1 MRKRVISWL
10 LTVVMVVSMLP
21 TSVLADTLAADQEQQ
36 TQQEQ
41 IAPADTEN
49 TVPAGNEETQEQQEP
64 AEEVPVS
71 RSARSGGAAP
81 MLAAAGA
88 VQNIGT
94 AEEFAA
100 MEPGGNYQLTADITV
115 TAPYANEFT
124 DFSGTFDG
132 NGHTVTLAI
141 SGDSDYQALFAK
153 LAAGAVVKNVM
164 VDGEVTGTD
173 NIGGIAG
180 IATNATIIACANKAT
195 VAATGRYVGGLVGKG
210 TGLTMT
216 SCYNQGAV
224 SSTRTRPINMGGIA
238 GYVDGGA
245 SVENCYNTGS
255 ITGSGSNTAAVV
267 GWDAATVKNC
277 YYLEST
283 YKVGAC
289 GNDGY
294 TDPTVSKTDA
304 EMRSGD
310 IVALLGS
317 AFMVKSGDYPALSW
331 ETPTAAVKF
340 TVSPANAVVEIN
352 GVKYTGS
359 CTVGL
364 PVGDY
369 TYTVS
374 CPGYTQQTGS
384 VTVTGE
390 DNPVANPNSVSVTL
404 EKDAAKWV
412 TVTFTVT
419 PENATLTLKDGETQV
434 TPTEGTTYKLLKGV
448 TYTYTAVSDDEGYE
462 PASGEVTPTADGTQ
476 TVALKKVQSIAV
488 KNGSTHKTEFEQ
500 GDALD
505 TTGLTVTVTYSD
517 NSTKDITEGFTVTG
531 FNSVNV
537 AENQTLTVHYKG
549 AETTYSVKINKKLFP
564 SKAFNAL
571 EGYAT
576 VEYSHTGKY
585 TAGDGKEFVD
595 DAQEGALRSN
605 SAGMNSTT
613 VTVTIT
619 FLENAPKMLLSF
631 DYKVSSESNYDKLLV
646 AQNRETKLTKS
657 GTVAWTADNSLTVKG
672 GDIVTLTYSKD
683 RSTASGSDCIWLKNF
698 TVSPLYTLTIAPNQ
712 TDATVTLKDKEGKTV
727 SGSNGVFA
735 VKAAADYTYT
745 VTKKGYE
752 PATGKV
758 TMSAENQTVNVTLV
772 KLPVIT
778 LQFTPDDAA
787 VTLKQGNTTVY
798 KESAASSTGKNV
810 YIAAKNT
817 DYTYTVSKFGYE
829 TATGMISVATGDVNK
844 TVTLTEA
851 AKYSVTFQ
859 ITKPEGVSAS
869 PTVTVEYNGTKVY
882 EGSGANCT
890 LPAGDY
896 TYKATL
902 KDCDDLSGSFTVAAA
917 AVTVNLPFEKKLTF
931 ADIFQGVE
939 GITAS
944 NGTKGFKPIKSAA
957 GNYLESNKS
966 YYGTTSLTLTA
977 TKPCVISFEYFA
989 QGHEDNWDEDDSA
1002 FFTVK
1007 KGTTTLLTV
1016 YEENGWKTFST
1027 ALNTGETL
1035 TLSFNENGNSYYVR
1049 LKNFAVSP
1057 AYTITLT
1064 TTPTADKVELK
1075 DESGNKLTGSGGKYA
1090 VAPGT
1095 YTYTVSKKDYET
1107 ATGEITV
1114 TDADVTQPV
1123 KLTAKPVITL
1133 TATPADATV
1142 KLEKGSLPAS
1152 PKTTD
1157 KETGVY
1163 TYVVEKGAEY
1173 TYTVSKFGYET
1184 ETGSITVNAD
1194 VNKTVTLSELA
1205 SCTLTFAV
1213 TPAENA
1219 KVTVTHPVGGT
1230 IKPEADGGYKLYLGE
1245 TYAYTVAKADY
1256 ITVSGS
1262 FTAAKNDTITVTLT
1276 YAGAGWDG
1284 TTKTAPT
1291 QDKSGV
1297 YLIDTAAK
1305 LAWFADAVNGGQKA
1319 INGKLTANINLNGKP
1334 WTAIGTSSNKFA
1346 GTLDGDN
1353 YTVSGLVTTGLVGE
1367 LAEGGVVENL
1377 RVNCAI
1383 VSTSSLLGGVANSS
1397 AGTIRNCMVSG
1408 SITFSSEGHNGASA
1422 IGGIAGRTTGNGVIS
1437 GCVSRAVVKDA
1448 YDNSTYGTSAPL
1460 GGIAGYAYGVV
1471 ENCYFT
1477 GTLAVKKTQ
1486 PNKIIQQKRGGL
1498 VGELNANAELKGSYV
1513 AGEFAIADE
1522 SKFGAVV
1529 GKVNS
1534 GATITNCAY
1543 LDTVAP
1549 QAAADGT
1556 TSGMTAHTADYMRS
1570 AEFAVDMGMNQ
1581 DDGTLNGGF
1590 PVLPWQG
1597 GTVLS
1602 ADDLKAAAAAA
1613 NALEL
1618 RGMSAADAAKKA
1630 KADWYAETVLGLYDL
1645 TDYNDKADL
1654 CEKYG
1659 IEAPG
1664 EAVTNLHDYFLNA
1677 LQKHFYKELG
1687 LDAENADRLKADATG
1702 VYQLRGLTPVSGD
1715 PEEEEETAQTYTA
1728 CLTLPASVTVPVE
1741 GSGEKIVSLT
1751 WTADNALVNTATGA
1765 LTAPAADKV
1774 TVTLTAT
1781 LQSGA
1786 ATKTK
1791 TFTLCLWSENAEKVQ
1806 TLEDIAAEFARK
1818 NTAVQPLQGMGLYD
1832 ETNITQAFR
1841 RLLAEQG
1848 YADVAD
1854 NSEITYVNGS
1864 AKANGFD
1871 GTKVQYIADNGKI
1884 TYFTGDGTARQTVQY
1899 TGLKFNI
1906 TYAGVTKEITLRA
1919 TVGRS
1924 ADAVQKLLES
1934 AAESLNWELIRGE
1947 NTNGATQSE
1956 VAGWTL
1962 YTVNDRITSNLTLP
1976 SSIAGRYDVKVQWGT
1991 RNTEWLYIT
2000 NGTNGTGV
2008 GTVNRPL
2015 QPADGTALPEKSG
2028 KFRLIARVTYDA
2040 FDDYTLAHIT
2050 GDNGVEVYA
2059 DVFFDATVAPFDSSV
2074 TSEMQNALAEK
2085 YQGLLRDFV
2094 DKTKPVDLTAVSDD
2108 MQMPRPA
2115 LLEEKGI
2122 MSDSYNQ
2129 KVTMVSLTPDVLDF
2143 NGYHAMVYRPLP
2155 GEKPVEA
2162 KYVVTITTRSSGLLL
2177 ARQEFSFTIQ
2187 PFTQPELDGA
2197 AAFMTEALT
2206 GDVYWDGI
2214 KNKNT
2219 VKTKV
2224 TSDLYPFAEICKNED
2239 GTLKYVRGTV
2249 NMTFDGIEADD
2260 IPGWLDT
2267 EKYRC
2272 FRSSRPS
2279 VIENEL
2285 LRVHQPE
2292 YNTTVT
2298 LDSVLTYTKYAQYW
2312 EKFGINGTEESK
2324 ERYKDFAQFYKQ
2336 PIHIDLT
2343 VIGEKNAA
2351 DPNENQ
2357 TLTVKVK
2364 VDGYNKNGHTFQGI
2378 SDFTFTGKANED
2390 PTAWDAVKACLD
2402 SAKYTYTGSGAYIK
2416 SITDAAGHT
2425 LKEKGDGKSSGWMF
2439 GIAVKGGNET
2449 LPKTTLDNTYLKD
2462 GDTLRLFFTD
2472 TYIPLDPTDPMV
2484 PGAEVP
2490 GFDEAYAGAK
2500 AYIQS
2505 AVSAPVVSYLFG
2517 EWAVLGQAR
2526 AKVPLSEAYIAA
2538 YYEKVVAYVKANI
2551 GSDGILRKPDDKN
2564 TPVITDNE
2572 RIILALTAIGKDPTN
2587 VGDKNLLTALQDKD
2601 IMKVTDTSKTD
2612 INGLVMGLLALN
2624 SRNYTSDTSWLVQ
2637 AVLEQQNKDGSWS
2650 ASADTKPVGDV
2661 DMTAMALQALAPY
2674 HKDGGNETVNTAV
2687 EKALNW
2693 LSGKYRS
2700 GYDSSESCAQVVI
2713 ALSALNLDANT
2724 DARFTKTVEGKT
2736 LSVLGNLLQYRVAE
2750 NGGFKH
2756 QFADKAVN
2764 EMATEQALCAMAA
2777 YARFTEKANAL
2788 YDMTDAACAHRFGE
2802 WKVTVAATCTKD
2814 GVSRRICSICGV
2826 VEEKPVPA
2834 TGHKFSAWTVT
2845 KAATCTESGI
2855 STRKC
2860 SVCGTKET
2868 MIVPSLGHSMT
2879 ATAGKA
2885 ATCTE
2890 AGNSAYWTCSRCHK
2904 YFSDAAGKTE
2914 IAKDSWII
2922 AALGHDE
2929 ATRAA
2934 VAATCYASGH
2944 EADTYC
2950 KRCGI
2955 VITAGATIPA
2965 TGKHTYVDG
2974 VCTTCGTRNPAG
2986 GIKGDDLKV
2995 DSKDNTIVTG
3005 GGLTIKTD
3013 KPVTDEKLAEI
3024 KAAVEN
3030 GSIVITV
3037 NNTPI
3042 LQLTK
3047 EDKESDGG
3055 KKALMQAGAA
3065 ASGELKKELDKLA
3078 EKLDALRGDK
3088 SRKNAQLE
3096 KVVDVT
3102 VALVKTEG
3110 NEIKTVAQLIELP
3123 HSVTLTIPITDEL
3136 YAALQGKHVC
3146 VVRSHTDSSGNVTTA
3161 ELSATLGGTKGN
3173 YVLTFQTDKASA
3185 FAIVSYETVSSGYYY
3200 GGSGTADSGKK
3211 DSANTADDSQMVLWL
3226 GSAVLAAAAVVVL
3239 TRKKRVSK

>member
-1 MRKRVISWL
+1 MKKRVISWL
-10 LTVVMVVSMLP
+10 LTVVMAVSLLP
-21 TSVLADTLAADQEQQ
+21 TSVLADTLAAEQEQQ

-41 IAPADTEN
+41 TAPADTDSN
-49 TVPAGNEETQEQQEP
+49 VPTEDEETQEQQEP
-64 AEEVPVS
+64 AAEVPVS
-71 RSARSGGAAP
+71 RSARSGGAA
-81 MLAAAGA
+81 LALAE
-88 VQNIGT
+88 GT
-94 AEEFAA
+94 VSSAKEFAA
-100 MEPGGNYQLTADITV
+100 MDASGSYTLTKDIIV
-115 TAPYANEFT
+115 TEPYAS

-132 NGHTVTLAI
+132 DGHTVTLNITA
-141 SGDSDYQALFAK
+141 STANVGLFSK
-153 LAAGAVVKNVM
+153 LAGGAVVKNVITA
-164 VDGEVTGTD
+164 GSVTATGKNNVGGIAGVADTELGAITISNCKNEAAIEGNKVVGGILGGCTEDDYALTISACANEGNISGTR
-173 NIGGIAG
+173 NIGGICG
-180 IATNATIIACANKAT
+180 TLENAHFIKN
-195 VAATGRYVGGLVGKG
+195 
-210 TGLTMT
+210 
-216 SCYNQGAV
+216 CYNSGTVTGSTIGGILGRGARGS
-224 SSTRTRPINMGGIA
+224 SSTTDTPIL
-238 GYVDGGA
+238 
-245 SVENCYNTGS
+245 ENCYNVGN
-255 ITGSGSNTAAVV
+255 IVYSNTNGSAIV
-267 GWDAATVKNC
+267 GTGYAKKPVEVKNC
-277 YYLEST
+277 YALEGSA
-283 YKVGAC
+283 KAFVVNGVNAIS
-289 GNDGY
+289 NSDFK
-294 TDPTVSKTDA
+294 SA
-304 EMRSGD
+304 EEMKS
-310 IVALLGS
+310 AEFAATLGS
-317 AFMVKSGDYPALSW
+317 AFQYNVGGYPTLKDPEPVVEKNVVSISVKSAKTTCYTGDELELSVTVTYDDNSSEVITKGFTVAGFDNTAPGKQTVTVTYKEKTDSIEIEVIKKPEFDDFFAGIVNSVEVTNDATYPYVVDMTDSDGLCLRSSNPDQGNTSSTSTITLKAKANVTLSFKYWGCNYDSSYAALTIVKNNSYNPEMRSWGSTQWKDFTIDLKKGDTLRLNLIKTYVSGDYY
-331 ETPTAAVKF
+331 VKLKDF
-340 TVSPANAVVEIN
+340 TVSSLYEVKLTAEPEEADAVVALKDSTGAELKGTN
-352 GVKYTGS
+352 GVYIVSAGE
-359 CTVGL
+359 
-364 PVGDY
+364 Y

-374 CPGYTQQTGS
+374 AYGYDTVTETINVAADVAKTVPLTKSAAYSVAFDISRPAGITADPTVTVKTNGKAVYTGDGTGCSLSNGSYAYTVACDGCDNAGGIFSVNGDKMNITVTLAKKAIFEDFFANCQGITVSGDKGKFTIEGAGKDSYLKTTETTTLALTATKNVKLSFSYIANAAGYVEGDWDYDEPDEYYYFTIKKNSKQVKRADSETSWKDFSVELTQGDVLTISYDGYTS
-384 VTVTGE
+384 YYY
-390 DNPVANPNSVSVTL
+390 
-404 EKDAAKWV
+404 AALKNFAAV
-412 TVTFTVT
+412 PFY
-419 PENATLTLKDGETQV
+419 TLTLKTPDG
-434 TPTEGTTYKLLKGV
+434 
-448 TYTYTAVSDDEGYE
+448 
-462 PASGEVTPTADGTQ
+462 
-476 TVALKKVQSIAV
+476 
-488 KNGSTHKTEFEQ
+488 
-500 GDALD
+500 
-505 TTGLTVTVTYSD
+505 
-517 NSTKDITEGFTVTG
+517 
-531 FNSVNV
+531 
-537 AENQTLTVHYKG
+537 
-549 AETTYSVKINKKLFP
+549 
-564 SKAFNAL
+564 
-571 EGYAT
+571 AT
-576 VEYSHTGKY
+576 V
-585 TAGDGKEFVD
+585 V
-595 DAQEGALRSN
+595 L
-605 SAGMNSTT
+605 
-613 VTVTIT
+613 
-619 FLENAPKMLLSF
+619 
-631 DYKVSSESNYDKLLV
+631 
-646 AQNRETKLTKS
+646 
-657 GTVAWTADNSLTVKG
+657 
-672 GDIVTLTYSKD
+672 KD
-683 RSTASGSDCIWLKNF
+683 RSG
-698 TVSPLYTLTIAPNQ
+698 
-712 TDATVTLKDKEGKTV
+712 
-727 SGSNGVFA
+727 
-735 VKAAADYTYT
+735 
-745 VTKKGYE
+745 
-752 PATGKV
+752 
-758 TMSAENQTVNVTLV
+758 AE
-772 KLPVIT
+772 I
-778 LQFTPDDAA
+778 
-787 VTLKQGNTTVY
+787 
-798 KESAASSTGKNV
+798 TGKNGAYTV
-810 YIAAKNT
+810 AAGT
-817 DYTYTVSKFGYE
+817 YTYTVSKFGYE
-829 TATGMISVATGDVNK
+829 TKTGNI
-844 TVTLTEA
+844 
-851 AKYSVTFQ
+851 
-859 ITKPEGVSAS
+859 
-869 PTVTVEYNGTKVY
+869 
-882 EGSGANCT
+882 
-890 LPAGDY
+890 
-896 TYKATL
+896 
-902 KDCDDLSGSFTVAAA
+902 
-917 AVTVNLPFEKKLTF
+917 
-931 ADIFQGVE
+931 
-939 GITAS
+939 
-944 NGTKGFKPIKSAA
+944 
-957 GNYLESNKS
+957 
-966 YYGTTSLTLTA
+966 
-977 TKPCVISFEYFA
+977 
-989 QGHEDNWDEDDSA
+989 
-1002 FFTVK
+1002 
-1007 KGTTTLLTV
+1007 
-1016 YEENGWKTFST
+1016 
-1027 ALNTGETL
+1027 
-1035 TLSFNENGNSYYVR
+1035 
-1049 LKNFAVSP
+1049 
-1057 AYTITLT
+1057 
-1064 TTPTADKVELK
+1064 
-1075 DESGNKLTGSGGKYA
+1075 
-1090 VAPGT
+1090 
-1095 YTYTVSKKDYET
+1095 TVS
-1107 ATGEITV
+1107 
-1114 TDADVTQPV
+1114 
-1123 KLTAKPVITL
+1123 
-1133 TATPADATV
+1133 
-1142 KLEKGSLPAS
+1142 
-1152 PKTTD
+1152 
-1157 KETGVY
+1157 
-1163 TYVVEKGAEY
+1163 
-1173 TYTVSKFGYET
+1173 
-1184 ETGSITVNAD
+1184 AD
-1194 VNKTVTLSELA
+1194 VNETVTLSELA
-1205 SCTLTFAV
+1205 TRTLTFAV

-1245 TYAYTVAKADY
+1245 IYAYTVTKENY
-1256 ITVSGS
+1256 VPVRGS
-1262 FTAAKNDTITVTLT
+1262 ITAAEDKTLSFALT
-1276 YAGAGWDG
+1276 YAGEGWNG
-1284 TTKTAPT
+1284 TAKTAPT
-1291 QDKSGV
+1291 QDESGV
-1297 YLIDTAAK
+1297 YLIGTAAE

-1319 INGKLTANINLNGKP
+1319 INGKLTANINLNDKT
-1334 WTAIGTSSNKFA
+1334 WTAFGKYDYKLEGKSGFA
-1346 GTLDGDN
+1346 GTLDGDRHIVSGLQSTEGLVSCLSSVGTVKN
-1353 YTVSGLVTTGLVGE
+1353 LTVIGTVSGSSHVGGI
-1367 LAEGGVVENL
+1367 AATSYGAVENCL
-1377 RVNCAI
+1377 FDGTVTSSSSTSAGGIVGRALQGNRIVNCVNTGDIKNTYASYSSILNIGGI
-1383 VSTSSLLGGVANSS
+1383 VGYTYGTVENCYSTGNVS
-1397 AGTIRNCMVSG
+1397 AKADRTNKG
-1408 SITFSSEGHNGASA
+1408 
-1422 IGGIAGRTTGNGVIS
+1422 IGGIAGQVYASAVLRNCYVTGAVTGPEAGIS
-1437 GCVSRAVVKDA
+1437 PVVNLVA
-1448 YDNSTYGTSAPL
+1448 SGAT
-1460 GGIAGYAYGVV
+1460 V
-1471 ENCYFT
+1471 ENCYYLHAAGT
-1477 GTLAVKKTQ
+1477 GAATAGTAQKT
-1486 PNKIIQQKRGGL
+1486 
-1498 VGELNANAELKGSYV
+1498 AEEMRTP
-1513 AGEFAIADE
+1513 EFA
-1522 SKFGAVV
+1522 
-1529 GKVNS
+1529 
-1534 GATITNCAY
+1534 
-1543 LDTVAP
+1543 
-1549 QAAADGT
+1549 
-1556 TSGMTAHTADYMRS
+1556 
-1570 AEFAVDMGMNQ
+1570 AEMGMHLDSGNS
-1581 DDGTLNGGF
+1581 NGGF

-1597 GTVLS
+1597 GTPVDN
-1602 ADDLKAAAAAA
+1602 ADLKAAAAAA

-1630 KADWYAETVLGLYDL
+1630 KADWYAETVLRFYDL

-1659 IEAPG
+1659 IEEPG
-1664 EAVTNLHDYFLNA
+1664 EAVTDLHDYFLNA

-1687 LDAENADRLKADATG
+1687 LDAENADLLKADATG
-1702 VYQLRGLTPVSGD
+1702 VYQLRGLTPVSSD
-1715 PEEEEETAQTYTA
+1715 PEEEEEIAQTYTGF
-1728 CLTLPASVTVPVE
+1728 LTLPASVTVPVE
-1741 GSGEKIVSLT
+1741 GSGEKTVSLA

-1806 TLEDIAAEFARK
+1806 TLEDIAVEFTRK
-1818 NTAVQPLQGMGLYD
+1818 NTAVQPLQGVGLYD

-1871 GTKVQYIADNGKI
+1871 GTKVQYIADNGDI
-1884 TYFTGDGTARQTVQY
+1884 IYFTGDGTARQTVQY

-1934 AAESLNWELIRGE
+1934 AAGSLNWELIRGE

-2015 QPADGTALPEKSG
+2015 QPADGTALPEKAG

-2059 DVFFDATVAPFDSSV
+2059 DVLFDATVAPFDSSV

-2094 DKTKPVDLTAVSDD
+2094 DKTKPVDTTAVGDD

-2115 LLEEKGI
+2115 LLEKAGI
-2122 MSDSYNQ
+2122 MTDSYNQ

-2155 GEKPVEA
+2155 GEKRVEA
-2162 KYVVTITTRSSGLLL
+2162 KYVVIITTRSSGLLL

-2187 PFTQPELDGA
+2187 PFTQQELDGA
-2197 AAFMTEALT
+2197 ADFMTEALT

-2219 VKTKV
+2219 DKTKV

-2324 ERYKDFAQFYKQ
+2324 ERYKNFAQFYKQ
-2336 PIHIDLT
+2336 PIQIDLT
-2343 VIGEKNAA
+2343 VPGTTGQN

-2364 VDGYNKNGHTFQGI
+2364 VDGYNKNGHTFTGI
-2378 SDFTFTGKANED
+2378 SGFTFTGKANED

-2439 GIAVKGGNET
+2439 GLTLQGGTET

-2538 YYEKVVAYVKANI
+2538 YYEKVVAYVQKNMGA
-2551 GSDGILRKPDDKN
+2551 DGVLVDPESRNP
-2564 TPVITDNE
+2564 TVTDNE
-2572 RIILALTAIGKDPTN
+2572 RIILALTAIGKDPAN
-2587 VGDKNLLTALQDKD
+2587 VGGENLLKALQNKD
-2601 IMKVTDTSKTD
+2601 IMQVTDTSNTD

-2637 AVLEQQNKDGSWS
+2637 AVLAQQNEDGSWR

-2674 HKDGGNETVNTAV
+2674 YKDGGNETVNTAV

-2724 DARFTKTVEGKT
+2724 DARFTKTMEGKA
-2736 LSVLGNLLQYRVAE
+2736 LSVLGNLLQYRVVE

-2764 EMATEQALCAMAA
+2764 EMGTEQALCAMAA

-2814 GVSRRICSICGV
+2814 GVSRRICSICGA

-2860 SVCGTKET
+2860 SVCGTEET

-2904 YFSDAAGKTE
+2904 FFSDAAGKTE
-2914 IAKDSWII
+2914 IAKDSWVI

-3024 KAAVEN
+3024 KAAVSD
-3030 GSIVITV
+3030 GAITV
-3037 NNTPI
+3037 TVTDT
-3042 LQLTK
+3042 LQLTNEQK
-3047 EDKESDGG
+3047 AADGG
-3055 KKALMQAGAA
+3055 KSALTEAAKTAGD
-3065 ASGELKKELDKLA
+3065 EVKKELNKLA

-3123 HSVTLTIPITDEL
+3123 HSVTVTIPITDEL
-3136 YAALQGKHVC
+3136 YAALQGKRVC

>member
-1 MRKRVISWL
+1 MKKRVISWL
-10 LTVVMVVSMLP
+10 LTVVMVVSLLP

-41 IAPADTEN
+41 IAPVDTEN

-64 AEEVPVS
+64 APETP
-71 RSARSGGAAP
+71 APQMTRSGGAA
-81 MLAAAGA
+81 LALAE
-88 VQNIGT
+88 GT
-94 AEEFAA
+94 VSSAKEFAA
-100 MEPGGNYQLTADITV
+100 MDASGIYTLTKDIIV
-115 TAPYANEFT
+115 TEPYAY
-124 DFSGTFDG
+124 DFIGTFDG
-132 NGHTVTLAI
+132 NGHTVTLDITA
-141 SGDSDYQALFAK
+141 STANVGLFSK
-153 LAAGAVVKNVM
+153 LAGGAVVKNVITAGSISGK
-164 VDGEVTGTD
+164 VNNV
-173 NIGGIAG
+173 GGIAG
-180 IATNATIIACANKAT
+180 TADGNVTIENCKNTASIKGGKGAGGILGYSEPGSGFVTISSCANMGSVSGTRKQ
-195 VAATGRYVGGLVGKG
+195 VGGIAGNVVG
-210 TGLTMT
+210 THIIRN
-216 SCYNQGAV
+216 CYNQGDISDGA
-224 SSTRTRPINMGGIA
+224 GIL
-238 GYVDGGA
+238 GRGTKGVL
-245 SVENCYNTGS
+245 VENCYTVGS
-255 ITGSGSNTAAVV
+255 VETNGAIIAVSSSSYSSDEPCRIVNCYAPSETVTALVPSTVKISNSGTKSSAEMQSAEF
-267 GWDAATVKNC
+267 AAT
-277 YYLEST
+277 
-283 YKVGAC
+283 
-289 GNDGY
+289 
-294 TDPTVSKTDA
+294 
-304 EMRSGD
+304 
-310 IVALLGS
+310 LGS
-317 AFMVKSGDYPALSW
+317 AFQYNGGGYPTLKDPEPVVEKNVVSISVKSAKTTCYTGDELELSVTVTYDDNSSEVITKGFTVEGFDNTAPGKQTVTVTYKEKTDSIEIEVIKKPEFDDFFAGIVNSVEVTNDATYPYVVDMTDSDGLCLRSSNPVQGNTSSTSTITLKAKANVTLSFKYWGCNYDSSYAALTIVKNNSYNPEMRSWGSTQWKDFTIDLKKGDTLRLNLIKTYVSGDYY
-331 ETPTAAVKF
+331 VKLKDF
-340 TVSPANAVVEIN
+340 TVSSLYEVKLTAEPEEADAVVALKDSTGAELKGTN
-352 GVKYTGS
+352 GVYIVSAGE
-359 CTVGL
+359 
-364 PVGDY
+364 Y

-374 CPGYTQQTGS
+374 AYGYD
-384 VTVTGE
+384 TVT
-390 DNPVANPNSVSVTL
+390 
-404 EKDAAKWV
+404 
-412 TVTFTVT
+412 
-419 PENATLTLKDGETQV
+419 ET
-434 TPTEGTTYKLLKGV
+434 
-448 TYTYTAVSDDEGYE
+448 
-462 PASGEVTPTADGTQ
+462 
-476 TVALKKVQSIAV
+476 I
-488 KNGSTHKTEFEQ
+488 
-500 GDALD
+500 
-505 TTGLTVTVTYSD
+505 
-517 NSTKDITEGFTVTG
+517 
-531 FNSVNV
+531 NV
-537 AENQTLTVHYKG
+537 AADVAKTV
-549 AETTYSVKINKKLFP
+549 P
-564 SKAFNAL
+564 
-571 EGYAT
+571 
-576 VEYSHTGKY
+576 
-585 TAGDGKEFVD
+585 
-595 DAQEGALRSN
+595 
-605 SAGMNSTT
+605 
-613 VTVTIT
+613 
-619 FLENAPKMLLSF
+619 
-631 DYKVSSESNYDKLLV
+631 
-646 AQNRETKLTKS
+646 LTKS
-657 GTVAWTADNSLTVKG
+657 AAYSVAFDISRPAGITAD
-672 GDIVTLTYSKD
+672 
-683 RSTASGSDCIWLKNF
+683 
-698 TVSPLYTLTIAPNQ
+698 
-712 TDATVTLKDKEGKTV
+712 
-727 SGSNGVFA
+727 
-735 VKAAADYTYT
+735 
-745 VTKKGYE
+745 
-752 PATGKV
+752 
-758 TMSAENQTVNVTLV
+758 
-772 KLPVIT
+772 
-778 LQFTPDDAA
+778 
-787 VTLKQGNTTVY
+787 
-798 KESAASSTGKNV
+798 
-810 YIAAKNT
+810 
-817 DYTYTVSKFGYE
+817 
-829 TATGMISVATGDVNK
+829 
-844 TVTLTEA
+844 
-851 AKYSVTFQ
+851 
-859 ITKPEGVSAS
+859 
-869 PTVTVEYNGTKVY
+869 PTVTVKTNGKAVYTGDGTGCSLSNGSYAYTVACDGCDNAGGIFSVNGDKVNITVTLAKKAIF
-882 EGSGANCT
+882 EDFFANC
-890 LPAGDY
+890 
-896 TYKATL
+896 
-902 KDCDDLSGSFTVAAA
+902 
-917 AVTVNLPFEKKLTF
+917 
-931 ADIFQGVE
+931 Q
-939 GITAS
+939 GITVS
-944 NGTKGFKPIKSAA
+944 GDKGKFTIEGA
-957 GNYLESNKS
+957 GKDSYLK
-966 YYGTTSLTLTA
+966 TTETTTLALTA
-977 TKPCVISFEYFA
+977 TK
-989 QGHEDNWDEDDSA
+989 N
-1002 FFTVK
+1002 VK
-1007 KGTTTLLTV
+1007 
-1016 YEENGWKTFST
+1016 
-1027 ALNTGETL
+1027 
-1035 TLSFNENGNSYYVR
+1035 LSFSYIANAAGYVEGDWYYDEPDEYYYFTIKKNSTQVKRAYSETSWKDFSVELTQGDVLTISYDGYTSYYYAA
-1049 LKNFAVSP
+1049 LKNFAAVPFYTLTLNTPDGATVVLKDRSGAEITGKNG
-1057 AYTITLT
+1057 AYT
-1064 TTPTADKVELK
+1064 
-1075 DESGNKLTGSGGKYA
+1075 
-1090 VAPGT
+1090 VAAGT
-1095 YTYTVSKKDYET
+1095 Y
-1107 ATGEITV
+1107 A
-1114 TDADVTQPV
+1114 
-1123 KLTAKPVITL
+1123 
-1133 TATPADATV
+1133 
-1142 KLEKGSLPAS
+1142 
-1152 PKTTD
+1152 
-1157 KETGVY
+1157 
-1163 TYVVEKGAEY
+1163 
-1173 TYTVSKFGYET
+1173 YTVSKFGYET

-1230 IKPEADGGYKLYLGE
+1230 IKPETDGGYKLYLGE
-1245 TYAYTVAKADY
+1245 TYAYTVTKADY
-1256 ITVSGS
+1256 IPVHGS
-1262 FTAAKNDTITVTLT
+1262 ITAAEDKTLSFTLT
-1276 YAGAGWDG
+1276 YAGEGWDG
-1284 TTKTAPT
+1284 TAKTAPT
-1291 QDKSGV
+1291 QDKNGV
-1297 YLIDTAAK
+1297 YQIGTAAE
-1305 LAWFADAVNGGQKA
+1305 LAWFADAVNKDGTT
-1319 INGKLTANINLNGKP
+1319 ISGKLTANINLNGKT
-1334 WTAIGTSSNKFA
+1334 WTAIGTDSNKFA

-1353 YTVSGLVTTGLVGE
+1353 YTVSGLAGTGGLVYYLSANGTVKS
-1367 LAEGGVVENL
+1367 LCVD
-1377 RVNCAI
+1377 CAI
-1383 VSTSSLLGGVANSS
+1383 DGTSNV
-1397 AGTIRNCMVSG
+1397 
-1408 SITFSSEGHNGASA
+1408 
-1422 IGGIAGRTTGNGVIS
+1422 GGIADKSEGRIENCLVSGYIKGGDDVIFGVGGIVGHGVAGNVIS
-1437 GCVSRAVVKDA
+1437 GCVSTADILFKYSRYAVQNGAGGIVG
-1448 YDNSTYGTSAPL
+1448 YTYGT
-1460 GGIAGYAYGVV
+1460 V
-1471 ENCYFT
+1471 ENCYFAGNVHT
-1477 GTLAVKKTQ
+1477 NAKSVSAGGF
-1486 PNKIIQQKRGGL
+1486 GGL
-1498 VGELNANAELKGSYV
+1498 VGCARSNAVMKDCYTVGAVTGP
-1513 AGEFAIADE
+1513 E
-1522 SKFGAVV
+1522 SSFGAVV

-1556 TSGMTAHTADYMRS
+1556 TSGMTARTADYMRTP
-1570 AEFAVDMGMNQ
+1570 EFAAEMGMHLDSGNS
-1581 DDGTLNGGF
+1581 NGGF

-1597 GTVLS
+1597 GTPVDN
-1602 ADDLKAAAAAA
+1602 ADLKAAAAAA

-1630 KADWYAETVLGLYDL
+1630 KADWYAETVLGFYDL

-1659 IEAPG
+1659 IEEPG
-1664 EAVTNLHDYFLNA
+1664 EAVTDLHDYFLNA

-1687 LDAENADRLKADATG
+1687 LDAENADLLKADATG
-1702 VYQLRGLTPVSGD
+1702 VYQLRGLTPVSSD
-1715 PEEEEETAQTYTA
+1715 PEEEEEIAQTYTGF
-1728 CLTLPASVTVPVE
+1728 LTLPASVTVPVE
-1741 GSGEKIVSLT
+1741 GSGEKTVSLA

-1786 ATKTK
+1786 ATKVK
-1791 TFTLCLWSENAEKVQ
+1791 TFTLCLWSEKAEKAQ
-1806 TLEDIAAEFARK
+1806 TLEDIAAEFTRK
-1818 NTAVQPLQGMGLYD
+1818 NTAVQPLEGVGLYD

-1934 AAESLNWELIRGE
+1934 AAGSLNWELIRGE

-2000 NGTNGTGV
+2000 NGTGV

-2015 QPADGTALPEKSG
+2015 QPADGTPLPEKAG

-2094 DKTKPVDLTAVSDD
+2094 DKTKPVDTTAVSDD

-2187 PFTQPELDGA
+2187 PFTQQELDDA
-2197 AAFMTEALT
+2197 ADFMTAARTEDA
-2206 GDVYWDGI
+2206 YWDGI

-2324 ERYKDFAQFYKQ
+2324 ERYKNFAQFYKQ
-2336 PIHIDLT
+2336 PIQIDLT
-2343 VIGEKNAA
+2343 VPGTTGQN

-2364 VDGYNKNGHTFQGI
+2364 VDGYNKNGHTFTGI
-2378 SDFTFTGKANED
+2378 SGFTFTGKANED

-2439 GIAVKGGNET
+2439 GLTLQGGTET

-2472 TYIPLDPTDPMV
+2472 TYIPLDPTDPAV

-2551 GSDGILRKPDDKN
+2551 GSDGILRAPDDKN

-2572 RIILALTAIGKDPTN
+2572 RIALALTAIGKDPAN
-2587 VGDKNLLTALQDKD
+2587 VGGENLLKALQNKD
-2601 IMKVTDTSKTD
+2601 IMQVTDTSNTD

-2637 AVLEQQNKDGSWS
+2637 AVLAQQNEDGSWR

-2674 HKDGGNETVNTAV
+2674 YKDGGNETVNTAV

-2802 WKVTVAATCTKD
+2802 WQVTVAATCTKD
-2814 GVSRRICSICGV
+2814 GVSRRICSICGA
-2826 VEEKPVPA
+2826 VEEKSVPA
-2834 TGHKFSAWTVT
+2834 TGHNFGAWTVT

-2860 SVCGTKET
+2860 SVCGTEET

-2914 IAKDSWII
+2914 IAKDSWVI

-2965 TGKHTYVDG
+2965 TGKHTYVNG
-2974 VCTTCGTRNPAG
+2974 VCTVCGVKNPMANV
-2986 GIKGDDLKV
+2986 KGDDIKV

-3013 KPVTDEKLAEI
+3013 KPVTDEKLADI
-3024 KAAVEN
+3024 KAAVSD
-3030 GSIVITV
+3030 GAITV
-3037 NNTPI
+3037 TVTDT
-3042 LQLTK
+3042 LQLTNEQK
-3047 EDKESDGG
+3047 AADGG
-3055 KKALMQAGAA
+3055 KSALTEAAKTAGD
-3065 ASGELKKELDKLA
+3065 EVKKELNKLA

-3123 HSVTLTIPITDEL
+3123 HSVTVTIPITDEL
-3136 YAALQGKHVC
+3136 YAALQGKRVC

-3226 GSAVLAAAAVVVL
+3226 GSAVLAAAVVVL

>member
-1 MRKRVISWL
+1 MKKRVISWL

-41 IAPADTEN
+41 IAPVDTEN
-49 TVPAGNEETQEQQEP
+49 TVPAEDEETQEQQEP

-88 VQNIGT
+88 VQDIGT
-94 AEEFAA
+94 AEAFAA
-100 MEPGGNYQLTADITV
+100 MEPGGNYQLTADIIV
-115 TAPYANEFT
+115 TAPYAKDYFT
-124 DFSGTFDG
+124 GTFDG
-132 NGHTVTLAI
+132 NGHTVTLDITA
-141 SGDSDYQALFAK
+141 STANVGLFSK
-153 LAAGAVVKNVM
+153 LAGGAVVKNVITA
-164 VDGEVTGTD
+164 GSVTTTGKK
-173 NIGGIAG
+173 
-180 IATNATIIACANKAT
+180 C
-195 VAATGRYVGGLVGKG
+195 VA
-210 TGLTMT
+210 
-216 SCYNQGAV
+216 
-224 SSTRTRPINMGGIA
+224 GIA
-238 GYVDGGA
+238 GYATDNVKI
-245 SVENCYNTGS
+245 ENCKNTAS
-255 ITGSGSNTAAVV
+255 ITGNKNVGGILGEAYNNEESISVGIKNCANEGAVNGTGSAVGGIV
-267 GWDAATVKNC
+267 GKMEGQNSIIDCYNRGNITGFNNYAGIVGQSTGALVATIKNC
-277 YYLEST
+277 YS
-283 YKVGAC
+283 VGAVTAYGASTNAGYALIGGGKNYALTNC
-289 GNDGY
+289 YAIKQDGLNLAY
-294 TDPTVSKTDA
+294 KGTNATTEECDLKSADDMKSA
-304 EMRSGD
+304 EF
-310 IVALLGS
+310 AATLGS
-317 AFMVKSGDYPALSW
+317 AFQYNVGGYPTLKDPEPVVEKNVVSISVKSAKTTCYTGDELELSVTVTYDDNSSEVITKGFTVAGFDNTAPGKQTVTVTYKEKTDSIEIEVIKKPEFDDFFAGIVNSVEVTNDATYPYVVDMTDSDGLCLRSSNPDQGNTSSTSTITLKAKANVTLSFKYWGCNYDSSYAALTIVKNNSYNPEMRSWGSTQWKDFTIDLKKGDTLRLNLIKTYVSGDYY
-331 ETPTAAVKF
+331 VKLKDF
-340 TVSPANAVVEIN
+340 TVSSLYEVKLTAEPKEADAVVALKDSTGAELKGTN
-352 GVKYTGS
+352 GVYIVSAGE
-359 CTVGL
+359 
-364 PVGDY
+364 Y

-374 CPGYTQQTGS
+374 AYGYDTVTETINVAADVAKTVPLTKSAAYSVAFDISRPAGITADPTVTVKTNGKAVYTGDGTGCSLSNGSYAYTVACDGCDNAGGIFSVNGDKVNITVTLAKKAIFEDFFANCQGITVSGDKGKFTIEGAGKDSYLKTTETTTLALTATKNVKLSFSYIANAAGYVEGDWDYDEPDEYYYFTIKKNSTQVKRADSETSWKDFSVELTQGDVLTISYDGYTS
-384 VTVTGE
+384 YYY
-390 DNPVANPNSVSVTL
+390 
-404 EKDAAKWV
+404 AALKNFAAV
-412 TVTFTVT
+412 PFY
-419 PENATLTLKDGETQV
+419 TLTLKTPDG
-434 TPTEGTTYKLLKGV
+434 
-448 TYTYTAVSDDEGYE
+448 
-462 PASGEVTPTADGTQ
+462 
-476 TVALKKVQSIAV
+476 
-488 KNGSTHKTEFEQ
+488 
-500 GDALD
+500 
-505 TTGLTVTVTYSD
+505 
-517 NSTKDITEGFTVTG
+517 
-531 FNSVNV
+531 
-537 AENQTLTVHYKG
+537 
-549 AETTYSVKINKKLFP
+549 
-564 SKAFNAL
+564 
-571 EGYAT
+571 AT
-576 VEYSHTGKY
+576 V
-585 TAGDGKEFVD
+585 V
-595 DAQEGALRSN
+595 L
-605 SAGMNSTT
+605 
-613 VTVTIT
+613 
-619 FLENAPKMLLSF
+619 
-631 DYKVSSESNYDKLLV
+631 
-646 AQNRETKLTKS
+646 
-657 GTVAWTADNSLTVKG
+657 
-672 GDIVTLTYSKD
+672 KD
-683 RSTASGSDCIWLKNF
+683 RSG
-698 TVSPLYTLTIAPNQ
+698 
-712 TDATVTLKDKEGKTV
+712 
-727 SGSNGVFA
+727 
-735 VKAAADYTYT
+735 
-745 VTKKGYE
+745 
-752 PATGKV
+752 
-758 TMSAENQTVNVTLV
+758 AE
-772 KLPVIT
+772 I
-778 LQFTPDDAA
+778 
-787 VTLKQGNTTVY
+787 
-798 KESAASSTGKNV
+798 TGKNGAYTV
-810 YIAAKNT
+810 AAGT
-817 DYTYTVSKFGYE
+817 YAYTVSKFGYE
-829 TATGMISVATGDVNK
+829 TKTGN
-844 TVTLTEA
+844 
-851 AKYSVTFQ
+851 
-859 ITKPEGVSAS
+859 ITVSA
-869 PTVTVEYNGTKVY
+869 
-882 EGSGANCT
+882 
-890 LPAGDY
+890 D
-896 TYKATL
+896 
-902 KDCDDLSGSFTVAAA
+902 
-917 AVTVNLPFEKKLTF
+917 
-931 ADIFQGVE
+931 
-939 GITAS
+939 
-944 NGTKGFKPIKSAA
+944 
-957 GNYLESNKS
+957 
-966 YYGTTSLTLTA
+966 
-977 TKPCVISFEYFA
+977 
-989 QGHEDNWDEDDSA
+989 
-1002 FFTVK
+1002 VK
-1007 KGTTTLLTV
+1007 
-1016 YEENGWKTFST
+1016 E
-1027 ALNTGETL
+1027 
-1035 TLSFNENGNSYYVR
+1035 
-1049 LKNFAVSP
+1049 
-1057 AYTITLT
+1057 
-1064 TTPTADKVELK
+1064 
-1075 DESGNKLTGSGGKYA
+1075 
-1090 VAPGT
+1090 
-1095 YTYTVSKKDYET
+1095 
-1107 ATGEITV
+1107 
-1114 TDADVTQPV
+1114 
-1123 KLTAKPVITL
+1123 
-1133 TATPADATV
+1133 
-1142 KLEKGSLPAS
+1142 
-1152 PKTTD
+1152 
-1157 KETGVY
+1157 
-1163 TYVVEKGAEY
+1163 
-1173 TYTVSKFGYET
+1173 
-1184 ETGSITVNAD
+1184 
-1194 VNKTVTLSELA
+1194 TVTLSELA
-1205 SCTLTFAV
+1205 TRTLTFAV
-1213 TPAENA
+1213 TPADA
-1219 KVTVTHPVGGT
+1219 TVTVTHPVGGT
-1230 IKPEADGGYKLYLGE
+1230 ITADENGAYIVYAGE
-1245 TYAYTVAKADY
+1245 TYAYTVAKAEY

-1262 FTAAKNDTITVTLT
+1262 FTAAKNDTIKVTLT
-1276 YAGAGWDG
+1276 YAGEGWDG
-1284 TTKTAPT
+1284 TAKTAPT
-1291 QDKSGV
+1291 QDKNGV
-1297 YLIDTAAK
+1297 YQIGTAAE
-1305 LAWFADAVNGGQKA
+1305 LAWFADAVQNGQTA
-1319 INGKLTANINLNGKP
+1319 ISAKLTANINLNGKT
-1334 WTAIGTSSNKFA
+1334 WTAFGKYDYKLEGKSGFA
-1346 GTLDGDN
+1346 GTLDGDRHI
-1353 YTVSGLVTTGLVGE
+1353 VSGLKSTEGLVSC
-1367 LAEGGVVENL
+1367 L
-1377 RVNCAI
+1377 
-1383 VSTSSLLGGVANSS
+1383 SS
-1397 AGTIRNCMVSG
+1397 AGTVKNLTVIGTVSG
-1408 SITFSSEGHNGASA
+1408 SSHVGGIAATSYGAVENCLFDGTVTTSSGSASA
-1422 IGGIAGRTTGNGVIS
+1422 GGIVGRAQKGNRIVNCVNTGDIKNTCAYYNSTLNIGGIMGYTYGTVENCYSTGNVSARADRGTNKGIGGIAGQVYASAVLRNCYVTGAVTGPKAGIS
-1437 GCVSRAVVKDA
+1437 PVVNLVA
-1448 YDNSTYGTSAPL
+1448 SGAT
-1460 GGIAGYAYGVV
+1460 V
-1471 ENCYFT
+1471 ENCYYLHAAGT
-1477 GTLAVKKTQ
+1477 GAAIVGTAQKT
-1486 PNKIIQQKRGGL
+1486 
-1498 VGELNANAELKGSYV
+1498 AEEMRTP
-1513 AGEFAIADE
+1513 EFA
-1522 SKFGAVV
+1522 
-1529 GKVNS
+1529 
-1534 GATITNCAY
+1534 
-1543 LDTVAP
+1543 
-1549 QAAADGT
+1549 
-1556 TSGMTAHTADYMRS
+1556 
-1570 AEFAVDMGMNQ
+1570 AEMGMHLDSGNS
-1581 DDGTLNGGF
+1581 NGGF

-1597 GTVLS
+1597 GTPVNN
-1602 ADDLKAAAAAA
+1602 ADLKAAVDAAS
-1613 NALEL
+1613 ALEL

-1630 KADWYAETVLGLYDL
+1630 KADWYAETVLRFYDL

-1659 IEAPG
+1659 IEEPG
-1664 EAVTNLHDYFLNA
+1664 EAVTDLHDYFLNA

-1687 LDAENADRLKADATG
+1687 LDAENADLLKADATG
-1702 VYQLRGLTPVSGD
+1702 VYQLRGLTPVSSD
-1715 PEEEEETAQTYTA
+1715 PEEEEEIAQTYTGF
-1728 CLTLPASVTVPVE
+1728 LTLPASVTVPVE
-1741 GSGEKIVSLT
+1741 GSGEKTVSLA

-1806 TLEDIAAEFARK
+1806 TLEDIAAEFTRK
-1818 NTAVQPLQGMGLYD
+1818 NTAVQPLQGVGLYD

-1934 AAESLNWELIRGE
+1934 AAGSLNWELIRGE

-1976 SSIAGRYDVKVQWGT
+1976 SGIAGRYDVKVQWGT

-2015 QPADGTALPEKSG
+2015 QPADGTPLPEKAG

-2197 AAFMTEALT
+2197 AAFMTEART
-2206 GDVYWDGI
+2206 EDAYWDGI

-2324 ERYKDFAQFYKQ
+2324 ERYKNFAQFYKQ
-2336 PIHIDLT
+2336 PIQIDLT
-2343 VIGEKNAA
+2343 VPGTTGQN

-2364 VDGYNKNGHTFQGI
+2364 VDGYNKNGHTFTGI
-2378 SDFTFTGKANED
+2378 SGFTFTGKANED

-2402 SAKYTYTGSGAYIK
+2402 SAKYTYTGSGTYIK
-2416 SITDAAGHT
+2416 SITDAAGNT

-2505 AVSAPVVSYLFG
+2505 AVSAPVISYLFG

-2922 AALGHDE
+2922 NALGHDVG
-2929 ATRAA
+2929 TRGA

-2955 VITAGATIPA
+2955 VITAGATILA

-3024 KAAVEN
+3024 KAAVSD
-3030 GSIVITV
+3030 GAITV
-3037 NNTPI
+3037 TVTDT
-3042 LQLTK
+3042 LQLTNEQK
-3047 EDKESDGG
+3047 AADGG
-3055 KKALMQAGAA
+3055 KSALTEAAKTAGD
-3065 ASGELKKELDKLA
+3065 EVKKELNKLA

-3123 HSVTLTIPITDEL
+3123 HSVTVTIPITDEL
-3136 YAALQGKHVC
+3136 YAALQGKRVC

-3200 GGSGTADSGKK
+3200 GGSSTAGSGKK

>member
-1 MRKRVISWL
+1 MKKRVISWL
-10 LTVVMVVSMLP
+10 LTVVMAVSLLP
-21 TSVLADTLAADQEQQ
+21 TSVLADTLAAEQEQQ

-41 IAPADTEN
+41 TAPADTDSN
-49 TVPAGNEETQEQQEP
+49 VPTEDEETQEQQEP
-64 AEEVPVS
+64 AAEVPVS
-71 RSARSGGAAP
+71 RSARSGGAA
-81 MLAAAGA
+81 LALAE
-88 VQNIGT
+88 GT
-94 AEEFAA
+94 VSSAKEFAA
-100 MEPGGNYQLTADITV
+100 MDASGSYTLTKDIIV
-115 TAPYANEFT
+115 TEPYAS

-132 NGHTVTLAI
+132 DGHTVTLNITA
-141 SGDSDYQALFAK
+141 STANVGLFSK
-153 LAAGAVVKNVM
+153 LAGGAVVKNVITA
-164 VDGEVTGTD
+164 GSVTATGKNNVGGIAGVADTELGAITISNCKNEAAIEGNKVVGGILGGCTEDDYALTISACANEGNISGTR
-173 NIGGIAG
+173 NIGGICG
-180 IATNATIIACANKAT
+180 TLENAHFIKN
-195 VAATGRYVGGLVGKG
+195 
-210 TGLTMT
+210 
-216 SCYNQGAV
+216 CYNSGTVTGSTIGGILGRGARGS
-224 SSTRTRPINMGGIA
+224 SSTTDTPIL
-238 GYVDGGA
+238 
-245 SVENCYNTGS
+245 ENCYNVGN
-255 ITGSGSNTAAVV
+255 IVYSNTNGSAIV
-267 GWDAATVKNC
+267 GTGYAKKPVEVKNC
-277 YYLEST
+277 YALEGSA
-283 YKVGAC
+283 KAFVVNGVNAIS
-289 GNDGY
+289 NSDFK
-294 TDPTVSKTDA
+294 SA
-304 EMRSGD
+304 EEMKS
-310 IVALLGS
+310 AEFAATLGS
-317 AFMVKSGDYPALSW
+317 AFQYNVGGYPTLKDPEPVVEKNVVSISVKSAKTTCYTGDELELSVTVTYDDNSSEVITKGFTVAGFDNTAPGKQTVTVTYKEKTDSIEIEVIKKPEFDDFFAGIVNSVEVTNDATYPYVVDMTDSDGLCLRSSNPDQGNTSSTSTITLKAKANVTLSFKYWGCNYDSSYAALTIVKNNSYNPEMRSWGSTQWKDFTIDLKKGDTLRLNLIKTYVSGDYY
-331 ETPTAAVKF
+331 VKLKDF
-340 TVSPANAVVEIN
+340 TVSSLYEVKLTAEPEEADAVVALKDSTGAELKGTN
-352 GVKYTGS
+352 GVYIVSAGE
-359 CTVGL
+359 
-364 PVGDY
+364 Y

-374 CPGYTQQTGS
+374 AYGYDTVTETINVAADVAKTVPLTKSAAYSVAFDISRPAGITADPTVTVKTNGKAVYTGDGTGCSLSNGSYAYTVACDGCDNAGGIFSVNGDKMNITVTLAKKAIFEDFFANCQGITVSGDKGKFTIEGAGKDSYLKTTETTTLALTATKNVKLSFSYIANAVGYVEGDWENDEPDEYYYFTIKKNSTQVKRAYSETSWKDFSVELTQGDVLTISYDGYTR
-384 VTVTGE
+384 
-390 DNPVANPNSVSVTL
+390 DYY
-404 EKDAAKWV
+404 AALKNFAAV
-412 TVTFTVT
+412 PFY
-419 PENATLTLKDGETQV
+419 TLTLK
-434 TPTEGTTYKLLKGV
+434 TPAG
-448 TYTYTAVSDDEGYE
+448 
-462 PASGEVTPTADGTQ
+462 
-476 TVALKKVQSIAV
+476 
-488 KNGSTHKTEFEQ
+488 
-500 GDALD
+500 
-505 TTGLTVTVTYSD
+505 
-517 NSTKDITEGFTVTG
+517 
-531 FNSVNV
+531 
-537 AENQTLTVHYKG
+537 
-549 AETTYSVKINKKLFP
+549 
-564 SKAFNAL
+564 
-571 EGYAT
+571 AT
-576 VEYSHTGKY
+576 V
-585 TAGDGKEFVD
+585 V
-595 DAQEGALRSN
+595 L
-605 SAGMNSTT
+605 
-613 VTVTIT
+613 
-619 FLENAPKMLLSF
+619 
-631 DYKVSSESNYDKLLV
+631 
-646 AQNRETKLTKS
+646 
-657 GTVAWTADNSLTVKG
+657 
-672 GDIVTLTYSKD
+672 KD
-683 RSTASGSDCIWLKNF
+683 RSG
-698 TVSPLYTLTIAPNQ
+698 
-712 TDATVTLKDKEGKTV
+712 
-727 SGSNGVFA
+727 
-735 VKAAADYTYT
+735 
-745 VTKKGYE
+745 
-752 PATGKV
+752 
-758 TMSAENQTVNVTLV
+758 AE
-772 KLPVIT
+772 I
-778 LQFTPDDAA
+778 
-787 VTLKQGNTTVY
+787 
-798 KESAASSTGKNV
+798 TGKN
-810 YIAAKNT
+810 
-817 DYTYTVSKFGYE
+817 
-829 TATGMISVATGDVNK
+829 
-844 TVTLTEA
+844 
-851 AKYSVTFQ
+851 
-859 ITKPEGVSAS
+859 
-869 PTVTVEYNGTKVY
+869 
-882 EGSGANCT
+882 GA
-890 LPAGDY
+890 Y
-896 TYKATL
+896 
-902 KDCDDLSGSFTVAAA
+902 TVAA
-917 AVTVNLPFEKKLTF
+917 
-931 ADIFQGVE
+931 
-939 GITAS
+939 
-944 NGTKGFKPIKSAA
+944 
-957 GNYLESNKS
+957 
-966 YYGTTSLTLTA
+966 
-977 TKPCVISFEYFA
+977 
-989 QGHEDNWDEDDSA
+989 
-1002 FFTVK
+1002 
-1007 KGTTTLLTV
+1007 
-1016 YEENGWKTFST
+1016 
-1027 ALNTGETL
+1027 
-1035 TLSFNENGNSYYVR
+1035 
-1049 LKNFAVSP
+1049 
-1057 AYTITLT
+1057 
-1064 TTPTADKVELK
+1064 
-1075 DESGNKLTGSGGKYA
+1075 
-1090 VAPGT
+1090 GT
-1095 YTYTVSKKDYET
+1095 Y
-1107 ATGEITV
+1107 A
-1114 TDADVTQPV
+1114 
-1123 KLTAKPVITL
+1123 
-1133 TATPADATV
+1133 
-1142 KLEKGSLPAS
+1142 
-1152 PKTTD
+1152 
-1157 KETGVY
+1157 
-1163 TYVVEKGAEY
+1163 
-1173 TYTVSKFGYET
+1173 YTVSKFGYET

-1230 IKPEADGGYKLYLGE
+1230 IKPETDGGYKLYLGE
-1245 TYAYTVAKADY
+1245 TYAYTVAKAGY
-1256 ITVSGS
+1256 IPVHGS
-1262 FTAAKNDTITVTLT
+1262 ITAAEDKTLSFTLT
-1276 YAGAGWDG
+1276 YAGEGWDG
-1284 TTKTAPT
+1284 TAKTAPT
-1291 QDKSGV
+1291 QDKNGV
-1297 YLIDTAAK
+1297 YQIGTAAE
-1305 LAWFADAVNGGQKA
+1305 LAWFADAVNKGGTT
-1319 INGKLTANINLNGKP
+1319 ISGKLTANINLNGKT
-1334 WTAIGTSSNKFA
+1334 WTAIGTDSNKFA

-1353 YTVSGLVTTGLVGE
+1353 YTVSGLAGTGGLVYYLSANGTVKS
-1367 LAEGGVVENL
+1367 LCVD
-1377 RVNCAI
+1377 CAI
-1383 VSTSSLLGGVANSS
+1383 DGTSNV
-1397 AGTIRNCMVSG
+1397 
-1408 SITFSSEGHNGASA
+1408 
-1422 IGGIAGRTTGNGVIS
+1422 GGIADKSEGRIENCLVSGYIKGGDDVIFGVGGIVGHGVAGNVIS
-1437 GCVSRAVVKDA
+1437 GCVSTADILFKYSRYAVQNGAGGIVG
-1448 YDNSTYGTSAPL
+1448 YTYGT
-1460 GGIAGYAYGVV
+1460 V
-1471 ENCYFT
+1471 ENCYFAGNVHT
-1477 GTLAVKKTQ
+1477 NAKSVSAGGF
-1486 PNKIIQQKRGGL
+1486 GGL
-1498 VGELNANAELKGSYV
+1498 VGCARSNAVMKDCYTVGAVTGP
-1513 AGEFAIADE
+1513 E
-1522 SKFGAVV
+1522 SSFGAVV

-1556 TSGMTAHTADYMRS
+1556 TSGMTARTADYMRTP
-1570 AEFAVDMGMNQ
+1570 EFAAEMGMHLDSGNS
-1581 DDGTLNGGF
+1581 NGGF

-1597 GTVLS
+1597 GTPVDN
-1602 ADDLKAAAAAA
+1602 ADLKAAAAAA

-1630 KADWYAETVLGLYDL
+1630 KADWYAETVLRFYDL

-1659 IEAPG
+1659 IEEPG
-1664 EAVTNLHDYFLNA
+1664 EAVTDLHDYFLNA

-1687 LDAENADRLKADATG
+1687 LDAENADLLKADATG
-1702 VYQLRGLTPVSGD
+1702 VYQLRGLTPVSSD
-1715 PEEEEETAQTYTA
+1715 PEEEEEIAQTYTGF
-1728 CLTLPASVTVPVE
+1728 LTLPASVTVPVE
-1741 GSGEKIVSLT
+1741 GSGEKTVSLA

-1806 TLEDIAAEFARK
+1806 TLEDIAAEFTRK
-1818 NTAVQPLQGMGLYD
+1818 NTAVQPLEGVGLYY

-1976 SSIAGRYDVKVQWGT
+1976 SGIAGRYDVKVQWGT

-2015 QPADGTALPEKSG
+2015 QPADGTPLPEKAG

-2108 MQMPRPA
+2108 LQMPRPA

-2143 NGYHAMVYRPLP
+2143 YGYHARVYRPLP

-2187 PFTQPELDGA
+2187 PFTPQELDGA

-2206 GDVYWDGI
+2206 EAVYWNGI
-2214 KNKNT
+2214 SNGNT
-2219 VKTKV
+2219 DKDNITG
-2224 TSDLYPFAEICKNED
+2224 DLKPFVEIHKEQD
-2239 GTLKYVRGTV
+2239 GTLTYVYGAV
-2249 NMTFDGIEADD
+2249 NMDFSGIKADD
-2260 IPGWLDT
+2260 IPGWYAS
-2267 EKYRC
+2267 EKYRT
-2272 FRSSRPS
+2272 FYSSRPT
-2279 VIENEL
+2279 VIEHEL
-2285 LRVHQPE
+2285 LRVHPAE
-2292 YNTTVT
+2292 YNAKVTVN
-2298 LDSVLTYTKYAQYW
+2298 SVLSYSKYAQYW

-2364 VDGYNKNGHTFQGI
+2364 VDGYDKNGHTFTGI
-2378 SDFTFTGKANED
+2378 SGFTFTGKANED

-2472 TYIPLDPTDPMV
+2472 TYIPLDPTDPAV

-2572 RIILALTAIGKDPTN
+2572 RIILALTAIGKDPAN
-2587 VGDKNLLTALQDKD
+2587 VGGKNLLTALQDKD

-2674 HKDGGNETVNTAV
+2674 YKDGGNETVNTAV
-2687 EKALNW
+2687 KKALNW

-2855 STRKC
+2855 STCKC
-2860 SVCGTKET
+2860 SVCGTEET

-2904 YFSDAAGKTE
+2904 FFSDAAGKTE
-2914 IAKDSWII
+2914 IAKDSWVI

-2965 TGKHTYVDG
+2965 TGKHTYVNG
-2974 VCTTCGTRNPAG
+2974 VCTVCGVKNPMANV
-2986 GIKGDDLKV
+2986 KGDDIKV
-2995 DSKDNTIVTG
+2995 DSKDNKTAAGDGLVIKADDTITG
-3005 GGLTIKTD
+3005 E
-3013 KPVTDEKLAEI
+3013 VLADI
-3024 KAAVEN
+3024 KAAVSD
-3030 GSIVITV
+3030 GAITV
-3037 NNTPI
+3037 TVTDT
-3042 LQLTK
+3042 LQLTNEQK
-3047 EDKESDGG
+3047 AADGG
-3055 KKALMQAGAA
+3055 KSALTEAAKTAGD
-3065 ASGELKKELDKLA
+3065 EVKKELNKLA

-3123 HSVTLTIPITDEL
+3123 HSVTVTIPITDEL

-3200 GGSGTADSGKK
+3200 GGSGTADSGKT
-3211 DSANTADDSQMVLWL
+3211 DSSNTADDSQMVLWL

>member
-1 MRKRVISWL
+1 MKKRVISWL
-10 LTVVMVVSMLP
+10 LTVVMVVSLLP

-41 IAPADTEN
+41 IAPVDTEN

-64 AEEVPVS
+64 APETP
-71 RSARSGGAAP
+71 APQMTRSGGAA
-81 MLAAAGA
+81 LALAE
-88 VQNIGT
+88 GT
-94 AEEFAA
+94 VSSAKEFAA
-100 MEPGGNYQLTADITV
+100 MDASGSYTLTKDIIV
-115 TAPYANEFT
+115 TEPYAY
-124 DFSGTFDG
+124 DFIGTFDG
-132 NGHTVTLAI
+132 NGHTVTLDITA
-141 SGDSDYQALFAK
+141 STANVGLFSK
-153 LAAGAVVKNVM
+153 LAGGAVVKNVITAGSISGK
-164 VDGEVTGTD
+164 VNNV
-173 NIGGIAG
+173 GGIAG
-180 IATNATIIACANKAT
+180 TADGNVTIENCKNTASIKGGKGAGGILGYSEPGSGFVTISSCANMGSVSGTRKQ
-195 VAATGRYVGGLVGKG
+195 VGGIAGNVVG
-210 TGLTMT
+210 THIIRN
-216 SCYNQGAV
+216 CYNQGDISDGA
-224 SSTRTRPINMGGIA
+224 GIL
-238 GYVDGGA
+238 GRGTKGVL
-245 SVENCYNTGS
+245 VENCYTVGS
-255 ITGSGSNTAAVV
+255 VETNGAIIAVSSSSYSSDEPCRIVNCYAPSETVTALVPSTVKISNSGTKSSAEMQSAEF
-267 GWDAATVKNC
+267 AAT
-277 YYLEST
+277 
-283 YKVGAC
+283 
-289 GNDGY
+289 
-294 TDPTVSKTDA
+294 
-304 EMRSGD
+304 
-310 IVALLGS
+310 LGS
-317 AFMVKSGDYPALSW
+317 AFQYNGGGYPTLKDPEPVVEKNVVSISVKSAKTTCYTGDELELSVTVTYDDNSSEVITKGFTVEGFDNTAPGKQTVTVTYKEKTDSIEIEVIKKPEFDDFFAGIVNSVEVTNDATYPYVVDMTDSDGLCLRSSNPVQGNTSSTSTITLKAKANVTLSFKYWGCNYDSSYAALTIVKNNSYNPEMRSWGSTQWKDFTIDLKKGDTLRLNLIKTYVSGDYY
-331 ETPTAAVKF
+331 VKLKDF
-340 TVSPANAVVEIN
+340 TVSSLYEVKLTAEPEEADAVVALKDSTGAELKGTN
-352 GVKYTGS
+352 GVYIVSAGE
-359 CTVGL
+359 
-364 PVGDY
+364 Y

-374 CPGYTQQTGS
+374 AYGYD
-384 VTVTGE
+384 TVT
-390 DNPVANPNSVSVTL
+390 
-404 EKDAAKWV
+404 
-412 TVTFTVT
+412 
-419 PENATLTLKDGETQV
+419 ET
-434 TPTEGTTYKLLKGV
+434 
-448 TYTYTAVSDDEGYE
+448 
-462 PASGEVTPTADGTQ
+462 
-476 TVALKKVQSIAV
+476 I
-488 KNGSTHKTEFEQ
+488 
-500 GDALD
+500 
-505 TTGLTVTVTYSD
+505 
-517 NSTKDITEGFTVTG
+517 
-531 FNSVNV
+531 NV
-537 AENQTLTVHYKG
+537 AADVAKTV
-549 AETTYSVKINKKLFP
+549 P
-564 SKAFNAL
+564 
-571 EGYAT
+571 
-576 VEYSHTGKY
+576 
-585 TAGDGKEFVD
+585 
-595 DAQEGALRSN
+595 
-605 SAGMNSTT
+605 
-613 VTVTIT
+613 
-619 FLENAPKMLLSF
+619 
-631 DYKVSSESNYDKLLV
+631 
-646 AQNRETKLTKS
+646 LTKS
-657 GTVAWTADNSLTVKG
+657 AAYSVAFDISRPAGITAD
-672 GDIVTLTYSKD
+672 
-683 RSTASGSDCIWLKNF
+683 
-698 TVSPLYTLTIAPNQ
+698 
-712 TDATVTLKDKEGKTV
+712 
-727 SGSNGVFA
+727 
-735 VKAAADYTYT
+735 
-745 VTKKGYE
+745 
-752 PATGKV
+752 
-758 TMSAENQTVNVTLV
+758 
-772 KLPVIT
+772 
-778 LQFTPDDAA
+778 
-787 VTLKQGNTTVY
+787 
-798 KESAASSTGKNV
+798 
-810 YIAAKNT
+810 
-817 DYTYTVSKFGYE
+817 
-829 TATGMISVATGDVNK
+829 
-844 TVTLTEA
+844 
-851 AKYSVTFQ
+851 
-859 ITKPEGVSAS
+859 
-869 PTVTVEYNGTKVY
+869 PTVTVKTNGKAVYTGDGTGCSLSNGSYAYTVACDGCDNAGGIFSVNGDKVNITVTLAKKAIF
-882 EGSGANCT
+882 EDFFANC
-890 LPAGDY
+890 
-896 TYKATL
+896 
-902 KDCDDLSGSFTVAAA
+902 
-917 AVTVNLPFEKKLTF
+917 
-931 ADIFQGVE
+931 Q
-939 GITAS
+939 GITVS
-944 NGTKGFKPIKSAA
+944 GDKGKFTIEGA
-957 GNYLESNKS
+957 GKDSYLK
-966 YYGTTSLTLTA
+966 TTETTTLALTA
-977 TKPCVISFEYFA
+977 TK
-989 QGHEDNWDEDDSA
+989 N
-1002 FFTVK
+1002 VK
-1007 KGTTTLLTV
+1007 
-1016 YEENGWKTFST
+1016 
-1027 ALNTGETL
+1027 
-1035 TLSFNENGNSYYVR
+1035 LSFSYIANAAGYVEGDWYYDEPDEYYYFTIKKNSTQVKRAYSETSWKDFSVELTQGDVLTISYDGYTSYYYAA
-1049 LKNFAVSP
+1049 LKNFAAVPFYTLTLNTPDGATVVLKDRSGAEITGKNG
-1057 AYTITLT
+1057 AYT
-1064 TTPTADKVELK
+1064 
-1075 DESGNKLTGSGGKYA
+1075 
-1090 VAPGT
+1090 VAAGT
-1095 YTYTVSKKDYET
+1095 Y
-1107 ATGEITV
+1107 A
-1114 TDADVTQPV
+1114 
-1123 KLTAKPVITL
+1123 
-1133 TATPADATV
+1133 
-1142 KLEKGSLPAS
+1142 
-1152 PKTTD
+1152 
-1157 KETGVY
+1157 
-1163 TYVVEKGAEY
+1163 
-1173 TYTVSKFGYET
+1173 YTVSKFGYET

-1230 IKPEADGGYKLYLGE
+1230 IKPETDGGYKLYLGE
-1245 TYAYTVAKADY
+1245 TYAYTVTKADY
-1256 ITVSGS
+1256 IPVHGS
-1262 FTAAKNDTITVTLT
+1262 ITAAEDKTLSFTLT
-1276 YAGAGWDG
+1276 YAGEGWDG
-1284 TTKTAPT
+1284 TAKTAPT
-1291 QDKSGV
+1291 QDKNGV
-1297 YLIDTAAK
+1297 YQIGTAAE
-1305 LAWFADAVNGGQKA
+1305 LAWFADAVNKDGTT
-1319 INGKLTANINLNGKP
+1319 ISGKLTANINLNGKT
-1334 WTAIGTSSNKFA
+1334 WTAIGTDSNKFA

-1353 YTVSGLVTTGLVGE
+1353 YTVSGLAGTGGLVYYLSANGTVKS
-1367 LAEGGVVENL
+1367 LCVD
-1377 RVNCAI
+1377 CAI
-1383 VSTSSLLGGVANSS
+1383 DGTSNV
-1397 AGTIRNCMVSG
+1397 
-1408 SITFSSEGHNGASA
+1408 
-1422 IGGIAGRTTGNGVIS
+1422 GGIADKSEGRIENCLVSGYIKGGDDVIFGVGGIVGHGVAGNVIS
-1437 GCVSRAVVKDA
+1437 GCVSTADILFKYSRYAVQNGAGGIVG
-1448 YDNSTYGTSAPL
+1448 YTYGT
-1460 GGIAGYAYGVV
+1460 V
-1471 ENCYFT
+1471 ENCYFAGNVHT
-1477 GTLAVKKTQ
+1477 NAKSVSAGGF
-1486 PNKIIQQKRGGL
+1486 GGL
-1498 VGELNANAELKGSYV
+1498 VGCARSNAVMKDCYTVGAVTGP
-1513 AGEFAIADE
+1513 E
-1522 SKFGAVV
+1522 SSFGAVV

-1556 TSGMTAHTADYMRS
+1556 TSGMTARTADYMRTP
-1570 AEFAVDMGMNQ
+1570 EFAAEMGMHLDSGNS
-1581 DDGTLNGGF
+1581 NGGF

-1597 GTVLS
+1597 GTPVDN
-1602 ADDLKAAAAAA
+1602 ADLKAAAAAA

-1630 KADWYAETVLGLYDL
+1630 KADWYAETVLGFYDL

-1659 IEAPG
+1659 IEEPG
-1664 EAVTNLHDYFLNA
+1664 EAVTDLHDYFLNA

-1687 LDAENADRLKADATG
+1687 LDAENADLLKADATG
-1702 VYQLRGLTPVSGD
+1702 VYQLRGLTPVSSD
-1715 PEEEEETAQTYTA
+1715 PEEEEEIAQTYTGF
-1728 CLTLPASVTVPVE
+1728 LTLPASVTVPVE
-1741 GSGEKIVSLT
+1741 GSGEKTVSLA

-1786 ATKTK
+1786 ATKVK
-1791 TFTLCLWSENAEKVQ
+1791 TFTLCLWSEKAEKAQ
-1806 TLEDIAAEFARK
+1806 TLEDIAAEFTRK
-1818 NTAVQPLQGMGLYD
+1818 NTAVQPLEGVGLYD

-1934 AAESLNWELIRGE
+1934 AAGSLNWELIRGE

-2000 NGTNGTGV
+2000 NGTGV

-2015 QPADGTALPEKSG
+2015 QPADGTPLPEKAG

-2187 PFTQPELDGA
+2187 PFTQQELDDA
-2197 AAFMTEALT
+2197 ADFMTAARTEDA
-2206 GDVYWDGI
+2206 YWDGI

-2324 ERYKDFAQFYKQ
+2324 ERYKNFAQFYKQ
-2336 PIHIDLT
+2336 PIQIDLT
-2343 VIGEKNAA
+2343 VPGTTGQN

-2364 VDGYNKNGHTFQGI
+2364 VDGYNKNGHTFTGI
-2378 SDFTFTGKANED
+2378 SGFTFTGKANED

-2439 GIAVKGGNET
+2439 GLTLQGGTET

-2472 TYIPLDPTDPMV
+2472 TYIPLDPTDPAV

-2551 GSDGILRKPDDKN
+2551 GSDGILRAPDDKN

-2572 RIILALTAIGKDPTN
+2572 RIALALTAIGKDPAN
-2587 VGDKNLLTALQDKD
+2587 VGGENLLKALQNKD
-2601 IMKVTDTSKTD
+2601 IMQVTDTSNTD

-2637 AVLEQQNKDGSWS
+2637 AVLAQQNEDGSWR

-2674 HKDGGNETVNTAV
+2674 YKDGGNETVNTAV

-2802 WKVTVAATCTKD
+2802 WQVTVAATCTKD
-2814 GVSRRICSICGV
+2814 GVSRRICSICGA
-2826 VEEKPVPA
+2826 VEEKSVPA
-2834 TGHKFSAWTVT
+2834 TGHNFGAWTVT

-2860 SVCGTKET
+2860 SVCGTEET

-2914 IAKDSWII
+2914 IAKDSWVI

-2965 TGKHTYVDG
+2965 TGKHTYVNG
-2974 VCTTCGTRNPAG
+2974 VCTVCGVKNPMANV
-2986 GIKGDDLKV
+2986 KGDDIKV

-3013 KPVTDEKLAEI
+3013 KPVTDEKLADI
-3024 KAAVEN
+3024 KAAVSD
-3030 GSIVITV
+3030 GAITV
-3037 NNTPI
+3037 TVTDT
-3042 LQLTK
+3042 LQLTNEQK
-3047 EDKESDGG
+3047 AADGG
-3055 KKALMQAGAA
+3055 KSALTEAAKTAGD
-3065 ASGELKKELDKLA
+3065 EVKKELNKLA

-3123 HSVTLTIPITDEL
+3123 HSVTVTIPITDEL
-3136 YAALQGKHVC
+3136 YAALQGKRVC

-3239 TRKKRVSK
+3239 TRKKCVSK

>member
-1 MRKRVISWL
+1 MKKRVISWL
-10 LTVVMVVSMLP
+10 LTAVMVVSLLP

-49 TVPAGNEETQEQQEP
+49 TVPAEDEETQEQQEQQEP
-64 AEEVPVS
+64 APETPAS
-71 RSARSGGAAP
+71 QMARRGGAAP

-88 VQNIGT
+88 VQDIGT
-94 AEEFAA
+94 AEAFAA
-100 MEPGGNYQLTADITV
+100 MEPDGNYQLTADITV
-115 TAPYANEFT
+115 TAPYGN

-153 LAAGAVVKNVM
+153 LVAGAVVKNVM
-164 VDGEVTGTD
+164 VEGTVTGKKYVAGIAGQAIDATITGCANKAGILATD
-173 NIGGIAG
+173 RYVGGIVAESKNTSISNCYNIGTISSDRSGKGVCLGGIAG
-180 IATNATIIACANKAT
+180 NAPSAKISN
-195 VAATGRYVGGLVGKG
+195 
-210 TGLTMT
+210 
-216 SCYNQGAV
+216 CYNAGQIVTKSTTNYGA
-224 SSTRTRPINMGGIA
+224 IA
-238 GYVDGGA
+238 GYGYGVTV
-245 SVENCYNTGS
+245 SNCYF
-255 ITGSGSNTAAVV
+255 IAVDNLKGV
-267 GWDAATVKNC
+267 YDAET
-277 YYLEST
+277 EST
-283 YKVGAC
+283 PK
-289 GNDGY
+289 
-294 TDPTVSKTDA
+294 SA
-304 EMRSGD
+304 EEMKSAAFA
-310 IVALLGS
+310 ALLGDG
-317 AFMVKSGDYPALSW
+317 FMVKSGDYPALKW
-331 ETPTAAVKF
+331 ETPTAAVLF
-340 TVSPANAVVEIN
+340 TIQPENAVLTIN
-352 GVKYTGS
+352 GGTYTGS
-359 CTVGL
+359 TTVAL
-364 PVGDY
+364 PAADTPY
-369 TYTVS
+369 SYTVS
-374 CPGYTQQTGS
+374 CPGYTTKTGS
-384 VTVTGE
+384 VTVTDK
-390 DNPVANPNSVSVTL
+390 DNPVATPDSVTVTL

-412 TVTFTVT
+412 TVTF
-419 PENATLTLKDGETQV
+419 NV
-434 TPTEGTTYKLLKGV
+434 TPTGAALTVKRGDTEIEPQSDGSYKLLKDV
-448 TYTYTAVSDDEGYE
+448 TYTYTAVSTEEGYE
-462 PASGEVTPTADGTQ
+462 PASGTVTPNENSTQ

-488 KNGSTHKTEFEQ
+488 TKAPTKTEYYK
-500 GDALD
+500 GDAELD
-505 TTGLTVTVTYSD
+505 LTGMVLTVNYEGTDEPRTIEGDYAAAGVTYEGFSTETPAESQTVTVKYRGKTATFTIKVKDKLQFSD
-517 NSTKDITEGFTVTG
+517 FFSAISDSVTATNSTSRPFEPVQSEGCLQPASNASSYSPSTITIAAIK
-531 FNSVNV
+531 N
-537 AENQTLTVHYKG
+537 
-549 AETTYSVKINKKLFP
+549 
-564 SKAFNAL
+564 
-571 EGYAT
+571 
-576 VEYSHTGKY
+576 
-585 TAGDGKEFVD
+585 
-595 DAQEGALRSN
+595 
-605 SAGMNSTT
+605 
-613 VTVTIT
+613 VTV
-619 FLENAPKMLLSF
+619 SF
-631 DYKVSSESNYDKLLV
+631 DYCGGTGYTDFYVKKGSSQLLASYYSSEWKNFS
-646 AQNRETKLTKS
+646 
-657 GTVAWTADNSLTVKG
+657 ADLRIG
-672 GDIVTLTYSKD
+672 ETLTLSYGS
-683 RSTASGSDCIWLKNF
+683 SSGLKLKNF
-698 TVSPLYTLTIAPNQ
+698 TVSPLYTLTIAPDQ

-727 SGSNGVFA
+727 SGSKGVYA
-735 VKAAADYTYT
+735 VKPGDYTYT
-745 VTKKGYE
+745 VT
-752 PATGKV
+752 
-758 TMSAENQTVNVTLV
+758 
-772 KLPVIT
+772 
-778 LQFTPDDAA
+778 
-787 VTLKQGNTTVY
+787 
-798 KESAASSTGKNV
+798 
-810 YIAAKNT
+810 
-817 DYTYTVSKFGYE
+817 KFGYE
-829 TATGMISVATGDVNK
+829 TATGTINVATTDVNK
-844 TVTLTEA
+844 TVKLTEL
-851 AKYSVTFQ
+851 AKQTVTFN
-859 ITKPEGVSAS
+859 ITKPEGVNAE
-869 PTVTVEYNGTKVY
+869 PAITVNSGSITAYT
-882 EGSGANCT
+882 GSGANCT
-890 LPAGDY
+890 LPAGNY
-896 TYKATL
+896 TYTATL
-902 KDCDDLSGSFTVAAA
+902 EGCDTLSGSFVVKAAKTIGLEF
-917 AVTVNLPFEKKLTF
+917 VKSLTF
-931 ADIFQGVE
+931 NDFFAGLD
-939 GITAS
+939 GITAE
-944 NGTKGFKPIKSAA
+944 NGTRYGFEPVRAA
-957 GNYLESNKS
+957 GGNYLESKKS
-966 YYGTTSLTLTA
+966 YGSTTTMKLTVGA
-977 TKPCVISFEYFA
+977 PCVVSFQYFSN
-989 QGHEDNWDEDDSA
+989 GYESYYSSYK
-1002 FFTVK
+1002 FTVK
-1007 KGTTTLLTV
+1007 NGSKTLLTA
-1016 YEENGWKTFST
+1016 YDESEWKTFST
-1027 ALNTGETL
+1027 VLKKGDEL
-1035 TLSFNENGNSYYVR
+1035 TLSFSGSDSYNVK
-1049 LKNFAVSP
+1049 LKDFTVSP
-1057 AYTITLT
+1057 VYTISLNVTGAEDCTVILQD
-1064 TTPTADKVELK
+1064 A
-1075 DESGNKLTGSGGKYA
+1075 SGAAITGTDGKYA
-1090 VAPGT
+1090 VPAGV
-1095 YTYTVSKKDYET
+1095 YTYTVSKYGYQTKV
-1107 ATGEITV
+1107 GKIIV
-1114 TDADVTQPV
+1114 TDKNVSKDVA
-1123 KLTAKPVITL
+1123 LTAL
-1133 TATPADATV
+1133 TAYQV
-1142 KLEKGSLPAS
+1142 KFNVAPE
-1152 PKTTD
+1152 
-1157 KETGVY
+1157 
-1163 TYVVEKGAEY
+1163 GA
-1173 TYTVSKFGYET
+1173 
-1184 ETGSITVNAD
+1184 A
-1194 VNKTVTLSELA
+1194 VTL
-1205 SCTLTFAV
+1205 
-1213 TPAENA
+1213 
-1219 KVTVTHPVGGT
+1219 THPVGGT
-1230 IKPEADGGYKLYLGE
+1230 IKPETDGGYKLYLGE
-1245 TYAYTVAKADY
+1245 TYAYTVTKADY
-1256 ITVSGS
+1256 IPVHGS
-1262 FTAAKNDTITVTLT
+1262 ITAAEDKTLSFTLT
-1276 YAGAGWDG
+1276 YAGEGWDG
-1284 TTKTAPT
+1284 TAKTAPT
-1291 QDKSGV
+1291 QDKNGV
-1297 YLIDTAAK
+1297 YQIGTAAK
-1305 LAWFADAVNGGQKA
+1305 LAWFADAVNKGDTT
-1319 INGKLTANINLNGKP
+1319 ISGKLTANINLNGKT
-1334 WTAIGTSSNKFA
+1334 WTAIGTDSNKFA
-1346 GTLDGDN
+1346 GTLDGDSH
-1353 YTVSGLVTTGLVGE
+1353 TVSGLVTTGLVGE

-1408 SITFSSEGHNGASA
+1408 SITFSSGGYNGASA
-1422 IGGIAGRTTGNGVIS
+1422 IGGIAGRNTGNGVIS

-1556 TSGMTAHTADYMRS
+1556 TSGMTARTADYMRTP
-1570 AEFAVDMGMNQ
+1570 EFAAEMGMHLDSGNS
-1581 DDGTLNGGF
+1581 NGGF

-1597 GTVLS
+1597 GTPVDN
-1602 ADDLKAAAAAA
+1602 ADLKAAAAAA

-1630 KADWYAETVLGLYDL
+1630 KADWYAETVLRFYDL

-1659 IEAPG
+1659 IEEPG
-1664 EAVTNLHDYFLNA
+1664 EAVTDLHDYFLNA

-1687 LDAENADRLKADATG
+1687 LDAENADLLKADATG
-1702 VYQLRGLTPVSGD
+1702 VYQLRGLTPVSSD
-1715 PEEEEETAQTYTA
+1715 PEEEEEIAQTYTGF
-1728 CLTLPASVTVPVE
+1728 LTLPASVTVPVE
-1741 GSGEKIVSLT
+1741 GSGEKTVSLA

-1806 TLEDIAAEFARK
+1806 TLEDIAVEFTRK
-1818 NTAVQPLQGMGLYD
+1818 NTAVQPLQGVGLYD

-1871 GTKVQYIADNGKI
+1871 GTKVQYIADNGDI
-1884 TYFTGDGTARQTVQY
+1884 IYFTGDGTARQTVQY

-1934 AAESLNWELIRGE
+1934 AAGSLNWELIRGE

-2015 QPADGTALPEKSG
+2015 QPADGTALPEKAG

-2074 TSEMQNALAEK
+2074 TSEMQDALAEK

-2094 DKTKPVDLTAVSDD
+2094 DKTKSVDTTAVSDD

-2115 LLEEKGI
+2115 LLEKAGI
-2122 MSDSYNQ
+2122 MTDSYNQ

-2162 KYVVTITTRSSGLLL
+2162 KYVVIITTRSSGLLL

-2197 AAFMTEALT
+2197 VAFMTEART
-2206 GDVYWDGI
+2206 EDAYWDGI

-2219 VKTKV
+2219 VKTEV

-2336 PIHIDLT
+2336 PIQIDLT
-2343 VIGEKNAA
+2343 VPGTTGQN

-2364 VDGYNKNGHTFQGI
+2364 VDGYNKNGHTFTGI
-2378 SDFTFTGKANED
+2378 SGFTFTGKANED

-2439 GIAVKGGNET
+2439 GLTLQGGTET

-2472 TYIPLDPTDPMV
+2472 TYIPLDPTDPAV

-2538 YYEKVVAYVKANI
+2538 YYEKVVAYVQKNMGA
-2551 GSDGILRKPDDKN
+2551 DGVLVDPESRNP
-2564 TPVITDNE
+2564 TVTDNE
-2572 RIILALTAIGKDPTN
+2572 RIILALTAIGKDPAN
-2587 VGDKNLLTALQDKD
+2587 VGGENLLKALQNKD
-2601 IMKVTDTSKTD
+2601 IMKVTDNSKTD

-2637 AVLEQQNKDGSWS
+2637 AVLEQQNKDGSWRV
-2650 ASADTKPVGDV
+2650 SADTKPVGDV

-2674 HKDGGNETVNTAV
+2674 YKDGGNETVNTAV

-2724 DARFTKTVEGKT
+2724 DARFTKTMEGKT
-2736 LSVLGNLLQYRVAE
+2736 LSVLGNLLQYRVVE

-2814 GVSRRICSICGV
+2814 GVSRRICSICGA

-2904 YFSDAAGKTE
+2904 FFSDAAGKTE
-2914 IAKDSWII
+2914 IAKDSWVI

-2965 TGKHTYVDG
+2965 TGKHTYVNG
-2974 VCTTCGTRNPAG
+2974 VCTVCGVKNPMANV
-2986 GIKGDDLKV
+2986 KGDDIKV

-3005 GGLTIKTD
+3005 GGLVIKADDTITGE
-3013 KPVTDEKLAEI
+3013 VLADI
-3024 KAAVEN
+3024 KAAVSD
-3030 GSIVITV
+3030 GAITV
-3037 NNTPI
+3037 TVTDT
-3042 LQLTK
+3042 LQLTNEQK
-3047 EDKESDGG
+3047 AADGG
-3055 KKALMQAGAA
+3055 KSALTEAAKTAGD
-3065 ASGELKKELDKLA
+3065 EVKKELNKLA

-3123 HSVTLTIPITDEL
+3123 HSVTVTIPITDEL

-3200 GGSGTADSGKK
+3200 GGSGTADSGKT

>member
-10 LTVVMVVSMLP
+10 LTVVMVVSLLP

-41 IAPADTEN
+41 TAPADTEN
-49 TVPAGNEETQEQQEP
+49 TVPAEDEETQEQQEP
-64 AEEVPVS
+64 AVETPAP
-71 RSARSGGAAP
+71 RSARSGGAVQA
-81 MLAAAGA
+81 LAE
-88 VQNIGT
+88 GT
-94 AEEFAA
+94 ISSAEAFAEMDA
-100 MEPGGNYQLTADITV
+100 SGSYKLTADITV
-115 TAPYANEFT
+115 TAPYAY

-141 SGDSDYQALFAK
+141 NQPLKDNIGLFSKISSTAT
-153 LAAGAVVKNVM
+153 VKNVA
-164 VDGEVTGTD
+164 VNGNVIGSRCV
-173 NIGGIAG
+173 GGIAG
-180 IATNATIIACANKAT
+180 TSNGTITQCQNKATITATKNGSGNYSQAGGIVGYAENATITSCANVGT
-195 VAATGRYVGGLVGKG
+195 VNAAPNDGRRCGGVAGYAK
-210 TGLTMT
+210 T
-216 SCYNQGAV
+216 SVIENCYNQGQV
-224 SSTRTRPINMGGIA
+224 SSCKTGSGAAVGGIA
-238 GYVDGGA
+238 GYIDSNA
-245 SVENCYNTGS
+245 S
-255 ITGSGSNTAAVV
+255 
-267 GWDAATVKNC
+267 VKNC
-277 YYLEST
+277 YNSGAISCAAASQVAKLVGWNAGSTIENCYYLGDKAGE
-283 YKVGAC
+283 GA
-289 GNDGY
+289 NGY
-294 TDPTVSKTDA
+294 NYMDPTQPKTAD
-304 EMRSGD
+304 EMKSP
-310 IVALLGS
+310 AFAAQLGE
-317 AFMVKSGDYPALSW
+317 AFMAKAGDYPALSW
-331 ETPTAAVKF
+331 ETPTAPVTF
-340 TVSPANAVVEIN
+340 IISPANATLEIN
-352 GVKYTGS
+352 GAVFTGS
-359 CTVGL
+359 CTVNL
-364 PVGDY
+364 PASDTPY
-369 TYTVS
+369 SYTVS
-374 CPGYTQQTGS
+374 CPGYTQQIGS
-384 VTVTGE
+384 VTVTDK
-390 DNPVANPNSVSVTL
+390 DNPVADPANVTVTL
-404 EKDAAKWV
+404 AEDAAKWV
-412 TVTFTVT
+412 TVTFSVT

-434 TPTEGTTYKLLKGV
+434 APTEGTTYQLLKGHA
-448 TYTYTAVSDDEGYE
+448 YTYTAETTEEGYE
-462 PASGEVTPTADGTQ
+462 PAAGTVTPNENSTQ

-488 KNGSTHKTEFEQ
+488 TKAPTKTEYYK
-500 GDALD
+500 GDAELD
-505 TTGLTVTVTYSD
+505 LTGMVLTVNYDGTDETRTITDGYDAAGVTCEGFSTENPTDSQTVTVKYRGKTATFTIKVNDKLKFADFFTAISESITATDDTTSPFTPVQKPEGNYLESSNTSNYS
-517 NSTKDITEGFTVTG
+517 SSKITLKATKNVT
-531 FNSVNV
+531 
-537 AENQTLTVHYKG
+537 
-549 AETTYSVKINKKLFP
+549 
-564 SKAFNAL
+564 
-571 EGYAT
+571 
-576 VEYSHTGKY
+576 
-585 TAGDGKEFVD
+585 
-595 DAQEGALRSN
+595 
-605 SAGMNSTT
+605 
-613 VTVTIT
+613 
-619 FLENAPKMLLSF
+619 LSF
-631 DYKVSSESNYDKLLV
+631 DYLGSASS
-646 AQNRETKLTKS
+646 
-657 GTVAWTADNSLTVKG
+657 NSYYCFTVKKG
-672 GDIVTLTYSKD
+672 SSTLLTSYSSSAWKSFSVDMAAGDTVTLKFEHPYSY
-683 RSTASGSDCIWLKNF
+683 GSHYSVKLKNF
-698 TVSPLYTLTIAPNQ
+698 TVSPLYTLTIAPDQ
-712 TDATVTLKDKEGKTV
+712 TDATVTLKDKEDKTV

-778 LQFTPDDAA
+778 LKFTPDDAA

-798 KESAASSTGKNV
+798 KESADSEKGKNV

-829 TATGMISVATGDVNK
+829 TATGTINVATTDVNK
-844 TVTLTEA
+844 TVKLTEL
-851 AKYSVTFQ
+851 AKQTVTFN
-859 ITKPEGVSAS
+859 ITKPEGVTAE
-869 PTVTVEYNGTKVY
+869 PTITVTSGSITAYT
-882 EGSGANCT
+882 GSGADCT

-896 TYKATL
+896 TYTAKL
-902 KDCDDLSGSFTVAAA
+902 DDCDDLSGSFTVAAA
-917 AVTVNLPFEKKLTF
+917 AVTVNLSFAKKLTF
-931 ADIFQGVE
+931 ADMFQGIE
-939 GITAS
+939 GITAA
-944 NGTKGFKPIKSAA
+944 NGTSGFKPVKDAA
-957 GNYLESNKS
+957 GNYLESNRRS
-966 YYGTTSLTLTA
+966 YGTTSLTLTA
-977 TKPCVISFEYFA
+977 TESRLVSFLYLAKGNKAEYS
-989 QGHEDNWDEDDSA
+989 WDDDSA
-1002 FFTVK
+1002 FTVK
-1007 KGTTTLLTV
+1007 KGTSTLLTA
-1016 YEENGWKTFST
+1016 YEENDWKTFST
-1027 ALNTGETL
+1027 VLNKDEKL
-1035 TLSFNENGNSYYVR
+1035 TLSFSESGSSYYVR
-1049 LKNFAVSP
+1049 LKDFA
-1057 AYTITLT
+1057 AAAAHTLT
-1064 TTPTADKVELK
+1064 LKTPDGATVVLK
-1075 DESGNKLTGSGGKYA
+1075 DHSGTEITGKN
-1090 VAPGT
+1090 GT
-1095 YTYTVSKKDYET
+1095 YTVAAGT
-1107 ATGEITV
+1107 
-1114 TDADVTQPV
+1114 
-1123 KLTAKPVITL
+1123 
-1133 TATPADATV
+1133 
-1142 KLEKGSLPAS
+1142 
-1152 PKTTD
+1152 
-1157 KETGVY
+1157 
-1163 TYVVEKGAEY
+1163 Y

-1184 ETGSITVNAD
+1184 KTGNITVSAD
-1194 VNKTVTLSELA
+1194 VTETVTLSELA
-1205 SCTLTFAV
+1205 TRTLTFDV
-1213 TPAENA
+1213 TPADA
-1219 KVTVTHPVGGT
+1219 TVTVTHPVGST
-1230 IKPEADGGYKLYLGE
+1230 IAADENGAYIVYAGE

-1284 TTKTAPT
+1284 TTKTKPA
-1291 QDKSGV
+1291 QDESGV

-1305 LAWFADAVNGGQKA
+1305 LAWFADAVNKGDTT
-1319 INGKLTANINLNGKP
+1319 ISGKLTANINLNGKT
-1334 WTAIGTSSNKFA
+1334 WTALGTDSNKFA
-1346 GTLDGDN
+1346 GTLDGDSH
-1353 YTVSGLVTTGLVGE
+1353 TVSGLAGTGGLVYYLSANGTVKS
-1367 LAEGGVVENL
+1367 LCVD
-1377 RVNCAI
+1377 CAI
-1383 VSTSSLLGGVANSS
+1383 DGTSNV
-1397 AGTIRNCMVSG
+1397 
-1408 SITFSSEGHNGASA
+1408 
-1422 IGGIAGRTTGNGVIS
+1422 GGIADKSEGRIENCLVSGYIKGGDDVIFGVGGIVGHGVAGNVIS
-1437 GCVSRAVVKDA
+1437 GCVSTADILFKYSRYAVQNGAGGIVG
-1448 YDNSTYGTSAPL
+1448 YTYGT
-1460 GGIAGYAYGVV
+1460 V
-1471 ENCYFT
+1471 ENCYFAGNVHT
-1477 GTLAVKKTQ
+1477 NAKSVMAGGF
-1486 PNKIIQQKRGGL
+1486 GGL
-1498 VGELNANAELKGSYV
+1498 VGCAYSNAVMKDCYTVGAVTGP
-1513 AGEFAIADE
+1513 E
-1522 SKFGAVV
+1522 SSFGAVV

-1543 LDTVAP
+1543 LDTIAP

-1630 KADWYAETVLGLYDL
+1630 KADWYAETVLGFYDL

-1659 IEAPG
+1659 IEEPG
-1664 EAVTNLHDYFLNA
+1664 EAVTDLHDYFLNA

-1687 LDAENADRLKADATG
+1687 LDAENADLLKADATG

-1715 PEEEEETAQTYTA
+1715 PEEEEETAQTHTGF
-1728 CLTLPASVTVPVE
+1728 LTLPASVTVPVD
-1741 GSGEKIVSLT
+1741 GAEKTVSLT
-1751 WTADNALVNTATGA
+1751 WTADKALVNTATGA
-1765 LTAPAADKV
+1765 LIAPAADKV

-1806 TLEDIAAEFARK
+1806 TLEDIAAEFTRK
-1818 NTAVQPLQGMGLYD
+1818 NIAVQPLQGVGLYD
-1832 ETNITQAFR
+1832 ETNITDAFH
-1841 RLLAEQG
+1841 RLLREQG

-1854 NSEITYVNGS
+1854 KAEITYVNGS

-1871 GTKVQYIADNGKI
+1871 GTKVQYIADNGDI

-1924 ADAVQKLLES
+1924 ADAVQKLVES

-1976 SSIAGRYDVKVQWGT
+1976 SGIAGRYDVKVQWGT

-2015 QPADGTALPEKSG
+2015 QPADGTPLPEKAG
-2028 KFRLIARVTYDA
+2028 KFRLIARVTYDG

-2050 GDNGVEVYA
+2050 GDDGVEVYA
-2059 DVFFDATVAPFDSSV
+2059 DVLFDATVAPFDSSV

-2094 DKTKPVDLTAVSDD
+2094 DKTKPVDTTAVSDD

-2197 AAFMTEALT
+2197 AAFMTEART
-2206 GDVYWDGI
+2206 EDAYWDGI

-2364 VDGYNKNGHTFQGI
+2364 VDGYNKNGHTFTGI

-2416 SITDAAGHT
+2416 SITDASGHT

-2439 GIAVKGGNET
+2439 GLTLQGGTET

-2472 TYIPLDPTDPMV
+2472 TYIPLDPTDPTV
-2484 PGAEVP
+2484 PGTEVP

-2526 AKVPLSEAYIAA
+2526 AGVELSDAYIQA
-2538 YYEKVVAYVKANI
+2538 YYDKVVAYVKANI

-2572 RIILALTAIGKDPTN
+2572 RIALALTAIGKDPAN
-2587 VGDKNLLTALQDKD
+2587 VGGKNLLAALQDKD
-2601 IMKVTDTSKTD
+2601 IMKVTDTSYTD

-2637 AVLEQQNKDGSWS
+2637 AILGQQNADGSWS
-2650 ASADTKPVGDV
+2650 ASADTKSVGDV

-2674 HKDGGNETVNTAV
+2674 YKDGGNETVNTAV

-2693 LSGKYRS
+2693 LSGKYQS

-2736 LSVLGNLLQYRVAE
+2736 LSVLGNLLQYRVAK

-2814 GVSRRICSICGV
+2814 GVSRRICSICGA
-2826 VEEKPVPA
+2826 VEEKSVPA

-2860 SVCGTKET
+2860 SVCGTEET

-2904 YFSDAAGKTE
+2904 FFSDAAGKTE
-2914 IAKDSWII
+2914 IAKDSWVI

-2934 VAATCYASGH
+2934 VAATCYASGRTA
-2944 EADTYC
+2944 ETYC
-2950 KRCGI
+2950 KRCGL
-2955 VITAGATIPA
+2955 VITPSTVIQA
-2965 TGKHTYVDG
+2965 TGKHTYENG
-2974 VCTTCGTRNPAG
+2974 VCSTCGVKNPLADV
-2986 GIKGDDLKV
+2986 KGDTIKV
-2995 DSKDNTIVTG
+2995 DSKDNKTAAG
-3005 GGLTIKTD
+3005 GGLVIKADSTI
-3013 KPVTDEKLAEI
+3013 TDEVLADI
-3024 KAAVEN
+3024 KAAVSD
-3030 GSIVITV
+3030 GAITV
-3037 NNTPI
+3037 TVTDT
-3042 LQLTK
+3042 LQLTNEQK
-3047 EDKESDGG
+3047 AADGG
-3055 KKALMQAGAA
+3055 KSALTEAAKTAGD
-3065 ASGELKKELDKLA
+3065 EVKKELNKLA

-3123 HSVTLTIPITDEL
+3123 HSVTVTIPITDEL
-3136 YAALQGKHVC
+3136 YAALQGKRVC

-3200 GGSGTADSGKK
+3200 GGSGTANSGKK

>member
-1 MRKRVISWL
+1 MKKRVISWL
-10 LTVVMVVSMLP
+10 LTVVMVVSLLP

-49 TVPAGNEETQEQQEP
+49 TVPAENEETQEQQEP

-71 RSARSGGAAP
+71 QMTSSGGTAP

-94 AEEFAA
+94 AEAFAA
-100 MEPGGNYQLTADITV
+100 MEPSGNYQLTADITV
-115 TAPYANEFT
+115 TAPYGNDITGFT
-124 DFSGTFDG
+124 GFTGTFDG
-132 NGHTVTLAI
+132 NGHTVTLDITA
-141 SGDSDYQALFAK
+141 STANVGLFSK
-153 LAAGAVVKNVM
+153 LAGGAVVKNVIAAGSVT
-164 VDGEVTGTD
+164 VDHTNKKSYVGGIAGYANAYENPILIENCKNTAAISGYKAVGGILGQGTNTNGITIYSCANTGTIAGA
-173 NIGGIAG
+173 NTQIGGIAG
-180 IATNATIIACANKAT
+180 SITATATIE
-195 VAATGRYVGGLVGKG
+195 
-210 TGLTMT
+210 
-216 SCYNQGAV
+216 S
-224 SSTRTRPINMGGIA
+224 
-238 GYVDGGA
+238 
-245 SVENCYNTGS
+245 CYNTGDVNGFS
-255 ITGSGSNTAAVV
+255 NVAGIVGSGSSGTSLQ
-267 GWDAATVKNC
+267 VKNC
-277 YYLEST
+277 YTTGQIGIIEGSSNLSYGLVGGGKNKCSVANSYALENTASSKALVPKANSSS
-283 YKVGAC
+283 YQIQI
-289 GNDGY
+289 D
-294 TDPTVSKTDA
+294 DVSCFKPLDEMQSA
-304 EMRSGD
+304 EF
-310 IVALLGS
+310 AATLGS
-317 AFMVKSGDYPALSW
+317 AFQYNGGGYPTLKDPEPVVEKNVVSISVKSAKTTCYTGDELELSVTVTYDDNSSEVITKGFTVAGFDNTAPGKQTVTVTYKEKTDSIEIEVIKKPEFDDFFAGIVNSVEVTNDATYPYVVDMTDSDGLCLRSSNPAQGNTSSTSTITLKAKANVTLSFKYWGCNYDSSYAALTIVKNNSYNPEMRSWGSTQWKDFTIDLKKGDTLRLNLIKTYVSGDYY
-331 ETPTAAVKF
+331 VKLKDF
-340 TVSPANAVVEIN
+340 TVSSLYEVKLTAEPEEADAVVALKDSTGAELKGTN
-352 GVKYTGS
+352 GVYIVSAGE
-359 CTVGL
+359 
-364 PVGDY
+364 Y

-374 CPGYTQQTGS
+374 AYGYDTVTETINVAADVAKTVPLTKSAAYSVAFDISRPAGITADPTVTVRTNGKAVYTGDGTGCSLSNGSYAYTVACDGCDNAGGIFSVNGDKVNITVTLAKKAIFEDFFANCQGITVSGDKGKFTIEGAGKDSYLKTTETTTLALTATKNVKLSFSYIANAAGCVEGDWYDEPDEYYYFTIKKNSKQVKLADRETSWKDFSVELTQGDVLTISYDGYTS
-384 VTVTGE
+384 YYY
-390 DNPVANPNSVSVTL
+390 
-404 EKDAAKWV
+404 AALKNFAAV
-412 TVTFTVT
+412 PFY
-419 PENATLTLKDGETQV
+419 TLTLKTPDG
-434 TPTEGTTYKLLKGV
+434 
-448 TYTYTAVSDDEGYE
+448 
-462 PASGEVTPTADGTQ
+462 
-476 TVALKKVQSIAV
+476 
-488 KNGSTHKTEFEQ
+488 
-500 GDALD
+500 
-505 TTGLTVTVTYSD
+505 
-517 NSTKDITEGFTVTG
+517 
-531 FNSVNV
+531 
-537 AENQTLTVHYKG
+537 
-549 AETTYSVKINKKLFP
+549 
-564 SKAFNAL
+564 
-571 EGYAT
+571 AT
-576 VEYSHTGKY
+576 V
-585 TAGDGKEFVD
+585 V
-595 DAQEGALRSN
+595 L
-605 SAGMNSTT
+605 
-613 VTVTIT
+613 
-619 FLENAPKMLLSF
+619 
-631 DYKVSSESNYDKLLV
+631 
-646 AQNRETKLTKS
+646 
-657 GTVAWTADNSLTVKG
+657 
-672 GDIVTLTYSKD
+672 KD
-683 RSTASGSDCIWLKNF
+683 RSG
-698 TVSPLYTLTIAPNQ
+698 
-712 TDATVTLKDKEGKTV
+712 
-727 SGSNGVFA
+727 
-735 VKAAADYTYT
+735 
-745 VTKKGYE
+745 
-752 PATGKV
+752 
-758 TMSAENQTVNVTLV
+758 AE
-772 KLPVIT
+772 I
-778 LQFTPDDAA
+778 
-787 VTLKQGNTTVY
+787 
-798 KESAASSTGKNV
+798 TGKNGAYTV
-810 YIAAKNT
+810 AAGT
-817 DYTYTVSKFGYE
+817 YAYTVSKFGYE
-829 TATGMISVATGDVNK
+829 TKTGNI
-844 TVTLTEA
+844 
-851 AKYSVTFQ
+851 
-859 ITKPEGVSAS
+859 
-869 PTVTVEYNGTKVY
+869 
-882 EGSGANCT
+882 
-890 LPAGDY
+890 
-896 TYKATL
+896 
-902 KDCDDLSGSFTVAAA
+902 
-917 AVTVNLPFEKKLTF
+917 
-931 ADIFQGVE
+931 
-939 GITAS
+939 
-944 NGTKGFKPIKSAA
+944 
-957 GNYLESNKS
+957 
-966 YYGTTSLTLTA
+966 
-977 TKPCVISFEYFA
+977 
-989 QGHEDNWDEDDSA
+989 
-1002 FFTVK
+1002 
-1007 KGTTTLLTV
+1007 
-1016 YEENGWKTFST
+1016 
-1027 ALNTGETL
+1027 
-1035 TLSFNENGNSYYVR
+1035 
-1049 LKNFAVSP
+1049 
-1057 AYTITLT
+1057 
-1064 TTPTADKVELK
+1064 
-1075 DESGNKLTGSGGKYA
+1075 
-1090 VAPGT
+1090 
-1095 YTYTVSKKDYET
+1095 TVS
-1107 ATGEITV
+1107 
-1114 TDADVTQPV
+1114 
-1123 KLTAKPVITL
+1123 
-1133 TATPADATV
+1133 
-1142 KLEKGSLPAS
+1142 
-1152 PKTTD
+1152 
-1157 KETGVY
+1157 
-1163 TYVVEKGAEY
+1163 
-1173 TYTVSKFGYET
+1173 
-1184 ETGSITVNAD
+1184 AD
-1194 VNKTVTLSELA
+1194 VNETVTLSELA

-1230 IKPEADGGYKLYLGE
+1230 IKPEANGGYKLYLGE
-1245 TYAYTVAKADY
+1245 TYAYTVTKADY
-1256 ITVSGS
+1256 VPVHGS
-1262 FTAAKNDTITVTLT
+1262 ITAAEDKTLSFTLT
-1276 YAGAGWDG
+1276 YAGEGWDG
-1284 TTKTAPT
+1284 TAKTAPT
-1291 QDKSGV
+1291 QDKNGV
-1297 YLIDTAAK
+1297 YQIGTAAE
-1305 LAWFADAVNGGQKA
+1305 LAWFADAVQTGQTA
-1319 INGKLTANINLNGKP
+1319 ISAKLTANINLNGKT
-1334 WTAIGTSSNKFA
+1334 WTAFGKYDYKLEGKSGFA
-1346 GTLDGDN
+1346 GTLDGDRHI
-1353 YTVSGLVTTGLVGE
+1353 VSGLKSTEGLVSC
-1367 LAEGGVVENL
+1367 L
-1377 RVNCAI
+1377 
-1383 VSTSSLLGGVANSS
+1383 SS
-1397 AGTIRNCMVSG
+1397 AGTVKNLTVIGTVSG
-1408 SITFSSEGHNGASA
+1408 SSHVGGIAATSSGTVENCLFDGTVTTSSSSASA
-1422 IGGIAGRTTGNGVIS
+1422 GGIVGRASKGNRIVNCVNTGDIKNTCTSYSSTLNIGGIVGYTYGTVENCYSTGNVSARTDRDTNKGIGGIAGQVYASAVLRNCYVTGAVTGPKAGIS
-1437 GCVSRAVVKDA
+1437 PVVNLVA
-1448 YDNSTYGTSAPL
+1448 SGAT
-1460 GGIAGYAYGVV
+1460 V
-1471 ENCYFT
+1471 ENCYYLHAAGIGAST
-1477 GTLAVKKTQ
+1477 AGALQKT
-1486 PNKIIQQKRGGL
+1486 
-1498 VGELNANAELKGSYV
+1498 AEEMRTP
-1513 AGEFAIADE
+1513 EFA
-1522 SKFGAVV
+1522 
-1529 GKVNS
+1529 
-1534 GATITNCAY
+1534 
-1543 LDTVAP
+1543 
-1549 QAAADGT
+1549 
-1556 TSGMTAHTADYMRS
+1556 
-1570 AEFAVDMGMNQ
+1570 AEMGMHLDSGNS
-1581 DDGTLNGGF
+1581 NGGF

-1597 GTVLS
+1597 GTPVDN
-1602 ADDLKAAAAAA
+1602 ADLKAAAAAA

-1618 RGMSAADAAKKA
+1618 RGMSAADVAKKA
-1630 KADWYAETVLGLYDL
+1630 KADWNAENVLGIYDL
-1645 TDYNDKADL
+1645 TDYDDKADL
-1654 CEKYG
+1654 CEEYG

-1687 LDAENADRLKADATG
+1687 LDAENADLLKADATG
-1702 VYQLRGLTPVSGD
+1702 VYQLRGLTPVSSD
-1715 PEEEEETAQTYTA
+1715 PEEEEEIAQTHTA
-1728 CLTLPASVTVPVE
+1728 CLTLPASVTVSVD
-1741 GSGEKIVSLT
+1741 GEEKTVSLA

-1818 NTAVQPLQGMGLYD
+1818 NTAVQPLQGVGLYD

-2934 VAATCYASGH
+2934 VAATCYVSGRTA
-2944 EADTYC
+2944 ETYC
-2950 KRCGI
+2950 KRCGL
-2955 VITAGATIPA
+2955 VLVPSTSIPA

-3024 KAAVEN
+3024 KAAVSD
-3030 GSIVITV
+3030 GAITV
-3037 NNTPI
+3037 TVTDT
-3042 LQLTK
+3042 LQLTNEQK
-3047 EDKESDGG
+3047 AADGG
-3055 KKALMQAGAA
+3055 KSALTEAAKTAGD
-3065 ASGELKKELDKLA
+3065 EVKKELNKLA

-3123 HSVTLTIPITDEL
+3123 HSVTVTIPITDEL
-3136 YAALQGKHVC
+3136 YAALQGKRVC
-3146 VVRSHTDSSGNVTTA
+3146 VMRSHTDSSGNVTTA

-3200 GGSGTADSGKK
+3200 GGSGTADSGKT
-3211 DSANTADDSQMVLWL
+3211 DSANTADDSQMTIWL

>member
-41 IAPADTEN
+41 IAPVDTEN
-49 TVPAGNEETQEQQEP
+49 TVPAEDEETQEQQEP
-64 AEEVPVS
+64 APETPVS
-71 RSARSGGAAP
+71 RSARIGGTA
-81 MLAAAGA
+81 LALAE
-88 VQNIGT
+88 GT
-94 AEEFAA
+94 VSSAEEFAA
-100 MEPGGNYQLTADITV
+100 MDASGSYKLTADIIV
-115 TAPYANEFT
+115 TEPYAS

-132 NGHTVTLAI
+132 NGHTVTLKITAKTNYV
-141 SGDSDYQALFAK
+141 GLFK
-153 LAAGAVVKNVM
+153 TLAGGAVVKNVITA
-164 VDGEVTGTD
+164 GSVTTTGKK
-173 NIGGIAG
+173 
-180 IATNATIIACANKAT
+180 C
-195 VAATGRYVGGLVGKG
+195 VA
-210 TGLTMT
+210 
-216 SCYNQGAV
+216 
-224 SSTRTRPINMGGIA
+224 GIA
-238 GYVDGGA
+238 GYATDNVKI
-245 SVENCYNTGS
+245 ENCKNTAS
-255 ITGSGSNTAAVV
+255 ITGNKNVGGILGEAYNNEESISVGIKNCANEGAVNGTGSAIGGIV
-267 GWDAATVKNC
+267 GKMEGQNSIIDCYNRGNITGFNNYAGIVGQSTGALVATIKNC
-277 YYLEST
+277 YS
-283 YKVGAC
+283 VGAVTAYGASTNAGYALIGGGKNYALTNC
-289 GNDGY
+289 YAIGQDGLNLAY
-294 TDPTVSKTDA
+294 NGTNATTEECRFKSA
-304 EMRSGD
+304 EEMQS
-310 IVALLGS
+310 AEFAATLGS
-317 AFMVKSGDYPALSW
+317 AFQYNVGGYPTLKDPEPVVEKNVVSISVKSAKTTCCTGDEL
-331 ETPTAAVKF
+331 E
-340 TVSPANAVVEIN
+340 
-352 GVKYTGS
+352 
-359 CTVGL
+359 L
-364 PVGDY
+364 
-369 TYTVS
+369 
-374 CPGYTQQTGS
+374 S
-384 VTVTGE
+384 VTVTYD
-390 DNPVANPNSVSVTL
+390 DNSSEVIT
-404 EKDAAKWV
+404 KG
-412 TVTFTVT
+412 FTVAGFD
-419 PENATLTLKDGETQV
+419 N
-434 TPTEGTTYKLLKGV
+434 
-448 TYTYTAVSDDEGYE
+448 TAPGK
-462 PASGEVTPTADGTQ
+462 Q
-476 TVALKKVQSIAV
+476 
-488 KNGSTHKTEFEQ
+488 
-500 GDALD
+500 
-505 TTGLTVTVTYSD
+505 TVTVTYKEKTDSIEIEVIKKPEFD
-517 NSTKDITEGFTVTG
+517 DFFAGIV
-531 FNSVNV
+531 NSVEVTND
-537 AENQTLTVHYKG
+537 A
-549 AETTYSVKINKKLFP
+549 TYPYVVDMTDS
-564 SKAFNAL
+564 
-571 EGYAT
+571 
-576 VEYSHTGKY
+576 
-585 TAGDGKEFVD
+585 DGLC
-595 DAQEGALRSN
+595 LRSSN
-605 SAGMNSTT
+605 PVQGNTSSTS
-613 VTVTIT
+613 TIT
-619 FLENAPKMLLSF
+619 LKAKANVTLSF
-631 DYKVSSESNYDKLLV
+631 KYWGCNYDSSYAALTIVKNNSYNPEMRSWGSTQWKDFTIDLKKGDTLRLNLIKTYVSGDYYVKL
-646 AQNRETKLTKS
+646 
-657 GTVAWTADNSLTVKG
+657 
-672 GDIVTLTYSKD
+672 KD
-683 RSTASGSDCIWLKNF
+683 F
-698 TVSPLYTLTIAPNQ
+698 TVSSLY
-712 TDATVTLKDKEGKTV
+712 E
-727 SGSNGVFA
+727 
-735 VKAAADYTYT
+735 
-745 VTKKGYE
+745 
-752 PATGKV
+752 
-758 TMSAENQTVNVTLV
+758 
-772 KLPVIT
+772 
-778 LQFTPDDAA
+778 
-787 VTLKQGNTTVY
+787 
-798 KESAASSTGKNV
+798 
-810 YIAAKNT
+810 
-817 DYTYTVSKFGYE
+817 
-829 TATGMISVATGDVNK
+829 
-844 TVTLTEA
+844 
-851 AKYSVTFQ
+851 
-859 ITKPEGVSAS
+859 
-869 PTVTVEYNGTKVY
+869 
-882 EGSGANCT
+882 
-890 LPAGDY
+890 
-896 TYKATL
+896 
-902 KDCDDLSGSFTVAAA
+902 
-917 AVTVNLPFEKKLTF
+917 
-931 ADIFQGVE
+931 
-939 GITAS
+939 
-944 NGTKGFKPIKSAA
+944 
-957 GNYLESNKS
+957 
-966 YYGTTSLTLTA
+966 
-977 TKPCVISFEYFA
+977 
-989 QGHEDNWDEDDSA
+989 
-1002 FFTVK
+1002 
-1007 KGTTTLLTV
+1007 
-1016 YEENGWKTFST
+1016 
-1027 ALNTGETL
+1027 
-1035 TLSFNENGNSYYVR
+1035 
-1049 LKNFAVSP
+1049 
-1057 AYTITLT
+1057 
-1064 TTPTADKVELK
+1064 
-1075 DESGNKLTGSGGKYA
+1075 
-1090 VAPGT
+1090 
-1095 YTYTVSKKDYET
+1095 
-1107 ATGEITV
+1107 
-1114 TDADVTQPV
+1114 V
-1123 KLTAKPVITL
+1123 KLTAEPEE
-1133 TATPADATV
+1133 ADAVVALKDSTGAE
-1142 KLEKGSLPAS
+1142 LKG
-1152 PKTTD
+1152 TN
-1157 KETGVY
+1157 GVY
-1163 TYVVEKGAEY
+1163 IVSAGEY
-1173 TYTVSKFGYET
+1173 TYTVSAYGYDTVTETINVAADVAKTVPLTKSAAYSVAFDISRPAGITADPTVTVKTNGKAVYTGDGTGCSLSNGSYAYTVACDGCDNAGGVFSVNGDKVNITVTLAKKAIFEDFFANCQGITVSGDKGKFTIEGAGKDSYLKTTETTTLALTATKNVKLSFSYIANAAGYVEGDWYDDEPDAYYYFTIKKNSTQVKRADSETSWKDFSVELTQGDVLTISYDGYTSYYYAALKNFAAVPFYTLTLKTPDGATVVLKDRSGAEITGKNGAYTVAAGTYAYTVSKYGYKT

-1230 IKPEADGGYKLYLGE
+1230 IKPETDGGYKLYLGE
-1245 TYAYTVAKADY
+1245 TYAYTVTKADY
-1256 ITVSGS
+1256 IPVHGS
-1262 FTAAKNDTITVTLT
+1262 ITAAEDKTLSFTLT
-1276 YAGAGWDG
+1276 YAGEGWDG
-1284 TTKTAPT
+1284 TAKTEPA
-1291 QDKSGV
+1291 QDESGV
-1297 YLIDTAAK
+1297 YQIGTAAE

-1319 INGKLTANINLNGKP
+1319 INGKLTDNINLNGKA
-1334 WTAIGTSSNKFA
+1334 WTTFGKYDYNDAANSGFA
-1346 GTLDGDN
+1346 GTLDGDRHIVSGLKSTEGLVSCLSSVGTVKN
-1353 YTVSGLVTTGLVGE
+1353 LTVIGTVSGSSHVGGIAATSSGTVENCLFDGTVTTSSSSASAGGIVGRASKGNRIVNCVNTGDIKNTCTSYSST
-1367 LAEGGVVENL
+1367 LNIGGIVGYTYGTVENCYSTG
-1377 RVNCAI
+1377 N
-1383 VSTSSLLGGVANSS
+1383 VSARTDRDTNKG
-1397 AGTIRNCMVSG
+1397 
-1408 SITFSSEGHNGASA
+1408 
-1422 IGGIAGRTTGNGVIS
+1422 IGGIAGQVYASAVLRNCYVTGAVTGPKAGIS
-1437 GCVSRAVVKDA
+1437 PVVNLVA
-1448 YDNSTYGTSAPL
+1448 SGAT
-1460 GGIAGYAYGVV
+1460 V
-1471 ENCYFT
+1471 ENCYYLHAAGT
-1477 GTLAVKKTQ
+1477 GVAIVGTAQKT
-1486 PNKIIQQKRGGL
+1486 
-1498 VGELNANAELKGSYV
+1498 AEEMRTP
-1513 AGEFAIADE
+1513 EFAAD
-1522 SKFGAVV
+1522 V
-1529 GKVNS
+1529 GMHLDSGNS
-1534 GATITNCAY
+1534 
-1543 LDTVAP
+1543 
-1549 QAAADGT
+1549 
-1556 TSGMTAHTADYMRS
+1556 
-1570 AEFAVDMGMNQ
+1570 
-1581 DDGTLNGGF
+1581 NGGF

-1597 GTVLS
+1597 GTPVDN
-1602 ADDLKAAAAAA
+1602 ADLKAAAAAA

-1618 RGMSAADAAKKA
+1618 RGMTAADAAKKA
-1630 KADWYAETVLGLYDL
+1630 KADWYAKIVLGLYDL

-1659 IEAPG
+1659 IEEPG
-1664 EAVTNLHDYFLNA
+1664 EAVTDLHDYFLTA

-1687 LDAENADRLKADATG
+1687 LDAENADLLKADATG

-1728 CLTLPASVTVPVE
+1728 CLTLPASVTVPVD
-1741 GSGEKIVSLT
+1741 GEEKTVSLT

-1818 NTAVQPLQGMGLYD
+1818 NTAVQPLQGVGLYD

-1854 NSEITYVNGS
+1854 KAEITYVNGS

-1871 GTKVQYIADNGKI
+1871 GTKVQYIADNGDI
-1884 TYFTGDGTARQTVQY
+1884 IYFTGDGTARQTVQY

-1924 ADAVQKLLES
+1924 ADDVQQLVES
-1934 AAESLNWELIRGE
+1934 AAGSLNWELIRGE

-1976 SSIAGRYDVKVQWGT
+1976 SGIAGRYDVKVQWGT

-2015 QPADGTALPEKSG
+2015 QPADGTPLPEKAG

-2085 YQGLLRDFV
+2085 YQRLLRDFV

-2115 LLEEKGI
+2115 LLEQEGI

-2155 GEKPVEA
+2155 GEEPVEA

-2177 ARQEFSFTIQ
+2177 AWQEFSFTIQ
-2187 PFTQPELDGA
+2187 PFAQQELEGA
-2197 AAFMTEALT
+2197 AAFMTKALT
-2206 GDVYWDGI
+2206 GDVYWNGI
-2214 KNKNT
+2214 KNENT
-2219 VKTKV
+2219 DKTKV

-2336 PIHIDLT
+2336 PIQIDLT
-2343 VIGEKNAA
+2343 VPGTTGQN

-2364 VDGYNKNGHTFQGI
+2364 VDGYNKNGHTFTGI
-2378 SDFTFTGKANED
+2378 SGFTFTGKANED

-2402 SAKYTYTGSGAYIK
+2402 SAKYTYTGSGTYIK
-2416 SITDAAGHT
+2416 SITDAAGNT

-2472 TYIPLDPTDPMV
+2472 TYIPLDPTDPVV

-2551 GSDGILRKPDDKN
+2551 GSDGVLVDPESHN
-2564 TPVITDNE
+2564 PTVTDNE
-2572 RIILALTAIGKDPTN
+2572 RIILALTAIGKDPAN
-2587 VGDKNLLTALQDKD
+2587 VGGENLLKALQNKD
-2601 IMKVTDTSKTD
+2601 IMKVTDTSNTD

-2637 AVLEQQNKDGSWS
+2637 AVLEQQNKDGSWR

-2802 WKVTVAATCTKD
+2802 WQVTVAATCTKD
-2814 GVSRRICSICGV
+2814 GVSRRICSICGA

-2834 TGHKFSAWTVT
+2834 TGHKFGAWTVT

-2860 SVCGTKET
+2860 SVCGTEET

-2890 AGNSAYWTCSRCHK
+2890 AGNSAYWSCSRCHK
-2904 YFSDAAGKTE
+2904 FFSDAAGKTE
-2914 IAKDSWII
+2914 IAKDSWVI

-2929 ATRAA
+2929 GTRAA

-2965 TGKHTYVDG
+2965 TGKHTYVNG
-2974 VCTTCGTRNPAG
+2974 VCTVCGVKNPMANV
-2986 GIKGDDLKV
+2986 KGDDIKV
-2995 DSKDNTIVTG
+2995 DSKDNKTAAGDGLVIKADDIITG
-3005 GGLTIKTD
+3005 E
-3013 KPVTDEKLAEI
+3013 VLADI
-3024 KAAVEN
+3024 KAAVSD
-3030 GSIVITV
+3030 GAITV
-3037 NNTPI
+3037 TVTDT
-3042 LQLTK
+3042 LQLTNEQK
-3047 EDKESDGG
+3047 AADGG
-3055 KKALMQAGAA
+3055 KSALTEAAKTAGD
-3065 ASGELKKELDKLA
+3065 EVKKELNKLA

-3123 HSVTLTIPITDEL
+3123 HSVTVTIPITDEL

-3226 GSAVLAAAAVVVL
+3226 GSAALAAAAVVVL

>member
-1 MRKRVISWL
+1 MKKRVISWL
-10 LTVVMVVSMLP
+10 LTVVMVVSLLP

-41 IAPADTEN
+41 IAPVDTEN

-64 AEEVPVS
+64 APETP
-71 RSARSGGAAP
+71 APQMTRSGGAA
-81 MLAAAGA
+81 LALAE
-88 VQNIGT
+88 GT
-94 AEEFAA
+94 VSSAKEFAA
-100 MEPGGNYQLTADITV
+100 MDASGSYTLTKDIIV
-115 TAPYANEFT
+115 TEPYAY
-124 DFSGTFDG
+124 DFIGTFDG
-132 NGHTVTLAI
+132 NGHTVTLDITA
-141 SGDSDYQALFAK
+141 STANVGLFSK
-153 LAAGAVVKNVM
+153 LAGGAVVKNVITAGSISGK
-164 VDGEVTGTD
+164 VNNV
-173 NIGGIAG
+173 GGIAG
-180 IATNATIIACANKAT
+180 TADGNVTIENCKNTASIKGGKGAGGILGYSEPGSGFVTISSCANMGSVSGTRKQ
-195 VAATGRYVGGLVGKG
+195 VGGIAGNVVG
-210 TGLTMT
+210 THIIRN
-216 SCYNQGAV
+216 CYNQGDISDGA
-224 SSTRTRPINMGGIA
+224 GIL
-238 GYVDGGA
+238 GRGTKGVL
-245 SVENCYNTGS
+245 VENCYTVGS
-255 ITGSGSNTAAVV
+255 VETNGAIIAVSSSSYSSDEPCRIVNCYAPSETVTALVPSTVKISNSGTKSSAEMQSAEF
-267 GWDAATVKNC
+267 AAT
-277 YYLEST
+277 
-283 YKVGAC
+283 
-289 GNDGY
+289 
-294 TDPTVSKTDA
+294 
-304 EMRSGD
+304 
-310 IVALLGS
+310 LGS
-317 AFMVKSGDYPALSW
+317 AFQYNGGGYPTLKDPEPVVEKNVVSISVKSAKTTCYTGDELELSVTVTYDDNSSEVITKGFTVEGFDNTAPGKQTVTVTYKEKTDSIEIEVIKKPEFDDFFAGIVNSVEVTNDATYPYVVDMTDSDGLCLRSSNPVQGNTSSTSTITLKAKANVTLSFKYWGCNYDSSYAALTIVKNNSYNPEMRSWGSTQWKDFTIDLKKGDTLRLNLIKTYVSGDYY
-331 ETPTAAVKF
+331 VKLKDF
-340 TVSPANAVVEIN
+340 TVSSLYEVKLTAEPEEADAVVALKDSTGAELKGTN
-352 GVKYTGS
+352 GVYIVSAGE
-359 CTVGL
+359 
-364 PVGDY
+364 Y

-374 CPGYTQQTGS
+374 AYGYD
-384 VTVTGE
+384 TVT
-390 DNPVANPNSVSVTL
+390 
-404 EKDAAKWV
+404 
-412 TVTFTVT
+412 
-419 PENATLTLKDGETQV
+419 ET
-434 TPTEGTTYKLLKGV
+434 
-448 TYTYTAVSDDEGYE
+448 
-462 PASGEVTPTADGTQ
+462 
-476 TVALKKVQSIAV
+476 I
-488 KNGSTHKTEFEQ
+488 
-500 GDALD
+500 
-505 TTGLTVTVTYSD
+505 
-517 NSTKDITEGFTVTG
+517 
-531 FNSVNV
+531 NV
-537 AENQTLTVHYKG
+537 AADVAKTV
-549 AETTYSVKINKKLFP
+549 P
-564 SKAFNAL
+564 
-571 EGYAT
+571 
-576 VEYSHTGKY
+576 
-585 TAGDGKEFVD
+585 
-595 DAQEGALRSN
+595 
-605 SAGMNSTT
+605 
-613 VTVTIT
+613 
-619 FLENAPKMLLSF
+619 
-631 DYKVSSESNYDKLLV
+631 
-646 AQNRETKLTKS
+646 LTKS
-657 GTVAWTADNSLTVKG
+657 AAYSVAFDISRPAGITAD
-672 GDIVTLTYSKD
+672 
-683 RSTASGSDCIWLKNF
+683 
-698 TVSPLYTLTIAPNQ
+698 
-712 TDATVTLKDKEGKTV
+712 
-727 SGSNGVFA
+727 
-735 VKAAADYTYT
+735 
-745 VTKKGYE
+745 
-752 PATGKV
+752 
-758 TMSAENQTVNVTLV
+758 
-772 KLPVIT
+772 
-778 LQFTPDDAA
+778 
-787 VTLKQGNTTVY
+787 
-798 KESAASSTGKNV
+798 
-810 YIAAKNT
+810 
-817 DYTYTVSKFGYE
+817 
-829 TATGMISVATGDVNK
+829 
-844 TVTLTEA
+844 
-851 AKYSVTFQ
+851 
-859 ITKPEGVSAS
+859 
-869 PTVTVEYNGTKVY
+869 PTVTVKTNGKAVYTGDGTGCSLSNGSYAYTVACDGCDNAGGIFSVNGDKVNITVTLAKKAIF
-882 EGSGANCT
+882 EDFFANC
-890 LPAGDY
+890 
-896 TYKATL
+896 
-902 KDCDDLSGSFTVAAA
+902 
-917 AVTVNLPFEKKLTF
+917 
-931 ADIFQGVE
+931 Q
-939 GITAS
+939 GITVS
-944 NGTKGFKPIKSAA
+944 GDKGKFTIEGA
-957 GNYLESNKS
+957 GKDSYLK
-966 YYGTTSLTLTA
+966 TTETTTLALTA
-977 TKPCVISFEYFA
+977 TK
-989 QGHEDNWDEDDSA
+989 N
-1002 FFTVK
+1002 VK
-1007 KGTTTLLTV
+1007 
-1016 YEENGWKTFST
+1016 
-1027 ALNTGETL
+1027 
-1035 TLSFNENGNSYYVR
+1035 LSFSYIANAAGYVEGDWYYDEPDEYYYFTIKKNSTQVKRAYSETSWKDFSVELTQGDVLTISYDGYTSYYYAA
-1049 LKNFAVSP
+1049 LKNFAAVPFYTLTLNTPDGATVVLKDRSGAEITGKNG
-1057 AYTITLT
+1057 AYT
-1064 TTPTADKVELK
+1064 
-1075 DESGNKLTGSGGKYA
+1075 
-1090 VAPGT
+1090 VAAGT
-1095 YTYTVSKKDYET
+1095 Y
-1107 ATGEITV
+1107 A
-1114 TDADVTQPV
+1114 
-1123 KLTAKPVITL
+1123 
-1133 TATPADATV
+1133 
-1142 KLEKGSLPAS
+1142 
-1152 PKTTD
+1152 
-1157 KETGVY
+1157 
-1163 TYVVEKGAEY
+1163 
-1173 TYTVSKFGYET
+1173 YTVSKFGYET

-1230 IKPEADGGYKLYLGE
+1230 IKPETDGGYKLYLGE
-1245 TYAYTVAKADY
+1245 TYAYTVTKADY
-1256 ITVSGS
+1256 IPVHGS
-1262 FTAAKNDTITVTLT
+1262 ITAAEDKTLSFTLT
-1276 YAGAGWDG
+1276 YAGEGWDG
-1284 TTKTAPT
+1284 TAKTAPT
-1291 QDKSGV
+1291 QDKNGV
-1297 YLIDTAAK
+1297 YQIGTAAE
-1305 LAWFADAVNGGQKA
+1305 LAWFADAVNKDGTT
-1319 INGKLTANINLNGKP
+1319 ISGKLTANINLNGKT
-1334 WTAIGTSSNKFA
+1334 WTAIGTDSNKFA

-1353 YTVSGLVTTGLVGE
+1353 YTVSGLAGTGGLVYYLSANGTVKS
-1367 LAEGGVVENL
+1367 LCVD
-1377 RVNCAI
+1377 CAI
-1383 VSTSSLLGGVANSS
+1383 DGTSNV
-1397 AGTIRNCMVSG
+1397 
-1408 SITFSSEGHNGASA
+1408 
-1422 IGGIAGRTTGNGVIS
+1422 GGIADKSEGRIENCLVSGYIKGGDDVIFGVGGIVGHGVAGNVIS
-1437 GCVSRAVVKDA
+1437 GCVSTADILFKYSRYAVQNGAGGIVG
-1448 YDNSTYGTSAPL
+1448 YTYGT
-1460 GGIAGYAYGVV
+1460 V
-1471 ENCYFT
+1471 ENCYFAGNVHT
-1477 GTLAVKKTQ
+1477 NAKSVSAGGF
-1486 PNKIIQQKRGGL
+1486 GGL
-1498 VGELNANAELKGSYV
+1498 VGCARSNAVMKDCYTVGAVTGP
-1513 AGEFAIADE
+1513 E
-1522 SKFGAVV
+1522 SSFGAVV

-1556 TSGMTAHTADYMRS
+1556 TSGMTARTADYMRTP
-1570 AEFAVDMGMNQ
+1570 EFAAEMGMHLDSGNS
-1581 DDGTLNGGF
+1581 NGGF

-1597 GTVLS
+1597 GTPVDN
-1602 ADDLKAAAAAA
+1602 ADLKAAAAAA

-1630 KADWYAETVLGLYDL
+1630 KADWYAETVLGFYDL

-1659 IEAPG
+1659 IEEPG
-1664 EAVTNLHDYFLNA
+1664 EAVTDLHDYFLNA

-1687 LDAENADRLKADATG
+1687 LDAENADLLKADATG
-1702 VYQLRGLTPVSGD
+1702 VYQLRGLTPVSSD
-1715 PEEEEETAQTYTA
+1715 PEEEEEIAQTYTGF
-1728 CLTLPASVTVPVE
+1728 LTLPASVTVPVE
-1741 GSGEKIVSLT
+1741 GSGEKTVSLA

-1786 ATKTK
+1786 ATKVK
-1791 TFTLCLWSENAEKVQ
+1791 TFTLCLWSEKAEKAQ
-1806 TLEDIAAEFARK
+1806 TLEDIAAEFTRK
-1818 NTAVQPLQGMGLYD
+1818 NTAVQPLEGVGLYD

-1934 AAESLNWELIRGE
+1934 AAGSLNWELIRGE
-1947 NTNGATQSE
+1947 NTNGATQIE

-2000 NGTNGTGV
+2000 NGTGV

-2015 QPADGTALPEKSG
+2015 QPADGTPLPEKAG

-2187 PFTQPELDGA
+2187 PFTQQELDDA
-2197 AAFMTEALT
+2197 ADFMTAARTEDA
-2206 GDVYWDGI
+2206 YWDGI

-2324 ERYKDFAQFYKQ
+2324 ERYKNFAQFYKQ
-2336 PIHIDLT
+2336 PIQIDLT
-2343 VIGEKNAA
+2343 VPGTTGQN

-2364 VDGYNKNGHTFQGI
+2364 VDGYNKNGHTFTGI
-2378 SDFTFTGKANED
+2378 SGFTFTGKANED

-2439 GIAVKGGNET
+2439 GLTLQGGTET

-2472 TYIPLDPTDPMV
+2472 TYIPLDPTDPAV

-2551 GSDGILRKPDDKN
+2551 GSDGILRAPDDKN

-2572 RIILALTAIGKDPTN
+2572 RIALALTAIGKDPAN
-2587 VGDKNLLTALQDKD
+2587 VGGENLLKALQNKD
-2601 IMKVTDTSKTD
+2601 IMQVTDTSNTD

-2637 AVLEQQNKDGSWS
+2637 AVLAQQNEDGSWR

-2674 HKDGGNETVNTAV
+2674 YKDGGNETVNTAV

-2802 WKVTVAATCTKD
+2802 WQVTVAATCTKD
-2814 GVSRRICSICGV
+2814 GVSRRICSICGA
-2826 VEEKPVPA
+2826 VEEKSVPA
-2834 TGHKFSAWTVT
+2834 TGHNFGAWTVT

-2860 SVCGTKET
+2860 SVCGTEET

-2914 IAKDSWII
+2914 IAKDSWVI

-2965 TGKHTYVDG
+2965 TGKHTYVNG
-2974 VCTTCGTRNPAG
+2974 VCTVCGVKNPMANV
-2986 GIKGDDLKV
+2986 KGDDIKV

-3013 KPVTDEKLAEI
+3013 KPVTDEKLADI
-3024 KAAVEN
+3024 KAAVSD
-3030 GSIVITV
+3030 GAITV
-3037 NNTPI
+3037 TVTDT
-3042 LQLTK
+3042 LQLTNEQK
-3047 EDKESDGG
+3047 AADGG
-3055 KKALMQAGAA
+3055 KSALTEAAKTAGD
-3065 ASGELKKELDKLA
+3065 EVKKELNKLA

-3123 HSVTLTIPITDEL
+3123 HSVTVTIPITDEL
-3136 YAALQGKHVC
+3136 YAALQGKRVC

>member
-1 MRKRVISWL
+1 MKKRVISWL

-41 IAPADTEN
+41 IAPVDTEN
-49 TVPAGNEETQEQQEP
+49 TVPAEDEETQEQQEP
-64 AEEVPVS
+64 APETPVS
-71 RSARSGGAAP
+71 RSARIG
-81 MLAAAGA
+81 
-88 VQNIGT
+88 GT
-94 AEEFAA
+94 ALALAEGTVSSAKEFAA
-100 MEPGGNYQLTADITV
+100 MDASGSYTLTKDIIV
-115 TAPYANEFT
+115 TEPYAS

-132 NGHTVTLAI
+132 NGHTVTLDITA
-141 SGDSDYQALFAK
+141 STANVGLFSK
-153 LAAGAVVKNVM
+153 LAGGAVVKNVITAGSISGK
-164 VDGEVTGTD
+164 VNNV
-173 NIGGIAG
+173 GGIAG
-180 IATNATIIACANKAT
+180 TADGNVTIENCKNTASIKGGKGAGGILGYSEPGSGFVTISSCANMGSVSGTRKQ
-195 VAATGRYVGGLVGKG
+195 VGGIAGNVVG
-210 TGLTMT
+210 THIIRN
-216 SCYNQGAV
+216 CYNQGDISDGA
-224 SSTRTRPINMGGIA
+224 GIL
-238 GYVDGGA
+238 GRGTKGVL
-245 SVENCYNTGS
+245 VENCYTVGS
-255 ITGSGSNTAAVV
+255 VETNGAIMAVSSSSYSSDEPCRIVNCYAPSETVTALVPSTVKISNSGTKSSAEMQSAEF
-267 GWDAATVKNC
+267 AAT
-277 YYLEST
+277 
-283 YKVGAC
+283 
-289 GNDGY
+289 
-294 TDPTVSKTDA
+294 
-304 EMRSGD
+304 
-310 IVALLGS
+310 LGS
-317 AFMVKSGDYPALSW
+317 AFQYNGGGYPTLKDPEPVVEKNVVSISVKSAKTTCYTGDELELSVTVTYDDNSSEVITKGFTVAGFDNTAPGKQTVTVTYKEKTDSIEIEVIKKPEFDDFFAGIVNSVEVTNDATYPYVVDMTDSDGLCLRSSNPVQGNTSSTSTITLKAKANVTLSFKYWGCNYDSSYAALTIVKNNSYNPEMRSWGSTQWKDFTIDLKKGDTLRLNLIKTYVSGDYY
-331 ETPTAAVKF
+331 VKLKDF
-340 TVSPANAVVEIN
+340 TVSSLYEVKLTAEPEEADAVVALKDSTGAELKGTN
-352 GVKYTGS
+352 GVYIVSAGE
-359 CTVGL
+359 
-364 PVGDY
+364 Y

-374 CPGYTQQTGS
+374 AYGYDTVTETINVAADVAKTVPLTKSAAYSVAFDISRPAGITADPTVTVKTNGKAVYTGDGTGCSLSNGSYAYTVACDGCDNAGGIFSVNGDKMNITVTLAKKAIFEDFFANCQGITVSGDKGKFTIEGAGKDSYLKTTETTTLALTATKNVKLSFSYIANAAGYVEGDWDYDEPDEYYYFTIKKNSTQVKRADSETSWKDFSVELTQGDVLTISYDGYTS
-384 VTVTGE
+384 YYY
-390 DNPVANPNSVSVTL
+390 
-404 EKDAAKWV
+404 AALKNFAAV
-412 TVTFTVT
+412 PFY
-419 PENATLTLKDGETQV
+419 TLTLKTPDG
-434 TPTEGTTYKLLKGV
+434 
-448 TYTYTAVSDDEGYE
+448 
-462 PASGEVTPTADGTQ
+462 
-476 TVALKKVQSIAV
+476 
-488 KNGSTHKTEFEQ
+488 
-500 GDALD
+500 
-505 TTGLTVTVTYSD
+505 
-517 NSTKDITEGFTVTG
+517 
-531 FNSVNV
+531 
-537 AENQTLTVHYKG
+537 
-549 AETTYSVKINKKLFP
+549 
-564 SKAFNAL
+564 
-571 EGYAT
+571 AT
-576 VEYSHTGKY
+576 V
-585 TAGDGKEFVD
+585 V
-595 DAQEGALRSN
+595 L
-605 SAGMNSTT
+605 
-613 VTVTIT
+613 
-619 FLENAPKMLLSF
+619 
-631 DYKVSSESNYDKLLV
+631 
-646 AQNRETKLTKS
+646 
-657 GTVAWTADNSLTVKG
+657 
-672 GDIVTLTYSKD
+672 KD
-683 RSTASGSDCIWLKNF
+683 RSG
-698 TVSPLYTLTIAPNQ
+698 
-712 TDATVTLKDKEGKTV
+712 
-727 SGSNGVFA
+727 
-735 VKAAADYTYT
+735 
-745 VTKKGYE
+745 
-752 PATGKV
+752 
-758 TMSAENQTVNVTLV
+758 AE
-772 KLPVIT
+772 I
-778 LQFTPDDAA
+778 
-787 VTLKQGNTTVY
+787 
-798 KESAASSTGKNV
+798 TGKN
-810 YIAAKNT
+810 
-817 DYTYTVSKFGYE
+817 
-829 TATGMISVATGDVNK
+829 
-844 TVTLTEA
+844 
-851 AKYSVTFQ
+851 
-859 ITKPEGVSAS
+859 
-869 PTVTVEYNGTKVY
+869 
-882 EGSGANCT
+882 GA
-890 LPAGDY
+890 Y
-896 TYKATL
+896 
-902 KDCDDLSGSFTVAAA
+902 TVAA
-917 AVTVNLPFEKKLTF
+917 
-931 ADIFQGVE
+931 
-939 GITAS
+939 
-944 NGTKGFKPIKSAA
+944 
-957 GNYLESNKS
+957 
-966 YYGTTSLTLTA
+966 
-977 TKPCVISFEYFA
+977 
-989 QGHEDNWDEDDSA
+989 
-1002 FFTVK
+1002 
-1007 KGTTTLLTV
+1007 
-1016 YEENGWKTFST
+1016 
-1027 ALNTGETL
+1027 
-1035 TLSFNENGNSYYVR
+1035 
-1049 LKNFAVSP
+1049 
-1057 AYTITLT
+1057 
-1064 TTPTADKVELK
+1064 
-1075 DESGNKLTGSGGKYA
+1075 
-1090 VAPGT
+1090 GT
-1095 YTYTVSKKDYET
+1095 YTYTVSKYGYET
-1107 ATGEITV
+1107 KTGTIKVEGG
-1114 TDADVTQPV
+1114 DVSKDV
-1123 KLTAKPVITL
+1123 ALTALTAYQVKFNVAPEGAAITL
-1133 TATPADATV
+1133 T
-1142 KLEKGSLPAS
+1142 
-1152 PKTTD
+1152 
-1157 KETGVY
+1157 
-1163 TYVVEKGAEY
+1163 
-1173 TYTVSKFGYET
+1173 
-1184 ETGSITVNAD
+1184 
-1194 VNKTVTLSELA
+1194 
-1205 SCTLTFAV
+1205 
-1213 TPAENA
+1213 
-1219 KVTVTHPVGGT
+1219 HPVSGT
-1230 IKPEADGGYKLYLGE
+1230 ITADENGAYIVYAGE
-1245 TYAYTVAKADY
+1245 TYAYTVAKAGY

-1262 FTAAKNDTITVTLT
+1262 FTAAKNDTIKVTLT
-1276 YAGAGWDG
+1276 YAGEGWNG
-1284 TTKTAPT
+1284 TAKTEPKT
-1291 QDKSGV
+1291 ENGV
-1297 YLIDTAAK
+1297 YQIGTAAE
-1305 LAWFADAVNGGQKA
+1305 LAWFADAVNNGQTT
-1319 INGKLTANINLNGKP
+1319 ISGKLTVNINLNGKT
-1334 WTAIGTSSNKFA
+1334 WTAIGTDSNKFA

-1408 SITFSSEGHNGASA
+1408 SITFSSGGYNGASA
-1422 IGGIAGRTTGNGVIS
+1422 IGGIAGRNTGNGVIS

-1486 PNKIIQQKRGGL
+1486 PNKIINQKRGGL

-1556 TSGMTAHTADYMRS
+1556 TSGMTARTADYMRTP
-1570 AEFAVDMGMNQ
+1570 EFAAEMGMHLDSGNS
-1581 DDGTLNGGF
+1581 NGGF

-1597 GTVLS
+1597 GTPVNN
-1602 ADDLKAAAAAA
+1602 ADLKAAVDAA
-1613 NALEL
+1613 NALQL

-1630 KADWYAETVLGLYDL
+1630 KADWNAENVLGFYDL
-1645 TDYNDKADL
+1645 TDYDDKADL
-1654 CEKYG
+1654 CEEYG

-1687 LDAENADRLKADATG
+1687 LDAENADLLKADATG

-1715 PEEEEETAQTYTA
+1715 PEEEEEIAQTYTA
-1728 CLTLPASVTVPVE
+1728 CLTLPASVTVPVD
-1741 GSGEKIVSLT
+1741 GEEKTVSLT

-1786 ATKTK
+1786 ATKVK
-1791 TFTLCLWSENAEKVQ
+1791 TFTLCLWSEKAEKAQ
-1806 TLEDIAAEFARK
+1806 TLEDIAVEFTRK
-1818 NTAVQPLQGMGLYD
+1818 NTAVQPLQGVGLYD

-1934 AAESLNWELIRGE
+1934 AAGSLNWELIRGE

-1976 SSIAGRYDVKVQWGT
+1976 SGIAGRYDVKVQWGT

-2015 QPADGTALPEKSG
+2015 QPADGTPLPEKAG

-2094 DKTKPVDLTAVSDD
+2094 DKTKSVDTTAVSDD

-2115 LLEEKGI
+2115 LLEKAGI
-2122 MSDSYNQ
+2122 MTDSYNQ
-2129 KVTMVSLTPDVLDF
+2129 KVTMVSRTPDVLDF

-2155 GEKPVEA
+2155 GEEA
-2162 KYVVTITTRSSGLLL
+2162 AEARYVVTITTRSSGLLL
-2177 ARQEFSFTIQ
+2177 ARKEFSFTIQ
-2187 PFTQPELDGA
+2187 PFTQQELDGA
-2197 AAFMTEALT
+2197 ADFMTEALT

-2214 KNKNT
+2214 KNENT
-2219 VKTKV
+2219 DKTKV
-2224 TSDLYPFAEICKNED
+2224 TSDLCPFAEICKNED

-2312 EKFGINGTEESK
+2312 EKFGINGTEETK

-2416 SITDAAGHT
+2416 SITDAAGNT

-2439 GIAVKGGNET
+2439 GLTLQGGTET

-2472 TYIPLDPTDPMV
+2472 TYIPLDPTDPAV

-2538 YYEKVVAYVKANI
+2538 YYEKVVAYVQKNMGA
-2551 GSDGILRKPDDKN
+2551 DGVLVDPESRNP
-2564 TPVITDNE
+2564 TVTDNE
-2572 RIILALTAIGKDPTN
+2572 RIILALTAIGKDPAN
-2587 VGDKNLLTALQDKD
+2587 VGGENLLKALQNKD
-2601 IMKVTDTSKTD
+2601 IMQVTDTSNTD

-2637 AVLEQQNKDGSWS
+2637 AVLAQQNEDGSWR

-2687 EKALNW
+2687 RKALNW

-2802 WKVTVAATCTKD
+2802 WQVTVAATCTKD
-2814 GVSRRICSICGV
+2814 GVSRRICSICGA
-2826 VEEKPVPA
+2826 VEEKSVPA
-2834 TGHKFSAWTVT
+2834 TGHNFGAWTVT

-2860 SVCGTKET
+2860 SVCGTEET

-2890 AGNSAYWTCSRCHK
+2890 AGNSAYWSCSRCHK
-2904 YFSDAAGKTE
+2904 FFSDAAGKTE
-2914 IAKDSWII
+2914 IAKDSWVI

-2955 VITAGATIPA
+2955 VITAGATILA

-3024 KAAVEN
+3024 KAAVSD
-3030 GSIVITV
+3030 GAITV
-3037 NNTPI
+3037 TVTDT
-3042 LQLTK
+3042 LQLTNEQK
-3047 EDKESDGG
+3047 AADGG
-3055 KKALMQAGAA
+3055 KSALTEAAKTAGD
-3065 ASGELKKELDKLA
+3065 EVKKELNKLA

-3123 HSVTLTIPITDEL
+3123 HSVTVTIPITDEL

-3161 ELSATLGGTKGN
+3161 ELSATLGGTKDN

>member
-10 LTVVMVVSMLP
+10 LTVVMVVSLLP

-41 IAPADTEN
+41 IAPVDTEN

-71 RSARSGGAAP
+71 QMARSGGTAP

-94 AEEFAA
+94 AEAFAA
-100 MEPGGNYQLTADITV
+100 MEPGGNYQLTADIIV

-132 NGHTVTLAI
+132 NGHTVTLNITA
-141 SGDSDYQALFAK
+141 STPNVGLFSK
-153 LAAGAVVKNVM
+153 LAGGAVVKNVITA
-164 VDGEVTGTD
+164 GSITATGK
-173 NIGGIAG
+173 NNVGGIAG
-180 IATNATIIACANKAT
+180 TADGNVTIENCKNTASIKGGKGAGGILGYSEPGSGFVTISSCANMGSVSGTRKQ
-195 VAATGRYVGGLVGKG
+195 VGGIAGNVVG
-210 TGLTMT
+210 THIIRN
-216 SCYNQGAV
+216 CYNQGDISDGA
-224 SSTRTRPINMGGIA
+224 GIL
-238 GYVDGGA
+238 GRGTKGVL
-245 SVENCYNTGS
+245 VENCYTVGS
-255 ITGSGSNTAAVV
+255 VETNGAIMAVSSSSYSSDEPCRIVNCYAPSETVTALVPSTVKISNSGTKSSAEMQSAEF
-267 GWDAATVKNC
+267 AAT
-277 YYLEST
+277 
-283 YKVGAC
+283 
-289 GNDGY
+289 
-294 TDPTVSKTDA
+294 
-304 EMRSGD
+304 
-310 IVALLGS
+310 LGS
-317 AFMVKSGDYPALSW
+317 AFQYNVGGYPTLKDPEPVVEKNVVSISVKSAKTTCYTGDELELSVTVTYDDNSSEVITKGFTVAGFDSTAPGKQTVTVTYKEKTDSIKIEVIKKPEFDDFFAGIVNSVEVTNDATYPYVVDMTDSDGLCLRSSNPVQGNTSSTSTITLKAKANVTLSFKYWGCNYDSSYAALTIVKNNSYNPEMRSWGSTQWKDFTIDLKKGDTLRLNLIKTYVLGDYY
-331 ETPTAAVKF
+331 VKLKDF
-340 TVSPANAVVEIN
+340 TVSSLYEVKLTAEPEEADAVVALKDSTGAELKGTN
-352 GVKYTGS
+352 GVYIVSAGE
-359 CTVGL
+359 
-364 PVGDY
+364 Y

-374 CPGYTQQTGS
+374 AYGYDTVTETINVAADVAKTVPLTKSAAYSVAFDISRPAGITADPTVTVRTNGKAVYTGDGTGCSLSNGSYAYTVACDGCDNAGGIFSVNGDKVNITVTLAKKAIFEDFFANCQGITVSGDKGKFTIEGAGKDSYLKTTETTTLALTATKNMKLSFSYIANAAGYVEGDWYDDEPDAYYYFTIKKNSTQVKRADRETSWKDFSVELTQGDVLTISYDGYTRYYY
-384 VTVTGE
+384 
-390 DNPVANPNSVSVTL
+390 
-404 EKDAAKWV
+404 AALKNFAAV
-412 TVTFTVT
+412 PFY
-419 PENATLTLKDGETQV
+419 TLTLKTPDG
-434 TPTEGTTYKLLKGV
+434 
-448 TYTYTAVSDDEGYE
+448 
-462 PASGEVTPTADGTQ
+462 
-476 TVALKKVQSIAV
+476 
-488 KNGSTHKTEFEQ
+488 
-500 GDALD
+500 
-505 TTGLTVTVTYSD
+505 
-517 NSTKDITEGFTVTG
+517 
-531 FNSVNV
+531 
-537 AENQTLTVHYKG
+537 
-549 AETTYSVKINKKLFP
+549 
-564 SKAFNAL
+564 
-571 EGYAT
+571 AT
-576 VEYSHTGKY
+576 V
-585 TAGDGKEFVD
+585 V
-595 DAQEGALRSN
+595 L
-605 SAGMNSTT
+605 
-613 VTVTIT
+613 
-619 FLENAPKMLLSF
+619 
-631 DYKVSSESNYDKLLV
+631 
-646 AQNRETKLTKS
+646 
-657 GTVAWTADNSLTVKG
+657 
-672 GDIVTLTYSKD
+672 KD
-683 RSTASGSDCIWLKNF
+683 RSG
-698 TVSPLYTLTIAPNQ
+698 
-712 TDATVTLKDKEGKTV
+712 
-727 SGSNGVFA
+727 
-735 VKAAADYTYT
+735 
-745 VTKKGYE
+745 
-752 PATGKV
+752 
-758 TMSAENQTVNVTLV
+758 AE
-772 KLPVIT
+772 I
-778 LQFTPDDAA
+778 
-787 VTLKQGNTTVY
+787 
-798 KESAASSTGKNV
+798 TGKN
-810 YIAAKNT
+810 
-817 DYTYTVSKFGYE
+817 
-829 TATGMISVATGDVNK
+829 
-844 TVTLTEA
+844 
-851 AKYSVTFQ
+851 
-859 ITKPEGVSAS
+859 
-869 PTVTVEYNGTKVY
+869 
-882 EGSGANCT
+882 GA
-890 LPAGDY
+890 Y
-896 TYKATL
+896 
-902 KDCDDLSGSFTVAAA
+902 TVAA
-917 AVTVNLPFEKKLTF
+917 
-931 ADIFQGVE
+931 
-939 GITAS
+939 
-944 NGTKGFKPIKSAA
+944 
-957 GNYLESNKS
+957 
-966 YYGTTSLTLTA
+966 
-977 TKPCVISFEYFA
+977 
-989 QGHEDNWDEDDSA
+989 
-1002 FFTVK
+1002 
-1007 KGTTTLLTV
+1007 
-1016 YEENGWKTFST
+1016 
-1027 ALNTGETL
+1027 
-1035 TLSFNENGNSYYVR
+1035 
-1049 LKNFAVSP
+1049 
-1057 AYTITLT
+1057 
-1064 TTPTADKVELK
+1064 
-1075 DESGNKLTGSGGKYA
+1075 
-1090 VAPGT
+1090 GT
-1095 YTYTVSKKDYET
+1095 YTYTVSKYGYET
-1107 ATGEITV
+1107 KTGTIKVEGG
-1114 TDADVTQPV
+1114 DVSKDV
-1123 KLTAKPVITL
+1123 ALTAL
-1133 TATPADATV
+1133 TAYQVKFVADPADA
-1142 KLEKGSLPAS
+1142 S
-1152 PKTTD
+1152 
-1157 KETGVY
+1157 
-1163 TYVVEKGAEY
+1163 
-1173 TYTVSKFGYET
+1173 
-1184 ETGSITVNAD
+1184 
-1194 VNKTVTLSELA
+1194 VTL
-1205 SCTLTFAV
+1205 
-1213 TPAENA
+1213 
-1219 KVTVTHPVGGT
+1219 THPVGGT
-1230 IKPEADGGYKLYLGE
+1230 IKPGADGGYKLYLGE

-1319 INGKLTANINLNGKP
+1319 ISGKLTANINLNGKT
-1334 WTAIGTSSNKFA
+1334 WTAIGTDSNKFA

-1353 YTVSGLVTTGLVGE
+1353 YTVSGLAGTGGLVYYLSANGTVKS
-1367 LAEGGVVENL
+1367 LCVD
-1377 RVNCAI
+1377 CAI
-1383 VSTSSLLGGVANSS
+1383 DGTSNV
-1397 AGTIRNCMVSG
+1397 
-1408 SITFSSEGHNGASA
+1408 
-1422 IGGIAGRTTGNGVIS
+1422 GGIADKSEGRIENCLVSGYIKGGDDVIFGVGGIVGHGVAGNVIS
-1437 GCVSRAVVKDA
+1437 GCVSTADILFKYSRYAVQNGAGGIVG
-1448 YDNSTYGTSAPL
+1448 YTYGT
-1460 GGIAGYAYGVV
+1460 V
-1471 ENCYFT
+1471 ENCYFAGNVHT
-1477 GTLAVKKTQ
+1477 NAKSVSAGGF
-1486 PNKIIQQKRGGL
+1486 GGL
-1498 VGELNANAELKGSYV
+1498 VGCARSNAVMKDCYTVGAVTGP
-1513 AGEFAIADE
+1513 E
-1522 SKFGAVV
+1522 SSFGAVV

-1556 TSGMTAHTADYMRS
+1556 TSGMTARTADYMRTP
-1570 AEFAVDMGMNQ
+1570 EFAAEMGMHLDSGNS
-1581 DDGTLNGGF
+1581 NGGF

-1597 GTVLS
+1597 GTPVDN
-1602 ADDLKAAAAAA
+1602 ADLKAAAAAA
-1613 NALEL
+1613 NALQL

-1630 KADWYAETVLGLYDL
+1630 KADWNAENVLGLYDL
-1645 TDYNDKADL
+1645 TDYSDKADL

-1664 EAVTNLHDYFLNA
+1664 EAVTDLHGYFLNA
-1677 LQKHFYKELG
+1677 LQKHFYEELG
-1687 LDAENADRLKADATG
+1687 LDAENADLLKVDANG
-1702 VYQLRGLTPVSGD
+1702 VYQLRGLTPVSSD
-1715 PEEEEETAQTYTA
+1715 PEEEEEIAQTHTA
-1728 CLTLPASVTVPVE
+1728 CLTLPASVTVPVD
-1741 GSGEKIVSLT
+1741 GEEKTVSLT

-1765 LTAPAADKV
+1765 LTAPAEGKV

-1786 ATKTK
+1786 ATKVK

-1806 TLEDIAAEFARK
+1806 TLEDIAAEFTRK
-1818 NTAVQPLQGMGLYD
+1818 NTAVQPLQGVGLYN

-1871 GTKVQYIADNGKI
+1871 DTKVKYIADNGNI

-1934 AAESLNWELIRGE
+1934 AAGSLNWELIRGE

-1976 SSIAGRYDVKVQWGT
+1976 SGIAGRYDVKVQWGT

-2015 QPADGTALPEKSG
+2015 QPADGTALPEKAG

-2115 LLEEKGI
+2115 LLEKAGI
-2122 MSDSYNQ
+2122 MTDSYNQ

-2197 AAFMTEALT
+2197 AAFMTEART
-2206 GDVYWDGI
+2206 EDAYWDGI

-2336 PIHIDLT
+2336 PIQIDLT
-2343 VIGEKNAA
+2343 VPGTTGQN

-2364 VDGYNKNGHTFQGI
+2364 VDGYNKNGHTFRGI

-2472 TYIPLDPTDPMV
+2472 TYIPLDPTDPAV

-2551 GSDGILRKPDDKN
+2551 GSDGILRAPDDKN

-2572 RIILALTAIGKDPTN
+2572 RIALALTAIGKDPAN
-2587 VGDKNLLTALQDKD
+2587 VGGENLLKALQNKD
-2601 IMKVTDTSKTD
+2601 IMQVTDTSNTD

-2637 AVLEQQNKDGSWS
+2637 AVLAQQNEDGSWR
-2650 ASADTKPVGDV
+2650 ASADTKPAGDV

-2674 HKDGGNETVNTAV
+2674 YKDGGNETVNTAV

-2802 WKVTVAATCTKD
+2802 WQVTVAATCTKD
-2814 GVSRRICSICGV
+2814 GVSRRICSICGA
-2826 VEEKPVPA
+2826 VEEKSVPA
-2834 TGHKFSAWTVT
+2834 TGHNFGAWTVT

-2860 SVCGTKET
+2860 SVCGTEET

-2890 AGNSAYWTCSRCHK
+2890 AGNSAYWSCSRCHK
-2904 YFSDAAGKTE
+2904 FFSDAAGKTE
-2914 IAKDSWII
+2914 IAKDSWVI

-2955 VITAGATIPA
+2955 VITAGATILA

-3024 KAAVEN
+3024 KAAVSD
-3030 GSIVITV
+3030 GAITV
-3037 NNTPI
+3037 TVTDT
-3042 LQLTK
+3042 LQLTNEQK
-3047 EDKESDGG
+3047 AADGG
-3055 KKALMQAGAA
+3055 KSALTEAAKTAGD
-3065 ASGELKKELDKLA
+3065 EVKKELNKLA

-3123 HSVTLTIPITDEL
+3123 HSVTVTIPITDEL

-3161 ELSATLGGTKGN
+3161 ELSATLGGTKDN

-3226 GSAVLAAAAVVVL
+3226 GSAALAAAAVVVL

>member
-1 MRKRVISWL
+1 MKKRVISWL
-10 LTVVMVVSMLP
+10 LTVVMAVSLLP
-21 TSVLADTLAADQEQQ
+21 TSVLADTLAAEQEQQ

-41 IAPADTEN
+41 TAPADTDSN
-49 TVPAGNEETQEQQEP
+49 VPTEDEETQEQQEP
-64 AEEVPVS
+64 AAEVPVS
-71 RSARSGGAAP
+71 RSARSGGAA
-81 MLAAAGA
+81 LALAE
-88 VQNIGT
+88 GT
-94 AEEFAA
+94 VSSAKEFAA
-100 MEPGGNYQLTADITV
+100 MDASGSYTLTKDIIV
-115 TAPYANEFT
+115 TEPYAS

-132 NGHTVTLAI
+132 DGHTVTLNITA
-141 SGDSDYQALFAK
+141 STANVGLFSK
-153 LAAGAVVKNVM
+153 LAGGAVVKNVITA
-164 VDGEVTGTD
+164 GSVTATGKNNVGGIAGVADTELGAITISNCKNEAAIEGNKVVGGILGGCTEDDYALTISACANEGNISGTR
-173 NIGGIAG
+173 NIGGICG
-180 IATNATIIACANKAT
+180 TLENAHFIKN
-195 VAATGRYVGGLVGKG
+195 
-210 TGLTMT
+210 
-216 SCYNQGAV
+216 CYNSGTVTGSTIGGILGRGARGS
-224 SSTRTRPINMGGIA
+224 SSTTDTPIL
-238 GYVDGGA
+238 
-245 SVENCYNTGS
+245 ENCYNVGN
-255 ITGSGSNTAAVV
+255 IVYSNTNGSAIV
-267 GWDAATVKNC
+267 GTGYAKKPVEVKNC
-277 YYLEST
+277 YALEGSA
-283 YKVGAC
+283 KAFVVNGVNAIS
-289 GNDGY
+289 NSDFK
-294 TDPTVSKTDA
+294 SA
-304 EMRSGD
+304 EEMKS
-310 IVALLGS
+310 AEFAATLGS
-317 AFMVKSGDYPALSW
+317 AFQYNVGGYPTLKDPEPVVEKNVVSISVKSAKTTCYTGDELELSVTVTYDDNSSEVITKGFTVAGFDNTAPGKQTVTVTYKEKTDSIEIEVIKKPEFDDFFAGIVNSVEVTNDATYPYVVDMTDSDGLCLRSSNPVQGNTSSTSTITLKAKANVTLSFKYWGCNYDSSYAALTIVKNNSYNPEMRSWGSTQWKDFTIDLKKGDTLRLNLIKTYVSGDYY
-331 ETPTAAVKF
+331 VKLKDF
-340 TVSPANAVVEIN
+340 TVSSLYEVKLTAEPEEADAVVALKDSTGAELKGTN
-352 GVKYTGS
+352 GVYIVSAGE
-359 CTVGL
+359 
-364 PVGDY
+364 Y

-374 CPGYTQQTGS
+374 AYGYD
-384 VTVTGE
+384 TVT
-390 DNPVANPNSVSVTL
+390 
-404 EKDAAKWV
+404 
-412 TVTFTVT
+412 
-419 PENATLTLKDGETQV
+419 ET
-434 TPTEGTTYKLLKGV
+434 
-448 TYTYTAVSDDEGYE
+448 
-462 PASGEVTPTADGTQ
+462 
-476 TVALKKVQSIAV
+476 I
-488 KNGSTHKTEFEQ
+488 
-500 GDALD
+500 
-505 TTGLTVTVTYSD
+505 
-517 NSTKDITEGFTVTG
+517 
-531 FNSVNV
+531 NV
-537 AENQTLTVHYKG
+537 AADVAKTV
-549 AETTYSVKINKKLFP
+549 P
-564 SKAFNAL
+564 
-571 EGYAT
+571 
-576 VEYSHTGKY
+576 
-585 TAGDGKEFVD
+585 
-595 DAQEGALRSN
+595 
-605 SAGMNSTT
+605 
-613 VTVTIT
+613 
-619 FLENAPKMLLSF
+619 
-631 DYKVSSESNYDKLLV
+631 
-646 AQNRETKLTKS
+646 LTKS
-657 GTVAWTADNSLTVKG
+657 AAYSVAFDISRPAGITAD
-672 GDIVTLTYSKD
+672 
-683 RSTASGSDCIWLKNF
+683 
-698 TVSPLYTLTIAPNQ
+698 
-712 TDATVTLKDKEGKTV
+712 
-727 SGSNGVFA
+727 
-735 VKAAADYTYT
+735 
-745 VTKKGYE
+745 
-752 PATGKV
+752 
-758 TMSAENQTVNVTLV
+758 
-772 KLPVIT
+772 
-778 LQFTPDDAA
+778 
-787 VTLKQGNTTVY
+787 
-798 KESAASSTGKNV
+798 
-810 YIAAKNT
+810 
-817 DYTYTVSKFGYE
+817 
-829 TATGMISVATGDVNK
+829 
-844 TVTLTEA
+844 
-851 AKYSVTFQ
+851 
-859 ITKPEGVSAS
+859 
-869 PTVTVEYNGTKVY
+869 PTVTVKTNGKAVYTGDGTGCSLSNGSYAYTVACDGCDNAGGIFSVNGDKVNITVTLAKKAIF
-882 EGSGANCT
+882 EDFFANC
-890 LPAGDY
+890 
-896 TYKATL
+896 
-902 KDCDDLSGSFTVAAA
+902 
-917 AVTVNLPFEKKLTF
+917 
-931 ADIFQGVE
+931 Q
-939 GITAS
+939 GITVS
-944 NGTKGFKPIKSAA
+944 GDKGKFTIEGA
-957 GNYLESNKS
+957 GKDSYLK
-966 YYGTTSLTLTA
+966 TTETTTLALTA
-977 TKPCVISFEYFA
+977 TK
-989 QGHEDNWDEDDSA
+989 N
-1002 FFTVK
+1002 VK
-1007 KGTTTLLTV
+1007 
-1016 YEENGWKTFST
+1016 
-1027 ALNTGETL
+1027 
-1035 TLSFNENGNSYYVR
+1035 LSFSYIANAAGYVEGDWYYDEPDEYYYFTIKKNSTQVKRAYSETSWKDFSVELTQGDVLTISYDGYTSYYYAA
-1049 LKNFAVSP
+1049 LKNFAAVPFYTLTLNTPDGATVVLKDRSGAEITGKNG
-1057 AYTITLT
+1057 AYT
-1064 TTPTADKVELK
+1064 
-1075 DESGNKLTGSGGKYA
+1075 
-1090 VAPGT
+1090 VAAGT
-1095 YTYTVSKKDYET
+1095 Y
-1107 ATGEITV
+1107 A
-1114 TDADVTQPV
+1114 
-1123 KLTAKPVITL
+1123 
-1133 TATPADATV
+1133 
-1142 KLEKGSLPAS
+1142 
-1152 PKTTD
+1152 
-1157 KETGVY
+1157 
-1163 TYVVEKGAEY
+1163 
-1173 TYTVSKFGYET
+1173 YTVSKFGYET

-1230 IKPEADGGYKLYLGE
+1230 IAADENGAYIVYLGE
-1245 TYAYTVAKADY
+1245 TYAYTAAKADY

-1262 FTAAKNDTITVTLT
+1262 FTAAKNDTIKVTLT

-1284 TTKTAPT
+1284 TTKTAPKT
-1291 QDKSGV
+1291 ENGV
-1297 YLIDTAAK
+1297 YQIGTAAE
-1305 LAWFADAVNGGQKA
+1305 LAWFADAVNGGQTT
-1319 INGKLTANINLNGKP
+1319 ISGKLTANINLNGKT
-1334 WTAIGTSSNKFA
+1334 WTAIGTDSNKFA
-1346 GTLDGDN
+1346 GTLDGDSH
-1353 YTVSGLVTTGLVGE
+1353 TVSGLAGTGGLVYYLSANGTVKS
-1367 LAEGGVVENL
+1367 LCVD
-1377 RVNCAI
+1377 CAI
-1383 VSTSSLLGGVANSS
+1383 DGTSNV
-1397 AGTIRNCMVSG
+1397 
-1408 SITFSSEGHNGASA
+1408 
-1422 IGGIAGRTTGNGVIS
+1422 GGIADKSEGRIENCLVSGYIKGGNDTIFGVGGIVGHGVAGNVIS
-1437 GCVSRAVVKDA
+1437 GCVSTADILFKYSRYAVQNGAGGIVG
-1448 YDNSTYGTSAPL
+1448 YTYGT
-1460 GGIAGYAYGVV
+1460 V
-1471 ENCYFT
+1471 ENCYFAGNVHT
-1477 GTLAVKKTQ
+1477 NAKSVSAGGF
-1486 PNKIIQQKRGGL
+1486 GGL
-1498 VGELNANAELKGSYV
+1498 VGCARSNAVMKDCYTVGAVTGP
-1513 AGEFAIADE
+1513 E
-1522 SKFGAVV
+1522 SSFGAVV

-1534 GATITNCAY
+1534 GAAITNCAY

-1556 TSGMTAHTADYMRS
+1556 TSGMTARTADYMRTP
-1570 AEFAVDMGMNQ
+1570 EFAADVGMHLDSGNS
-1581 DDGTLNGGF
+1581 NGGF

-1597 GTVLS
+1597 GTPVDN
-1602 ADDLKAAAAAA
+1602 ADLKAAADAAS
-1613 NALEL
+1613 ALQL

-1630 KADWYAETVLGLYDL
+1630 KADWYAETVLGLYEL
-1645 TDYNDKADL
+1645 TDGNYNKADL

-1659 IEAPG
+1659 IEEPG
-1664 EAVTNLHDYFLNA
+1664 EAVTDLHDYFLNA

-1687 LDAENADRLKADATG
+1687 LDAENADLLKADATG
-1702 VYQLRGLTPVSGD
+1702 VYQLRGLTPVSSD
-1715 PEEEEETAQTYTA
+1715 PEEEEETAQTYTGF
-1728 CLTLPASVTVPVE
+1728 LTLPASVTVPVE
-1741 GSGEKIVSLT
+1741 GSGEKTVSLT

-1786 ATKTK
+1786 ATKVK
-1791 TFTLCLWSENAEKVQ
+1791 TFTLCLWSEKAEKAQ
-1806 TLEDIAAEFARK
+1806 TLEDIAAEFTRK
-1818 NTAVQPLQGMGLYD
+1818 NTAVQPLEGVGLYD

-1934 AAESLNWELIRGE
+1934 AAGSLNWELIRGE

-2015 QPADGTALPEKSG
+2015 QPTDGTALPEKAG

-2187 PFTQPELDGA
+2187 PFTQQELNGA
-2197 AAFMTEALT
+2197 AVFMTEART
-2206 GDVYWDGI
+2206 ENAYWDGI

-2324 ERYKDFAQFYKQ
+2324 ERYKNFAQFYKQ
-2336 PIHIDLT
+2336 PIQIDLT
-2343 VIGEKNAA
+2343 VPGTTGQN

-2364 VDGYNKNGHTFQGI
+2364 VDGYNKNGHTFTGI
-2378 SDFTFTGKANED
+2378 SGFTFTGKANED

-2439 GIAVKGGNET
+2439 GLTLQGGTET

-2472 TYIPLDPTDPMV
+2472 TYIPLDPTDPAV

-2551 GSDGILRKPDDKN
+2551 GSDGILRAPDDKN

-2572 RIILALTAIGKDPTN
+2572 RIALALTAIGKDPAN
-2587 VGDKNLLTALQDKD
+2587 VGGENLLKALQNKD

-2637 AVLEQQNKDGSWS
+2637 AVLAQQNEDGSWR

-2674 HKDGGNETVNTAV
+2674 YKDGGNETVNTAV

-2802 WKVTVAATCTKD
+2802 WQVTVAATCTKD
-2814 GVSRRICSICGV
+2814 GVSRRICSICGA
-2826 VEEKPVPA
+2826 VEEKSVPA
-2834 TGHKFSAWTVT
+2834 TGHNFGAWTVT

-2860 SVCGTKET
+2860 SVCGTEET

-2914 IAKDSWII
+2914 IAKDSWVI

-2965 TGKHTYVDG
+2965 TGKHTYVNS
-2974 VCTTCGTRNPAG
+2974 VCTVCGVKNPMANV
-2986 GIKGDDLKV
+2986 KGDDIKV

-3013 KPVTDEKLAEI
+3013 KPVTDEKLADI
-3024 KAAVEN
+3024 KAAVSD
-3030 GSIVITV
+3030 GAITV
-3037 NNTPI
+3037 TVTDT
-3042 LQLTK
+3042 LQLTNEQK
-3047 EDKESDGG
+3047 AADGG
-3055 KKALMQAGAA
+3055 KSALTEAAKTAGD
-3065 ASGELKKELDKLA
+3065 EVKKELNKLA

-3123 HSVTLTIPITDEL
+3123 HSVTVTIPITDEL

-3200 GGSGTADSGKK
+3200 GGSGTADSGKT

>member
-1 MRKRVISWL
+1 MGSC
-10 LTVVMVVSMLP
+10 
-21 TSVLADTLAADQEQQ
+21 
-36 TQQEQ
+36 
-41 IAPADTEN
+41 
-49 TVPAGNEETQEQQEP
+49 
-64 AEEVPVS
+64 
-71 RSARSGGAAP
+71 
-81 MLAAAGA
+81 
-88 VQNIGT
+88 
-94 AEEFAA
+94 
-100 MEPGGNYQLTADITV
+100 
-115 TAPYANEFT
+115 
-124 DFSGTFDG
+124 G
-132 NGHTVTLAI
+132 NG
-141 SGDSDYQALFAK
+141 D
-153 LAAGAVVKNVM
+153 
-164 VDGEVTGTD
+164 
-173 NIGGIAG
+173 
-180 IATNATIIACANKAT
+180 
-195 VAATGRYVGGLVGKG
+195 
-210 TGLTMT
+210 
-216 SCYNQGAV
+216 
-224 SSTRTRPINMGGIA
+224 
-238 GYVDGGA
+238 
-245 SVENCYNTGS
+245 
-255 ITGSGSNTAAVV
+255 
-267 GWDAATVKNC
+267 
-277 YYLEST
+277 
-283 YKVGAC
+283 
-289 GNDGY
+289 Y

-310 IVALLGS
+310 IITLLGS
-317 AFMVKSGDYPALSW
+317 AFMAKAGDYPALSW
-331 ETPTAAVKF
+331 ETPTAAVLF
-340 TVSPANAVVEIN
+340 AIAPANATLEIN
-352 GVKYTGS
+352 GGTYTGS
-359 CTVGL
+359 TTVAL
-364 PVGDY
+364 PAADTPY
-369 TYTVS
+369 SYTVS
-374 CPGYTQQTGS
+374 CDGYTTKTGT
-384 VTVTGE
+384 VTVTNK
-390 DNPVANPNSVSVTL
+390 DNPVADPAN
-404 EKDAAKWV
+404 V
-412 TVTFTVT
+412 TVTLAEDTSAWVNVT
-419 PENATLTLKDGETQV
+419 FNV
-434 TPTEGTTYKLLKGV
+434 TPTGAALTVKRGDTEIEPQSDGSYKLLKDH
-448 TYTYTAVSDDEGYE
+448 TYTYTAETAEEGYE
-462 PASGEVTPTADGTQ
+462 PAAGEVTPDESSTQ

-488 KNGSTHKTEFEQ
+488 TKAPTKTEYYK
-500 GDALD
+500 GDAELD
-505 TTGLTVTVTYSD
+505 LTGMVLTVKYEGTDETRTIEGDYAAAGVTYEGFSTEKPIESQTVTVKYRGKTATFTIKVKD
-517 NSTKDITEGFTVTG
+517 AMLFADFFTGLNGIATAQNSTSYKFEPVLLDGGYVLKSTNEKKGNTT
-531 FNSVNV
+531 SSL
-537 AENQTLTVHYKG
+537 TLTFAKAAQLTFDCKTDSEKNYDGLRVDINNQQG
-549 AETTYSVKINKKLFP
+549 NQFGSTGGGYSGEKQDWKEFSIAVN
-564 SKAFNAL
+564 
-571 EGYAT
+571 
-576 VEYSHTGKY
+576 
-585 TAGDGKEFVD
+585 AGDK
-595 DAQEGALRSN
+595 
-605 SAGMNSTT
+605 
-613 VTVTIT
+613 VTV
-619 FLENAPKMLLSF
+619 NYRK
-631 DYKVSSESNYDKLLV
+631 DSSGDKG
-646 AQNRETKLTKS
+646 Q
-657 GTVAWTADNSLTVKG
+657 
-672 GDIVTLTYSKD
+672 
-683 RSTASGSDCIWLKNF
+683 DCIWLRNF
-698 TVSPLYTLTIAPNQ
+698 RAEVLPTVRFDVKDAAGTAI
-712 TDATVTLKDKEGKTV
+712 DATVTLKKGYTGLTAGTDGSYALTV
-727 SGSNGVFA
+727 GE
-735 VKAAADYTYT
+735 KYTYT
-745 VTKKGYE
+745 VEKKGYE
-752 PATGKV
+752 KV
-758 TMSAENQTVNVTLV
+758 TQEFTAQEGNNTITVTLV

-778 LQFTPDDAA
+778 LKFTPDDAA

-798 KESAASSTGKNV
+798 KESADSEKGKNV

-829 TATGMISVATGDVNK
+829 TATGTISVATADVNK
-844 TVTLTEA
+844 TVKLTEL
-851 AKYSVTFQ
+851 AKQTVTFN
-859 ITKPEGVSAS
+859 ITKPEGVTAE
-869 PTVTVEYNGTKVY
+869 PTITVTSGSITAYT
-882 EGSGANCT
+882 GSGADCT
-890 LPAGDY
+890 LPAGNY
-896 TYKATL
+896 TYTATL
-902 KDCDDLSGSFTVAAA
+902 EGCDTLSGSFVVQAAKTISLEF
-917 AVTVNLPFEKKLTF
+917 VKSLTF
-931 ADIFQGVE
+931 DDFFADLD
-939 GITAS
+939 GITAE
-944 NGTKGFKPIKSAA
+944 NGTRYGFEPVRNAG
-957 GNYLESNKS
+957 GNYLESKKS
-966 YYGTTSLTLTA
+966 YGTTTMKLTA
-977 TKPCVISFEYFA
+977 GKPCVVSFQYFSN
-989 QGHEDNWDEDDSA
+989 GYKDYWDEYG
-1002 FFTVK
+1002 FTVK
-1007 KGTTTLLTV
+1007 NGSKTLLTA
-1016 YEENGWKTFST
+1016 YDESEWKTFST
-1027 ALNTGETL
+1027 VLKKGDEL
-1035 TLSFNENGNSYYVR
+1035 TLSFSGSDSYNVK
-1049 LKNFAVSP
+1049 LKDFTVSP
-1057 AYTITLT
+1057 VYTVSLNVTGAEDCTVVLQDASGAAITGT
-1064 TTPTADKVELK
+1064 D
-1075 DESGNKLTGSGGKYA
+1075 GKYA
-1090 VAPGT
+1090 VPAGV
-1095 YTYTVSKKDYET
+1095 YTYTVSKYGYQTKV
-1107 ATGEITV
+1107 GKIIV
-1114 TDADVTQPV
+1114 TDKNVDQDVA
-1123 KLTAKPVITL
+1123 LTAL
-1133 TATPADATV
+1133 TAYQV
-1142 KLEKGSLPAS
+1142 KFNVAPE
-1152 PKTTD
+1152 
-1157 KETGVY
+1157 
-1163 TYVVEKGAEY
+1163 GA
-1173 TYTVSKFGYET
+1173 
-1184 ETGSITVNAD
+1184 A
-1194 VNKTVTLSELA
+1194 VTL
-1205 SCTLTFAV
+1205 
-1213 TPAENA
+1213 
-1219 KVTVTHPVGGT
+1219 THPVGGKIT
-1230 IKPEADGGYKLYLGE
+1230 ADENGAYIVYAGE

-1284 TTKTAPT
+1284 TTKTAPKT
-1291 QDKSGV
+1291 ENGV
-1297 YLIDTAAK
+1297 YQIGTAAE
-1305 LAWFADAVNGGQKA
+1305 LAWFADAVNGGQTT
-1319 INGKLTANINLNGKP
+1319 ISGKLTANINLNGKT
-1334 WTAIGTSSNKFA
+1334 WTAIGTDSNKFA
-1346 GTLDGDN
+1346 GTLDGDSH
-1353 YTVSGLVTTGLVGE
+1353 TVSGLAGTGGLVYYLSANGTVKS
-1367 LAEGGVVENL
+1367 LCVD
-1377 RVNCAI
+1377 CAI
-1383 VSTSSLLGGVANSS
+1383 DGTSNV
-1397 AGTIRNCMVSG
+1397 
-1408 SITFSSEGHNGASA
+1408 
-1422 IGGIAGRTTGNGVIS
+1422 GGIADKSEGRIENCLVSGYIKGGNDTIFGVGGIVGHGVAGNVIS
-1437 GCVSRAVVKDA
+1437 GCVSTADILFKYSRYAVQNGAGGIVG
-1448 YDNSTYGTSAPL
+1448 YTYGT
-1460 GGIAGYAYGVV
+1460 V
-1471 ENCYFT
+1471 ENCYFAGNVHT
-1477 GTLAVKKTQ
+1477 NAKSVSAGGF
-1486 PNKIIQQKRGGL
+1486 GGL
-1498 VGELNANAELKGSYV
+1498 VGCARSNAVMKDCYTVGAVTGP
-1513 AGEFAIADE
+1513 E
-1522 SKFGAVV
+1522 SSFGAVV

-1534 GATITNCAY
+1534 GAAITNCAY

-1556 TSGMTAHTADYMRS
+1556 TSGMTARTADYMRTP
-1570 AEFAVDMGMNQ
+1570 EFAADVGMHLDSGNS
-1581 DDGTLNGGF
+1581 NGGF

-1597 GTVLS
+1597 GTPVDN
-1602 ADDLKAAAAAA
+1602 ADLKAAADAAS
-1613 NALEL
+1613 ALQL

-1630 KADWYAETVLGLYDL
+1630 KADWYAETVLGLYEL
-1645 TDYNDKADL
+1645 TDGNYNKADL

-1659 IEAPG
+1659 IEEPG
-1664 EAVTNLHDYFLNA
+1664 EAVTDLHDYFLNA

-1687 LDAENADRLKADATG
+1687 LDAENADLLKADATG
-1702 VYQLRGLTPVSGD
+1702 VYQLRGLTPVSSD
-1715 PEEEEETAQTYTA
+1715 PEEEEETAQTYTGF
-1728 CLTLPASVTVPVE
+1728 LTLPASVTVPVE
-1741 GSGEKIVSLT
+1741 GSGEKTVSLT

-1786 ATKTK
+1786 ATKVK
-1791 TFTLCLWSENAEKVQ
+1791 TFTLCLWSEKAEKAQ
-1806 TLEDIAAEFARK
+1806 TLEDIAAEFTRK
-1818 NTAVQPLQGMGLYD
+1818 NTAVQPLEGVGLYD

-1854 NSEITYVNGS
+1854 KAEITYVNGS

-1871 GTKVQYIADNGKI
+1871 DTKVKYIADNGNI

-1934 AAESLNWELIRGE
+1934 AAGSLNWELIRGE

-1976 SSIAGRYDVKVQWGT
+1976 SGIAGRYDVKVQWGT

-2015 QPADGTALPEKSG
+2015 QPADGTALPEKAG

-2059 DVFFDATVAPFDSSV
+2059 DVLFDATVAPFDSSV

-2094 DKTKPVDLTAVSDD
+2094 DKTKPVDTTAVGDD

-2115 LLEEKGI
+2115 LLEKAGI
-2122 MSDSYNQ
+2122 MTDSYNQ

-2197 AAFMTEALT
+2197 AAFMTEART
-2206 GDVYWDGI
+2206 EDAYWDGI

-2239 GTLKYVRGTV
+2239 GTLKYIRGTV

-2312 EKFGINGTEESK
+2312 EKFGLNGTEESK

-2336 PIHIDLT
+2336 PIQIDLT
-2343 VIGEKNAA
+2343 VPGTTGQN

-2364 VDGYNKNGHTFQGI
+2364 VDGYNKNGHTFTGI
-2378 SDFTFTGKANED
+2378 SGFTFTGKANED

-2439 GIAVKGGNET
+2439 GLTLQGGTET

-2472 TYIPLDPTDPMV
+2472 TYIPLDPTDPAV

-2551 GSDGILRKPDDKN
+2551 GSDGILRAPDDKN

-2572 RIILALTAIGKDPTN
+2572 RIALALTAIGKDPAN
-2587 VGDKNLLTALQDKD
+2587 VGGENLLKALQNKD
-2601 IMKVTDTSKTD
+2601 IMQVTDTSNTD

-2637 AVLEQQNKDGSWS
+2637 AVLAQQNEDGSWR

-2674 HKDGGNETVNTAV
+2674 YKDGGNETVNTAV

-2802 WKVTVAATCTKD
+2802 WQVTVAATCTKD
-2814 GVSRRICSICGV
+2814 GVSRRICSICGA
-2826 VEEKPVPA
+2826 VEEKSVPA
-2834 TGHKFSAWTVT
+2834 TGHNFGAWTVT

-2860 SVCGTKET
+2860 SVCGTEET

-2914 IAKDSWII
+2914 IAKDSWVI

-2934 VAATCYASGH
+2934 VTATCYASGH

-2965 TGKHTYVDG
+2965 TGKHTYVNG
-2974 VCTTCGTRNPAG
+2974 VCTVCGVKNPMANV
-2986 GIKGDDLKV
+2986 KGDDIKV

-3013 KPVTDEKLAEI
+3013 KPVTDEKLADI
-3024 KAAVEN
+3024 KAAVSD
-3030 GSIVITV
+3030 GAITV
-3037 NNTPI
+3037 TVTDT
-3042 LQLTK
+3042 LQLTNEQK
-3047 EDKESDGG
+3047 AADGG
-3055 KKALMQAGAA
+3055 KSALTEAAKTAGD
-3065 ASGELKKELDKLA
+3065 EVKKELNKLA

-3123 HSVTLTIPITDEL
+3123 HSVTVTIPITDEL

-3200 GGSGTADSGKK
+3200 GGSGTADSGKT

>member
-1 MRKRVISWL
+1 MKKRVISWL
-10 LTVVMVVSMLP
+10 LTVVMVVSLLP

-49 TVPAGNEETQEQQEP
+49 TVPAEDEETQEQQEP
-64 AEEVPVS
+64 APETPAPQMTS
-71 RSARSGGAAP
+71 SGGTA
-81 MLAAAGA
+81 LALAE
-88 VQNIGT
+88 GT
-94 AEEFAA
+94 VSSAKEFAEMDA
-100 MEPGGNYQLTADITV
+100 SGSYTLTKDIIV
-115 TAPYANEFT
+115 TEPYAS

-255 ITGSGSNTAAVV
+255 ITGSGDNTAAVV
-267 GWDAATVKNC
+267 GWNAATVKDC

-283 YKVGAC
+283 YKVGSC
-289 GNDGY
+289 GKKGGY

-310 IVALLGS
+310 IVTLLGS
-317 AFMVKSGDYPALSW
+317 AFMAKAGDYPALSW
-331 ETPTAAVKF
+331 ETPTAAVSF
-340 TVSPANAVVEIN
+340 TIAPANATLEIN
-352 GVKYTGS
+352 GGTYTGS
-359 CTVGL
+359 TTVAL
-364 PVGDY
+364 PAADTPY
-369 TYTVS
+369 SYTVS
-374 CPGYTQQTGS
+374 CDGYTTKTGS
-384 VTVTGE
+384 VTVTDK
-390 DNPVANPNSVSVTL
+390 DNPVATPDSVTVTL

-419 PENATLTLKDGETQV
+419 PAGAALTLKDGETQV
-434 TPTEGTTYKLLKGV
+434 TPTEGTTYKLLKDH
-448 TYTYTAVSDDEGYE
+448 TYTYTAETAEEGYE
-462 PASGEVTPTADGTQ
+462 PAAGEVTPDESSTQ

-488 KNGSTHKTEFEQ
+488 TKAPTKTEYYK
-500 GDALD
+500 GDAELD
-505 TTGLTVTVTYSD
+505 LTGMVLTVKYEGTDETRTIEGDYAAAGVTYEGFSTEKPIESQTVTVKYRGKTATFTIKVKD
-517 NSTKDITEGFTVTG
+517 AMLFADFFTGLNGIATAQNSTSYKFEPVLLDGGYVLKSTNEKKGNTT
-531 FNSVNV
+531 SSL
-537 AENQTLTVHYKG
+537 TLTFAKAAQLTFDCKTDSEKNYDGLRVDINNQQG
-549 AETTYSVKINKKLFP
+549 NQFGSTGGGYSGEKQDWKEFSIAVN
-564 SKAFNAL
+564 
-571 EGYAT
+571 
-576 VEYSHTGKY
+576 
-585 TAGDGKEFVD
+585 AGDK
-595 DAQEGALRSN
+595 
-605 SAGMNSTT
+605 
-613 VTVTIT
+613 VTV
-619 FLENAPKMLLSF
+619 NYRK
-631 DYKVSSESNYDKLLV
+631 DSSGDKG
-646 AQNRETKLTKS
+646 Q
-657 GTVAWTADNSLTVKG
+657 
-672 GDIVTLTYSKD
+672 
-683 RSTASGSDCIWLKNF
+683 DCIWLRNF
-698 TVSPLYTLTIAPNQ
+698 RAEVLPTVRFDVKDAAGTAI
-712 TDATVTLKDKEGKTV
+712 DATVTLKKGYTGLTAGTDGSYALTV
-727 SGSNGVFA
+727 GE
-735 VKAAADYTYT
+735 KYTYT
-745 VTKKGYE
+745 VEKKGYE
-752 PATGKV
+752 KV
-758 TMSAENQTVNVTLV
+758 TQEFTAQEGNNTITVTLV

-778 LQFTPDDAA
+778 LKFTPDDAA

-798 KESAASSTGKNV
+798 KESADSEKGKNV

-829 TATGMISVATGDVNK
+829 TATGTISVATADVNK
-844 TVTLTEA
+844 TVKLTEL
-851 AKYSVTFQ
+851 AKQTVTFN
-859 ITKPEGVSAS
+859 ITKPEGVTAE
-869 PTVTVEYNGTKVY
+869 PTITVTSGSITAYT
-882 EGSGANCT
+882 GSGADCT
-890 LPAGDY
+890 LPAGNY
-896 TYKATL
+896 TYTATL
-902 KDCDDLSGSFTVAAA
+902 EGCDTLSGSFVVQAAKTISLEF
-917 AVTVNLPFEKKLTF
+917 VKSLTF
-931 ADIFQGVE
+931 DDFFADLD
-939 GITAS
+939 GITAE
-944 NGTKGFKPIKSAA
+944 NGTRYGFEPVRNAG
-957 GNYLESNKS
+957 GNYLESKKS
-966 YYGTTSLTLTA
+966 YGTTTMKLTA
-977 TKPCVISFEYFA
+977 GKPCVVSFQYFSN
-989 QGHEDNWDEDDSA
+989 GYKDYWDEYG
-1002 FFTVK
+1002 FTVK
-1007 KGTTTLLTV
+1007 NGSKTLLTA
-1016 YEENGWKTFST
+1016 YDESEWKTFST
-1027 ALNTGETL
+1027 VLKKGDEL
-1035 TLSFNENGNSYYVR
+1035 TLSFSGSDSYNVK
-1049 LKNFAVSP
+1049 LKDFTVSP
-1057 AYTITLT
+1057 VYTVSLNVTGAEDCTVVLQDASGAAITGT
-1064 TTPTADKVELK
+1064 D
-1075 DESGNKLTGSGGKYA
+1075 GKYA
-1090 VAPGT
+1090 VPAGV
-1095 YTYTVSKKDYET
+1095 YTYTVSKYGYQTKV
-1107 ATGEITV
+1107 GKIIV
-1114 TDADVTQPV
+1114 TDKNVDQDVA
-1123 KLTAKPVITL
+1123 LTAL
-1133 TATPADATV
+1133 TAYQV
-1142 KLEKGSLPAS
+1142 KFNVAPE
-1152 PKTTD
+1152 
-1157 KETGVY
+1157 
-1163 TYVVEKGAEY
+1163 GA
-1173 TYTVSKFGYET
+1173 
-1184 ETGSITVNAD
+1184 A
-1194 VNKTVTLSELA
+1194 VTL
-1205 SCTLTFAV
+1205 
-1213 TPAENA
+1213 
-1219 KVTVTHPVGGT
+1219 THPVGGKIT
-1230 IKPEADGGYKLYLGE
+1230 ADENGAYIVYAGE

-1284 TTKTAPT
+1284 TTKTAPKT
-1291 QDKSGV
+1291 ENGV
-1297 YLIDTAAK
+1297 YQIGTAAE
-1305 LAWFADAVNGGQKA
+1305 LAWFADAVNGGQTT
-1319 INGKLTANINLNGKP
+1319 ISGKLTANINLNGKT
-1334 WTAIGTSSNKFA
+1334 WTAIGTDSNKFA
-1346 GTLDGDN
+1346 GTLDGDSH
-1353 YTVSGLVTTGLVGE
+1353 TVSGLAGTGGLVYYLSANGTVKS
-1367 LAEGGVVENL
+1367 LCVD
-1377 RVNCAI
+1377 CAI
-1383 VSTSSLLGGVANSS
+1383 DGTSNV
-1397 AGTIRNCMVSG
+1397 
-1408 SITFSSEGHNGASA
+1408 
-1422 IGGIAGRTTGNGVIS
+1422 GGIADKSEGRIENCLVSGYIKGGNDTIFGVGGIVGHGVAGNVIS
-1437 GCVSRAVVKDA
+1437 GCVSTADILFKYSRYAVQNGAGGIVG
-1448 YDNSTYGTSAPL
+1448 YTYGT
-1460 GGIAGYAYGVV
+1460 V
-1471 ENCYFT
+1471 ENCYFAGNVHT
-1477 GTLAVKKTQ
+1477 NAKSVSAGGF
-1486 PNKIIQQKRGGL
+1486 GGL
-1498 VGELNANAELKGSYV
+1498 VGCARSNAVMKDCYTVGAVTGP
-1513 AGEFAIADE
+1513 E
-1522 SKFGAVV
+1522 SSFGAVV

-1534 GATITNCAY
+1534 GAAITNCAY

-1556 TSGMTAHTADYMRS
+1556 TSGMTARTADYMRTP
-1570 AEFAVDMGMNQ
+1570 EFAADVGMHLDSGNS
-1581 DDGTLNGGF
+1581 NGGF

-1597 GTVLS
+1597 GTPVDN
-1602 ADDLKAAAAAA
+1602 ADLKAAADAAS
-1613 NALEL
+1613 ALQL

-1630 KADWYAETVLGLYDL
+1630 KADWYAETVLGLYEL
-1645 TDYNDKADL
+1645 TDGNYNKADL

-1659 IEAPG
+1659 IEEPG
-1664 EAVTNLHDYFLNA
+1664 EAVTDLHDYFLNA

-1687 LDAENADRLKADATG
+1687 LDAENADLLKADATG
-1702 VYQLRGLTPVSGD
+1702 VYQLRGLTPVSSD
-1715 PEEEEETAQTYTA
+1715 PEEEEETAQTYTGF
-1728 CLTLPASVTVPVE
+1728 LTLPASVTVPVE
-1741 GSGEKIVSLT
+1741 GSGEKTVSLT

-1786 ATKTK
+1786 ATKVK
-1791 TFTLCLWSENAEKVQ
+1791 TFTLCLWSEKAEKAQ
-1806 TLEDIAAEFARK
+1806 TLEDIAAEFTRK
-1818 NTAVQPLQGMGLYD
+1818 NTAVQPLEGVGLYD

-1854 NSEITYVNGS
+1854 KAEITYVNGS

-1871 GTKVQYIADNGKI
+1871 DTKVKYIADNGNI

-1934 AAESLNWELIRGE
+1934 AAGSLNWELIRGE

-1976 SSIAGRYDVKVQWGT
+1976 SGIAGRYDVKVQWGT

-2015 QPADGTALPEKSG
+2015 QPADGTPLPEKAG

-2143 NGYHAMVYRPLP
+2143 YGYHARVYRPLP

-2187 PFTQPELDGA
+2187 PFTPQELDGA

-2206 GDVYWDGI
+2206 EAVYWNGI
-2214 KNKNT
+2214 SNGNT
-2219 VKTKV
+2219 DKDNITG
-2224 TSDLYPFAEICKNED
+2224 DLKPFVEIHKEQD
-2239 GTLKYVRGTV
+2239 GTLTYVYGAV
-2249 NMTFDGIEADD
+2249 NMDFSGIKADD
-2260 IPGWLDT
+2260 IPGWYAS
-2267 EKYRC
+2267 EKYRT
-2272 FRSSRPS
+2272 FYSSRPT
-2279 VIENEL
+2279 VIEHEL
-2285 LRVHQPE
+2285 LRVHPAE
-2292 YNTTVT
+2292 YNAKVTVN
-2298 LDSVLTYTKYAQYW
+2298 SVLSYSKYAQYW

-2364 VDGYNKNGHTFQGI
+2364 VDGYDKNGHTFTGI
-2378 SDFTFTGKANED
+2378 SGFTFTGKANED

-2472 TYIPLDPTDPMV
+2472 TYIPLDPTDPAV

-2538 YYEKVVAYVKANI
+2538 YYEKVVAYVQKNMGA
-2551 GSDGILRKPDDKN
+2551 DGVLVDPESRNP
-2564 TPVITDNE
+2564 TVTDNE
-2572 RIILALTAIGKDPTN
+2572 RIILALTAIGKDPAN
-2587 VGDKNLLTALQDKD
+2587 VGGKNLLTALQDKD
-2601 IMKVTDTSKTD
+2601 IMQVTDTSNTD

-2637 AVLEQQNKDGSWS
+2637 AVLEQQNEDGSWR

-2674 HKDGGNETVNTAV
+2674 YKDGGNETVNTAV

-2802 WKVTVAATCTKD
+2802 WQVTVAATCTKD
-2814 GVSRRICSICGV
+2814 GVSRRICSICGA

-2834 TGHKFSAWTVT
+2834 TGHKFGAWTVT

-2860 SVCGTKET
+2860 SVCGTEET

-2904 YFSDAAGKTE
+2904 FFSDAAGKTE
-2914 IAKDSWII
+2914 IAKDSWVI

-2965 TGKHTYVDG
+2965 TGKHTYVNG
-2974 VCTTCGTRNPAG
+2974 VCTVCGVKNPMANV
-2986 GIKGDDLKV
+2986 KGDDIKV

-3005 GGLTIKTD
+3005 GGLVIKADDTITGE
-3013 KPVTDEKLAEI
+3013 VLADI
-3024 KAAVEN
+3024 KAAVSD
-3030 GSIVITV
+3030 GAITV
-3037 NNTPI
+3037 TVTDT
-3042 LQLTK
+3042 LQLTNEQK
-3047 EDKESDGG
+3047 AADGG
-3055 KKALMQAGAA
+3055 KSALTEAAKMAGD
-3065 ASGELKKELDKLA
+3065 EVKKELNKLA

-3123 HSVTLTIPITDEL
+3123 HSVTVTIPITDEL

-3200 GGSGTADSGKK
+3200 GGSGTADSGKT

>member
-1 MRKRVISWL
+1 MKKRVISWL

-49 TVPAGNEETQEQQEP
+49 TVPAEDEETQEQQEP
-64 AEEVPVS
+64 APETPAPQMTS
-71 RSARSGGAAP
+71 SGGTA
-81 MLAAAGA
+81 LALAE
-88 VQNIGT
+88 GT
-94 AEEFAA
+94 VSSAKEFAEMDA
-100 MEPGGNYQLTADITV
+100 SGSYTLTKDIIV
-115 TAPYANEFT
+115 TEPYAS

-132 NGHTVTLAI
+132 NGHTVTLDITA
-141 SGDSDYQALFAK
+141 STAYVGLFSK
-153 LAAGAVVKNVM
+153 LAGGAVVRNVITAGSISGK
-164 VDGEVTGTD
+164 VNNV
-173 NIGGIAG
+173 GGIAG
-180 IATNATIIACANKAT
+180 TADGNVTIENCKNTASIKGGKGAGGILGYSEPGSGFVTISSCANMGSVSGTRKQ
-195 VAATGRYVGGLVGKG
+195 VGGIAGNVVG
-210 TGLTMT
+210 THIIRN
-216 SCYNQGAV
+216 CYNQGDISDGA
-224 SSTRTRPINMGGIA
+224 GIL
-238 GYVDGGA
+238 GRGTKGVL
-245 SVENCYNTGS
+245 VENCYTVGS
-255 ITGSGSNTAAVV
+255 VETNGAIIAVSSSSYSSDEPCRIVNCYAPSETVTALVPSTVKISNSGTKSSAEMQSAEF
-267 GWDAATVKNC
+267 AAT
-277 YYLEST
+277 
-283 YKVGAC
+283 
-289 GNDGY
+289 
-294 TDPTVSKTDA
+294 
-304 EMRSGD
+304 
-310 IVALLGS
+310 LGS
-317 AFMVKSGDYPALSW
+317 AFQYNGGGYPTLKDPEPVVEKNVVSISVKSAKTTCYTGDELELSVTVTYDDNSSEVITKGFTVEGFDNTAPGKQTVTVTYKEKTDSIEIEVIKKPEFDDFFAGIVNSVEVTNDATYPYVVDMTDSDGLCLRSSNPVQGNTSSTSTITLKAKANVTLSFKYWGCNYDSSYAALTIVKNNSYNPEMRSWGSTQWKDFTIDLKKGDTLRLNLIKTYVSGDYY
-331 ETPTAAVKF
+331 VKLKDF
-340 TVSPANAVVEIN
+340 TVSSLYEVKLTAEPEEADAVVALKDSTGAELKGTN
-352 GVKYTGS
+352 GVYIVSAGE
-359 CTVGL
+359 
-364 PVGDY
+364 Y

-374 CPGYTQQTGS
+374 AYGYD
-384 VTVTGE
+384 TVT
-390 DNPVANPNSVSVTL
+390 
-404 EKDAAKWV
+404 
-412 TVTFTVT
+412 
-419 PENATLTLKDGETQV
+419 ET
-434 TPTEGTTYKLLKGV
+434 
-448 TYTYTAVSDDEGYE
+448 
-462 PASGEVTPTADGTQ
+462 
-476 TVALKKVQSIAV
+476 I
-488 KNGSTHKTEFEQ
+488 
-500 GDALD
+500 
-505 TTGLTVTVTYSD
+505 
-517 NSTKDITEGFTVTG
+517 
-531 FNSVNV
+531 NV
-537 AENQTLTVHYKG
+537 AADVAKTV
-549 AETTYSVKINKKLFP
+549 P
-564 SKAFNAL
+564 
-571 EGYAT
+571 
-576 VEYSHTGKY
+576 
-585 TAGDGKEFVD
+585 
-595 DAQEGALRSN
+595 
-605 SAGMNSTT
+605 
-613 VTVTIT
+613 
-619 FLENAPKMLLSF
+619 
-631 DYKVSSESNYDKLLV
+631 
-646 AQNRETKLTKS
+646 LTKS
-657 GTVAWTADNSLTVKG
+657 AAYSVAFDISRPAGITAD
-672 GDIVTLTYSKD
+672 
-683 RSTASGSDCIWLKNF
+683 
-698 TVSPLYTLTIAPNQ
+698 
-712 TDATVTLKDKEGKTV
+712 
-727 SGSNGVFA
+727 
-735 VKAAADYTYT
+735 
-745 VTKKGYE
+745 
-752 PATGKV
+752 
-758 TMSAENQTVNVTLV
+758 
-772 KLPVIT
+772 
-778 LQFTPDDAA
+778 
-787 VTLKQGNTTVY
+787 
-798 KESAASSTGKNV
+798 
-810 YIAAKNT
+810 
-817 DYTYTVSKFGYE
+817 
-829 TATGMISVATGDVNK
+829 
-844 TVTLTEA
+844 
-851 AKYSVTFQ
+851 
-859 ITKPEGVSAS
+859 
-869 PTVTVEYNGTKVY
+869 PTVTVKTNGKAVYTGDGTGCSLSNGSYAYTVACDGCDNAGGIFSVNGDKVNITVTLAKKAIF
-882 EGSGANCT
+882 EDFFANC
-890 LPAGDY
+890 
-896 TYKATL
+896 
-902 KDCDDLSGSFTVAAA
+902 
-917 AVTVNLPFEKKLTF
+917 
-931 ADIFQGVE
+931 Q
-939 GITAS
+939 GITVS
-944 NGTKGFKPIKSAA
+944 GDKGKFTIEGA
-957 GNYLESNKS
+957 GKDSYLK
-966 YYGTTSLTLTA
+966 TTETTTLALTA
-977 TKPCVISFEYFA
+977 TK
-989 QGHEDNWDEDDSA
+989 N
-1002 FFTVK
+1002 VK
-1007 KGTTTLLTV
+1007 
-1016 YEENGWKTFST
+1016 
-1027 ALNTGETL
+1027 
-1035 TLSFNENGNSYYVR
+1035 LSFSYIANAAGYVEGDWYYDEPDEYYYFTIKKNSTQVKRAYSETSWKDFSVELTQGDVLTISYDGYTSYYYAA
-1049 LKNFAVSP
+1049 LKNFAAVPFYTLTLNTPDGATVVLKDRSGAEITGKNG
-1057 AYTITLT
+1057 AYT
-1064 TTPTADKVELK
+1064 
-1075 DESGNKLTGSGGKYA
+1075 
-1090 VAPGT
+1090 VAAGT
-1095 YTYTVSKKDYET
+1095 Y
-1107 ATGEITV
+1107 A
-1114 TDADVTQPV
+1114 
-1123 KLTAKPVITL
+1123 
-1133 TATPADATV
+1133 
-1142 KLEKGSLPAS
+1142 
-1152 PKTTD
+1152 
-1157 KETGVY
+1157 
-1163 TYVVEKGAEY
+1163 
-1173 TYTVSKFGYET
+1173 YTVSKFGYET

-1230 IKPEADGGYKLYLGE
+1230 IAADENGAYIVYLGE
-1245 TYAYTVAKADY
+1245 TYAYTAAKADY

-1262 FTAAKNDTITVTLT
+1262 FTAAKNDTIKVTLT

-1284 TTKTAPT
+1284 TTKTAPKT
-1291 QDKSGV
+1291 ENGV
-1297 YLIDTAAK
+1297 YQIGTAAE
-1305 LAWFADAVNGGQKA
+1305 LAWFADAVNGGQTT
-1319 INGKLTANINLNGKP
+1319 ISGKLTANINLNGKT
-1334 WTAIGTSSNKFA
+1334 WTAIGTDSNKFA
-1346 GTLDGDN
+1346 GTLDGDSH
-1353 YTVSGLVTTGLVGE
+1353 TVSGLAGTGGLVYYLSANGTVKS
-1367 LAEGGVVENL
+1367 LCVD
-1377 RVNCAI
+1377 CAI
-1383 VSTSSLLGGVANSS
+1383 DGTSNV
-1397 AGTIRNCMVSG
+1397 
-1408 SITFSSEGHNGASA
+1408 
-1422 IGGIAGRTTGNGVIS
+1422 GGIADKSEGRIENCLVSGYIKGGNDTIFGVGGIVGHGVAGNVIS
-1437 GCVSRAVVKDA
+1437 GCVSTADILFKYSRYAVQNGAGGIVG
-1448 YDNSTYGTSAPL
+1448 YTYGT
-1460 GGIAGYAYGVV
+1460 V
-1471 ENCYFT
+1471 ENCYFAGNVHT
-1477 GTLAVKKTQ
+1477 NAKSVSAGGF
-1486 PNKIIQQKRGGL
+1486 GGL
-1498 VGELNANAELKGSYV
+1498 VGCARSNAVMKDCYTVGAVTGP
-1513 AGEFAIADE
+1513 E
-1522 SKFGAVV
+1522 SSFGAVV

-1534 GATITNCAY
+1534 GAAITNCAY

-1556 TSGMTAHTADYMRS
+1556 TSGMTARTADYMRTP
-1570 AEFAVDMGMNQ
+1570 EFAADVGMHLDSGNS
-1581 DDGTLNGGF
+1581 NGGF

-1597 GTVLS
+1597 GTPVDN
-1602 ADDLKAAAAAA
+1602 ADLKAAADAAS
-1613 NALEL
+1613 ALQL

-1630 KADWYAETVLGLYDL
+1630 KADWYAETVLGLYEL
-1645 TDYNDKADL
+1645 TDGNYNKADL

-1659 IEAPG
+1659 IEEPG
-1664 EAVTNLHDYFLNA
+1664 EAVTDLHDYFLNA

-1687 LDAENADRLKADATG
+1687 LDAENADLLKADATG
-1702 VYQLRGLTPVSGD
+1702 VYQLRGLTPVSSD
-1715 PEEEEETAQTYTA
+1715 PEEEEETAQTYTGF
-1728 CLTLPASVTVPVE
+1728 LTLPASVTVPVE
-1741 GSGEKIVSLT
+1741 GSGEKTVSLT

-1786 ATKTK
+1786 ATKVK
-1791 TFTLCLWSENAEKVQ
+1791 TFTLCLWSEKAEKAQ
-1806 TLEDIAAEFARK
+1806 TLEDIAAEFTRK
-1818 NTAVQPLQGMGLYD
+1818 NTAVQPLEGVGLYD

-1934 AAESLNWELIRGE
+1934 AAGSLNWELIRGE

-2015 QPADGTALPEKSG
+2015 QPTDGTALPEKAG

-2187 PFTQPELDGA
+2187 PFTQQELNGA
-2197 AAFMTEALT
+2197 AVFMTEART
-2206 GDVYWDGI
+2206 ENAYWDGI

-2324 ERYKDFAQFYKQ
+2324 ERYKNFAQFYKQ
-2336 PIHIDLT
+2336 PIQIDLT
-2343 VIGEKNAA
+2343 VPGTTGQN

-2364 VDGYNKNGHTFQGI
+2364 VDGYNKNGHTFTGI
-2378 SDFTFTGKANED
+2378 SGFTFTGKANED

-2439 GIAVKGGNET
+2439 GLTLQGGTET

-2472 TYIPLDPTDPMV
+2472 TYIPLDPTDPAV

-2551 GSDGILRKPDDKN
+2551 GSDGILRAPDDKN

-2572 RIILALTAIGKDPTN
+2572 RIALALTAIGKDPAN
-2587 VGDKNLLTALQDKD
+2587 VGGENLLKALQNKD
-2601 IMKVTDTSKTD
+2601 IMQVTDTSNTD

-2637 AVLEQQNKDGSWS
+2637 AVLAQQNEDGSWR

-2674 HKDGGNETVNTAV
+2674 YKDGGNETVNTAV

-2802 WKVTVAATCTKD
+2802 WQVTVAATCTKD
-2814 GVSRRICSICGV
+2814 GVSRRICSICGA
-2826 VEEKPVPA
+2826 VEEKSVPA
-2834 TGHKFSAWTVT
+2834 TGHNFGAWTVT

-2860 SVCGTKET
+2860 SVCGTEET

-2914 IAKDSWII
+2914 IAKDSWVI

-2965 TGKHTYVDG
+2965 TGKHTYVNG
-2974 VCTTCGTRNPAG
+2974 VCTVCGVKNPMANV
-2986 GIKGDDLKV
+2986 KGDDIKV

-3013 KPVTDEKLAEI
+3013 KPVTDEKLADI
-3024 KAAVEN
+3024 KAAVSD
-3030 GSIVITV
+3030 GAITV
-3037 NNTPI
+3037 TVTDT
-3042 LQLTK
+3042 LQLTNEQK
-3047 EDKESDGG
+3047 AADGG
-3055 KKALMQAGAA
+3055 KSALTEAAKTAGD
-3065 ASGELKKELDKLA
+3065 EVKKELNKLA

-3123 HSVTLTIPITDEL
+3123 HSVTVTIPITDEL

-3200 GGSGTADSGKK
+3200 GGSGTADSGKT

>member
-41 IAPADTEN
+41 IAPVDTEN

-64 AEEVPVS
+64 APETPAPQMTS
-71 RSARSGGAAP
+71 SGGADSAP
-81 MLAAAGA
+81 TAINDADGFKNMVAGGSYKLA
-88 VQNIGT
+88 
-94 AEEFAA
+94 
-100 MEPGGNYQLTADITV
+100 ADITV
-115 TAPYANEFT
+115 TEPYAY

-132 NGHTVTLAI
+132 DGHTVTLNITA
-141 SGDSDYQALFAK
+141 STPNVGLFSK
-153 LAAGAVVKNVM
+153 LAGGAVVKNVITA
-164 VDGEVTGTD
+164 GSVTATGK
-173 NIGGIAG
+173 NNVGGIAG
-180 IATNATIIACANKAT
+180 TADGNVTIENCKNTASIKGGKGAGGILGYSEPGSGFVTISSCANMGSVSGTRKQ
-195 VAATGRYVGGLVGKG
+195 VGGIAGNVVG
-210 TGLTMT
+210 THIIRN
-216 SCYNQGAV
+216 CYNQGDISDGA
-224 SSTRTRPINMGGIA
+224 GIL
-238 GYVDGGA
+238 GRGTKGVL
-245 SVENCYNTGS
+245 VENCYTVGS
-255 ITGSGSNTAAVV
+255 VETNGAIMAVSSSSYSSDEPCRIVNCYAPSETVTALVPSTVKISNSGTKSSADMQSAEF
-267 GWDAATVKNC
+267 AAT
-277 YYLEST
+277 
-283 YKVGAC
+283 
-289 GNDGY
+289 
-294 TDPTVSKTDA
+294 
-304 EMRSGD
+304 
-310 IVALLGS
+310 LGS
-317 AFMVKSGDYPALSW
+317 AFQYNGGGYPTLKDPEPVVEKNVVSISVKSAKTTCYTGDELELSVTVTYDDNSSEVITKGFTVAGFDNTAPGKQTVTVTYKEKTDSIEIEVIKKPEFDDFFAGIVNSVEVTNDATYPYVVDMTDSDGLCLRSSNPVQGNTSSTSTITLKAKANVTLSFKYWGCNYDSSYAALTIVKNNSYNPEMRSWGSTQWKDFTIDLKKGDTLRLNLIKTYVLGDYY
-331 ETPTAAVKF
+331 VKLKDF
-340 TVSPANAVVEIN
+340 TVSSLYEVKLTAEPEEADAVVALKDSTGAELKGTN
-352 GVKYTGS
+352 GVYIVSAGE
-359 CTVGL
+359 
-364 PVGDY
+364 Y

-374 CPGYTQQTGS
+374 AYGYDTVTETINVAADVAKTVPLTKSAAYSVAFDISRPAGITADPTVTVKTNGKAVYTGDGTGCSLSNGSYAYTVACDGCDNAGGIFSVNGDKVNITVTLAKKAIFEDFFANCQGITVSGDKGKFTIEGAGKDSYLKTTETTTLALTATKNMKLSFSYIANAAGYVEGDWYDDEPDAYYYFTIKKNSTQVKRADRETSWKDFSVELTQGDVLTISYDGYTS
-384 VTVTGE
+384 YYY
-390 DNPVANPNSVSVTL
+390 
-404 EKDAAKWV
+404 AALKNFAAV
-412 TVTFTVT
+412 PFY
-419 PENATLTLKDGETQV
+419 TLTLKTPDG
-434 TPTEGTTYKLLKGV
+434 
-448 TYTYTAVSDDEGYE
+448 
-462 PASGEVTPTADGTQ
+462 
-476 TVALKKVQSIAV
+476 
-488 KNGSTHKTEFEQ
+488 
-500 GDALD
+500 
-505 TTGLTVTVTYSD
+505 
-517 NSTKDITEGFTVTG
+517 
-531 FNSVNV
+531 
-537 AENQTLTVHYKG
+537 
-549 AETTYSVKINKKLFP
+549 
-564 SKAFNAL
+564 
-571 EGYAT
+571 AT
-576 VEYSHTGKY
+576 V
-585 TAGDGKEFVD
+585 V
-595 DAQEGALRSN
+595 L
-605 SAGMNSTT
+605 
-613 VTVTIT
+613 
-619 FLENAPKMLLSF
+619 
-631 DYKVSSESNYDKLLV
+631 
-646 AQNRETKLTKS
+646 
-657 GTVAWTADNSLTVKG
+657 
-672 GDIVTLTYSKD
+672 KD
-683 RSTASGSDCIWLKNF
+683 RSG
-698 TVSPLYTLTIAPNQ
+698 
-712 TDATVTLKDKEGKTV
+712 
-727 SGSNGVFA
+727 
-735 VKAAADYTYT
+735 
-745 VTKKGYE
+745 
-752 PATGKV
+752 
-758 TMSAENQTVNVTLV
+758 AE
-772 KLPVIT
+772 I
-778 LQFTPDDAA
+778 
-787 VTLKQGNTTVY
+787 
-798 KESAASSTGKNV
+798 TGKN
-810 YIAAKNT
+810 
-817 DYTYTVSKFGYE
+817 
-829 TATGMISVATGDVNK
+829 
-844 TVTLTEA
+844 
-851 AKYSVTFQ
+851 
-859 ITKPEGVSAS
+859 
-869 PTVTVEYNGTKVY
+869 
-882 EGSGANCT
+882 GA
-890 LPAGDY
+890 Y
-896 TYKATL
+896 
-902 KDCDDLSGSFTVAAA
+902 TVAA
-917 AVTVNLPFEKKLTF
+917 
-931 ADIFQGVE
+931 
-939 GITAS
+939 
-944 NGTKGFKPIKSAA
+944 
-957 GNYLESNKS
+957 
-966 YYGTTSLTLTA
+966 
-977 TKPCVISFEYFA
+977 
-989 QGHEDNWDEDDSA
+989 
-1002 FFTVK
+1002 
-1007 KGTTTLLTV
+1007 
-1016 YEENGWKTFST
+1016 
-1027 ALNTGETL
+1027 
-1035 TLSFNENGNSYYVR
+1035 
-1049 LKNFAVSP
+1049 
-1057 AYTITLT
+1057 
-1064 TTPTADKVELK
+1064 
-1075 DESGNKLTGSGGKYA
+1075 
-1090 VAPGT
+1090 GT
-1095 YTYTVSKKDYET
+1095 YTYTVSKY
-1107 ATGEITV
+1107 
-1114 TDADVTQPV
+1114 
-1123 KLTAKPVITL
+1123 
-1133 TATPADATV
+1133 
-1142 KLEKGSLPAS
+1142 
-1152 PKTTD
+1152 
-1157 KETGVY
+1157 
-1163 TYVVEKGAEY
+1163 
-1173 TYTVSKFGYET
+1173 GYET
-1184 ETGSITVNAD
+1184 KTGTIKVEGGD
-1194 VNKTVTLSELA
+1194 VSKDVALTALTAYQVKFNVAPEGAAVTL
-1205 SCTLTFAV
+1205 
-1213 TPAENA
+1213 
-1219 KVTVTHPVGGT
+1219 THPVGGT

-1245 TYAYTVAKADY
+1245 TYAYTVAKAEY
-1256 ITVSGS
+1256 IPVHGS
-1262 FTAAKNDTITVTLT
+1262 ITAAEDKTLSFTLT
-1276 YAGAGWDG
+1276 YAGEGWDG
-1284 TTKTAPT
+1284 TAKTAPT
-1291 QDKSGV
+1291 QDKNGV
-1297 YLIDTAAK
+1297 YQIGTAAK
-1305 LAWFADAVNGGQKA
+1305 LAWFADAVNKGDTT
-1319 INGKLTANINLNGKP
+1319 ISGKLTANINLNDKA
-1334 WTAIGTSSNKFA
+1334 WTAIGTDSNKFA

-1353 YTVSGLVTTGLVGE
+1353 YTVSGLAGTGGLVYYLSANGTVKS
-1367 LAEGGVVENL
+1367 LCVD
-1377 RVNCAI
+1377 CAI
-1383 VSTSSLLGGVANSS
+1383 DGTSNV
-1397 AGTIRNCMVSG
+1397 
-1408 SITFSSEGHNGASA
+1408 
-1422 IGGIAGRTTGNGVIS
+1422 GGIADKSEGRIENCLVSGYIKGGDDVIFGVGGIVGHGVAGNVIS
-1437 GCVSRAVVKDA
+1437 GCVSTADILFKYSRYAVQNGAGGIVG
-1448 YDNSTYGTSAPL
+1448 YTYGT
-1460 GGIAGYAYGVV
+1460 V
-1471 ENCYFT
+1471 ENCYFAGNVHT
-1477 GTLAVKKTQ
+1477 NAKSVSAGGF
-1486 PNKIIQQKRGGL
+1486 GGL
-1498 VGELNANAELKGSYV
+1498 VGCARSNAVMKDCYTVGAVTGP
-1513 AGEFAIADE
+1513 E
-1522 SKFGAVV
+1522 SSFGAVV

-1556 TSGMTAHTADYMRS
+1556 TSGMTARTADYMRTP
-1570 AEFAVDMGMNQ
+1570 EFAAEMGMHLDSGNS
-1581 DDGTLNGGF
+1581 NGGF

-1597 GTVLS
+1597 GTPVDN
-1602 ADDLKAAAAAA
+1602 ADLKAAAAAA

-1630 KADWYAETVLGLYDL
+1630 KADWYAETVLRFYDL

-1659 IEAPG
+1659 IEEPG
-1664 EAVTNLHDYFLNA
+1664 EAVTDLHDYFLNA

-1687 LDAENADRLKADATG
+1687 LDAENADLLKADATG
-1702 VYQLRGLTPVSGD
+1702 VYQLRGLTPVSSD
-1715 PEEEEETAQTYTA
+1715 PEEEEEIAQTYTGF
-1728 CLTLPASVTVPVE
+1728 LTLPASVTVPVE
-1741 GSGEKIVSLT
+1741 GSGEKTVSLA

-1765 LTAPAADKV
+1765 LTAPADDKA
-1774 TVTLTAT
+1774 TVTLKAT
-1781 LQSGA
+1781 LTSGSES
-1786 ATKTK
+1786 KVK

-1806 TLEDIAAEFARK
+1806 TLEDIAAEFTRK
-1818 NTAVQPLQGMGLYD
+1818 NTAVQPLQGVGLYD

-1871 GTKVQYIADNGKI
+1871 DTKVQYIADNGDI
-1884 TYFTGDGTARQTVQY
+1884 EYFTGDGTARQTVQY

-1934 AAESLNWELIRGE
+1934 AAGSLNWELIRGE

-1976 SSIAGRYDVKVQWGT
+1976 SGIAGRYDVKVQWGT

-2015 QPADGTALPEKSG
+2015 QPADGTALPEKAG

-2059 DVFFDATVAPFDSSV
+2059 DVLFDATVAPFDSSV

-2085 YQGLLRDFV
+2085 YQVLLRDFV
-2094 DKTKPVDLTAVSDD
+2094 DKTKPVDTTAVSDD
-2108 MQMPRPA
+2108 LQMPRPA
-2115 LLEEKGI
+2115 LLEKAGI
-2122 MSDSYNQ
+2122 MTDSYNQ

-2197 AAFMTEALT
+2197 AAFMTEART
-2206 GDVYWDGI
+2206 EDAYWDGI

-2324 ERYKDFAQFYKQ
+2324 ERYKNFAQFYKQ
-2336 PIHIDLT
+2336 PIQIDLT

-2364 VDGYNKNGHTFQGI
+2364 VDGYNKNGHTFTEI
-2378 SDFTFTGKANED
+2378 PDFTFTGKVNED

-2402 SAKYTYTGSGAYIK
+2402 SAKYTYTGSGAYIE
-2416 SITDAAGHT
+2416 SITDAAGNT
-2425 LKEKGDGKSSGWMF
+2425 LREKGDGKSSGWMF

-2472 TYIPLDPTDPMV
+2472 TYIPLDPTDPAV

-2551 GSDGILRKPDDKN
+2551 GSDGVLVDPESHN
-2564 TPVITDNE
+2564 PTVTDNE
-2572 RIILALTAIGKDPTN
+2572 RIILALTAIGKDPAN
-2587 VGDKNLLTALQDKD
+2587 VGGENLLKALQNKD
-2601 IMKVTDTSKTD
+2601 IMQVTDTSNTD

-2637 AVLEQQNKDGSWS
+2637 AVLAQQNEDGSWR

-2674 HKDGGNETVNTAV
+2674 YKDGGNETVNTAV

-2802 WKVTVAATCTKD
+2802 WQVTVAATCTKD
-2814 GVSRRICSICGV
+2814 GVSRRICSICGA

-2860 SVCGTKET
+2860 SVCGTEET

-2904 YFSDAAGKTE
+2904 FFSDAAGKTE
-2914 IAKDSWII
+2914 IAKDSWVI

-2955 VITAGATIPA
+2955 VLAAGATIPA

-3047 EDKESDGG
+3047 EDKEADGG
-3055 KKALMQAGAA
+3055 KNALMQAGAA

-3123 HSVTLTIPITDEL
+3123 HSVTVTIPITDEL
-3136 YAALQGKHVC
+3136 YAALQGKRVC
-3146 VVRSHTDSSGNVTTA
+3146 VMRSHTDSSGNVTTA
-3161 ELSATLGGTKGN
+3161 ELFATLGGTKGN

-3200 GGSGTADSGKK
+3200 GGSSTAGSGKK

-3226 GSAVLAAAAVVVL
+3226 GSAALAAAAVVVL
-3239 TRKKRVSK
+3239 TRKKRISK

>member
-1 MRKRVISWL
+1 MKKRVISWL

-41 IAPADTEN
+41 IAPVDTEN
-49 TVPAGNEETQEQQEP
+49 TVPAEDEETQEQQEP
-64 AEEVPVS
+64 APETPVS
-71 RSARSGGAAP
+71 RSARIG
-81 MLAAAGA
+81 
-88 VQNIGT
+88 GT
-94 AEEFAA
+94 ALALAEGTVSSAKEFAA
-100 MEPGGNYQLTADITV
+100 MDASGSYTLTKDIIV
-115 TAPYANEFT
+115 TEPYAS

-132 NGHTVTLAI
+132 NGHTVTLDITA
-141 SGDSDYQALFAK
+141 STANVGLFSK
-153 LAAGAVVKNVM
+153 LAGGAVVKNVITAGSISGK
-164 VDGEVTGTD
+164 VNNV
-173 NIGGIAG
+173 GGIAG
-180 IATNATIIACANKAT
+180 TADGNVTIENCKNTASIKGGKGAGGILGYSEPGSGFVTISSCANMGSVSGTRKQ
-195 VAATGRYVGGLVGKG
+195 VGGIAGNVVG
-210 TGLTMT
+210 THIIRN
-216 SCYNQGAV
+216 CYNQGDISDGA
-224 SSTRTRPINMGGIA
+224 GIL
-238 GYVDGGA
+238 GRGTKGVL
-245 SVENCYNTGS
+245 VENCYTVGS
-255 ITGSGSNTAAVV
+255 VETNGAIMAVSSSSYSSDEPCRIVNCYAPSETVTALVPSTVKISNSGTKSSAEMQSAEF
-267 GWDAATVKNC
+267 AAT
-277 YYLEST
+277 
-283 YKVGAC
+283 
-289 GNDGY
+289 
-294 TDPTVSKTDA
+294 
-304 EMRSGD
+304 
-310 IVALLGS
+310 LGS
-317 AFMVKSGDYPALSW
+317 AFQYNGGGYPTLKDPEPVVEKNVVSISVKSAKTTCYTGDELELSVTVTYDDNSSEVITKGFTVAGFDNTAPGKQTVTVTYKEKTDSIEIEVIKKPEFDDFFAGIVNSVEVTNDATYPYVVDMTDSDGLCLRSSNPVQGNTSSTSTITLKAKANVTLSFKYWGCNYDSSYAALTIVKNNSYNPEMRSWGSTQWKDFTIDLKKGDTLRLNLIKTYVSGDYY
-331 ETPTAAVKF
+331 VKLKDF
-340 TVSPANAVVEIN
+340 TVSSLYEVKLTAEPEEADAVVALKDSTGAELKGTN
-352 GVKYTGS
+352 GVYIVSAGE
-359 CTVGL
+359 
-364 PVGDY
+364 Y

-374 CPGYTQQTGS
+374 AYGYDTVTETINVAADVAKTVPLTKSAAYSVAFDISRPAGITADPTVTVKTNGKAVYTGDGTGCSLSNGSYAYTVACDGCDNAGGVFSVNGDKVNITVTLAKKAIFEDFFANCQGITVSGDKGKFTIEGAGKDSYLKTTETTTLALTATKNVKLSFSYIANAVGYVEGDWENDEPDEYYYFTIKKNSTQVKRAYSETSWKDFSVELTQGDVLTISYDGYTS
-384 VTVTGE
+384 YFY
-390 DNPVANPNSVSVTL
+390 
-404 EKDAAKWV
+404 AALKNFAAV
-412 TVTFTVT
+412 PFY
-419 PENATLTLKDGETQV
+419 TLTLNTPDG
-434 TPTEGTTYKLLKGV
+434 
-448 TYTYTAVSDDEGYE
+448 
-462 PASGEVTPTADGTQ
+462 
-476 TVALKKVQSIAV
+476 
-488 KNGSTHKTEFEQ
+488 
-500 GDALD
+500 
-505 TTGLTVTVTYSD
+505 
-517 NSTKDITEGFTVTG
+517 
-531 FNSVNV
+531 
-537 AENQTLTVHYKG
+537 
-549 AETTYSVKINKKLFP
+549 
-564 SKAFNAL
+564 
-571 EGYAT
+571 AT
-576 VEYSHTGKY
+576 V
-585 TAGDGKEFVD
+585 V
-595 DAQEGALRSN
+595 L
-605 SAGMNSTT
+605 
-613 VTVTIT
+613 
-619 FLENAPKMLLSF
+619 
-631 DYKVSSESNYDKLLV
+631 
-646 AQNRETKLTKS
+646 
-657 GTVAWTADNSLTVKG
+657 
-672 GDIVTLTYSKD
+672 KD
-683 RSTASGSDCIWLKNF
+683 RSG
-698 TVSPLYTLTIAPNQ
+698 
-712 TDATVTLKDKEGKTV
+712 
-727 SGSNGVFA
+727 
-735 VKAAADYTYT
+735 
-745 VTKKGYE
+745 
-752 PATGKV
+752 
-758 TMSAENQTVNVTLV
+758 AE
-772 KLPVIT
+772 I
-778 LQFTPDDAA
+778 
-787 VTLKQGNTTVY
+787 
-798 KESAASSTGKNV
+798 TGKNGAYTV
-810 YIAAKNT
+810 AAGT
-817 DYTYTVSKFGYE
+817 YAYTVSKFGYE
-829 TATGMISVATGDVNK
+829 TKTGNI
-844 TVTLTEA
+844 
-851 AKYSVTFQ
+851 
-859 ITKPEGVSAS
+859 
-869 PTVTVEYNGTKVY
+869 
-882 EGSGANCT
+882 
-890 LPAGDY
+890 
-896 TYKATL
+896 
-902 KDCDDLSGSFTVAAA
+902 
-917 AVTVNLPFEKKLTF
+917 
-931 ADIFQGVE
+931 
-939 GITAS
+939 
-944 NGTKGFKPIKSAA
+944 
-957 GNYLESNKS
+957 
-966 YYGTTSLTLTA
+966 
-977 TKPCVISFEYFA
+977 
-989 QGHEDNWDEDDSA
+989 
-1002 FFTVK
+1002 
-1007 KGTTTLLTV
+1007 
-1016 YEENGWKTFST
+1016 
-1027 ALNTGETL
+1027 
-1035 TLSFNENGNSYYVR
+1035 
-1049 LKNFAVSP
+1049 
-1057 AYTITLT
+1057 
-1064 TTPTADKVELK
+1064 
-1075 DESGNKLTGSGGKYA
+1075 
-1090 VAPGT
+1090 
-1095 YTYTVSKKDYET
+1095 TVS
-1107 ATGEITV
+1107 
-1114 TDADVTQPV
+1114 
-1123 KLTAKPVITL
+1123 
-1133 TATPADATV
+1133 
-1142 KLEKGSLPAS
+1142 
-1152 PKTTD
+1152 
-1157 KETGVY
+1157 
-1163 TYVVEKGAEY
+1163 
-1173 TYTVSKFGYET
+1173 
-1184 ETGSITVNAD
+1184 AD
-1194 VNKTVTLSELA
+1194 VNETVTLSELA
-1205 SCTLTFAV
+1205 TRTLTFAV
-1213 TPAENA
+1213 TPADA
-1219 KVTVTHPVGGT
+1219 TVTVTHPVGGT

-1256 ITVSGS
+1256 IPVHGS
-1262 FTAAKNDTITVTLT
+1262 ITAAEDKTLSFTLT

-1284 TTKTAPT
+1284 TTKTEPA
-1291 QDKSGV
+1291 QDESGV
-1297 YLIDTAAK
+1297 YLIYTAAE
-1305 LAWFADAVNGGQKA
+1305 LAWFADAVNKGDTT
-1319 INGKLTANINLNGKP
+1319 ISGKLTANINLNGKT
-1334 WTAIGTSSNKFA
+1334 WTAIGTDSNKFA
-1346 GTLDGDN
+1346 GTLDGDSH
-1353 YTVSGLVTTGLVGE
+1353 TVSGLAGTGGLVYYLSANGTVKS
-1367 LAEGGVVENL
+1367 LYVD
-1377 RVNCAI
+1377 CAI
-1383 VSTSSLLGGVANSS
+1383 DGTSNV
-1397 AGTIRNCMVSG
+1397 
-1408 SITFSSEGHNGASA
+1408 
-1422 IGGIAGRTTGNGVIS
+1422 GGIADKSEGRIENCLVSGYIKGGNDTIFGVGGIVGHGVAGNVIS
-1437 GCVSRAVVKDA
+1437 GCVSTADILFKYSRYAVQNGAGGIVG
-1448 YDNSTYGTSAPL
+1448 YTYGT
-1460 GGIAGYAYGVV
+1460 V
-1471 ENCYFT
+1471 ENCYFAGNVHT
-1477 GTLAVKKTQ
+1477 NAKSVSAGGF
-1486 PNKIIQQKRGGL
+1486 GGL
-1498 VGELNANAELKGSYV
+1498 VGRARSNAVMKDCYTVGAVTGP
-1513 AGEFAIADE
+1513 E
-1522 SKFGAVV
+1522 SSFGAVV

-1556 TSGMTAHTADYMRS
+1556 TSGMTARTADYMRTP
-1570 AEFAVDMGMNQ
+1570 EFAAEMGMHLDSGNS
-1581 DDGTLNGGF
+1581 NGGF

-1597 GTVLS
+1597 GTPVNN
-1602 ADDLKAAAAAA
+1602 ADLKAAADAAS
-1613 NALEL
+1613 ALQL

-1630 KADWYAETVLGLYDL
+1630 KADWYAKIVLGLYDL
-1645 TDYNDKADL
+1645 NNYNDKADL
-1654 CEKYG
+1654 CEQYG
-1659 IEAPG
+1659 IEEPG
-1664 EAVTNLHDYFLNA
+1664 EAVTDLHDYFLTA
-1677 LQKHFYKELG
+1677 LQKYFYKELG
-1687 LDAENADRLKADATG
+1687 LDAENADLLKADATG

-1715 PEEEEETAQTYTA
+1715 PEEEEETAQTYTGF
-1728 CLTLPASVTVPVE
+1728 LTLPASVTVPVE
-1741 GSGEKIVSLT
+1741 GSGEKTVSLT

-1806 TLEDIAAEFARK
+1806 TLEDIAAEFTRK
-1818 NTAVQPLQGMGLYD
+1818 NTAVQPLQGVGLYD

-1871 GTKVQYIADNGKI
+1871 GTKVQYIADNGNI

-1924 ADAVQKLLES
+1924 ADDVQQLVES

-1976 SSIAGRYDVKVQWGT
+1976 SGIEGRYDVKVQWGT

-2015 QPADGTALPEKSG
+2015 QPADGTPLPEKAG

-2094 DKTKPVDLTAVSDD
+2094 DKTKPVDTTAVSDD

-2129 KVTMVSLTPDVLDF
+2129 KVTMVSRTPDVLDF

-2155 GEKPVEA
+2155 GEEPVEA

-2187 PFTQPELDGA
+2187 PFTQQELEGA

-2206 GDVYWDGI
+2206 ENAYWNGI
-2214 KNKNT
+2214 KNENT
-2219 VKTKV
+2219 DKTKV

-2239 GTLKYVRGTV
+2239 GTLEYVRGTV

-2312 EKFGINGTEESK
+2312 EKFGINGTEETK

-2343 VIGEKNAA
+2343 VIGEKNAV
-2351 DPNENQ
+2351 DPDENQ

-2364 VDGYNKNGHTFQGI
+2364 VDGYNKNGHTFTGI
-2378 SDFTFTGKANED
+2378 SGFTFTGKANED

-2402 SAKYTYTGSGAYIK
+2402 SAKYTYTGSGTYIK
-2416 SITDAAGHT
+2416 SITDAAGNT

-2472 TYIPLDPTDPMV
+2472 TYIPLDPTDPAV

-2551 GSDGILRKPDDKN
+2551 GSDGILRAPDDKN

-2572 RIILALTAIGKDPTN
+2572 RIILALTAIGKDPAN
-2587 VGDKNLLTALQDKD
+2587 VGGKNLLKALQNKD
-2601 IMKVTDTSKTD
+2601 IMKVTDTSNTD

-2661 DMTAMALQALAPY
+2661 DMTAMVLQALAPY

-2802 WKVTVAATCTKD
+2802 WQVTVAATCTKD
-2814 GVSRRICSICGV
+2814 GVSRRICSICGA
-2826 VEEKPVPA
+2826 VEEKSVPA
-2834 TGHKFSAWTVT
+2834 TGHNFGAWTVT

-2860 SVCGTKET
+2860 SVCGTEET

-2890 AGNSAYWTCSRCHK
+2890 AGNSAYWSCSRCHK
-2904 YFSDAAGKTE
+2904 FFSDAAGKTE
-2914 IAKDSWII
+2914 IAKDSWVI

-2955 VITAGATIPA
+2955 VITAGATILA

-3024 KAAVEN
+3024 KAAVSD
-3030 GSIVITV
+3030 GAITV
-3037 NNTPI
+3037 TVTDT
-3042 LQLTK
+3042 LQLTNEQK
-3047 EDKESDGG
+3047 AADGG
-3055 KKALMQAGAA
+3055 KSALTEAAKTAGD
-3065 ASGELKKELDKLA
+3065 EVKKELNKLA

-3123 HSVTLTIPITDEL
+3123 HSVTVTIPITDEL

-3161 ELSATLGGTKGN
+3161 ELSATLGGTKDN

-3226 GSAVLAAAAVVVL
+3226 GSAALAAAAVVVL

>member
-1 MRKRVISWL
+1 MKKRVISWL
-10 LTVVMVVSMLP
+10 LTVVMAVSLLP
-21 TSVLADTLAADQEQQ
+21 TSVLADTLAAEQEQQ

-41 IAPADTEN
+41 TAPADTDSN
-49 TVPAGNEETQEQQEP
+49 VPTEDEETQEQQEP
-64 AEEVPVS
+64 AAEVPVS
-71 RSARSGGAAP
+71 RSARSGGAA
-81 MLAAAGA
+81 LALAE
-88 VQNIGT
+88 GT
-94 AEEFAA
+94 VSSAKEFAA
-100 MEPGGNYQLTADITV
+100 MDASGSYTLTKDIIV
-115 TAPYANEFT
+115 TEPYAS

-132 NGHTVTLAI
+132 DGHTVTLNITA
-141 SGDSDYQALFAK
+141 STANVGLFSK
-153 LAAGAVVKNVM
+153 LAGGAVVKNVITA
-164 VDGEVTGTD
+164 GSVTATGKNNVGGIAGVADTELGAITISNCKNEAAIEGNKVVGGILGGCTEDDYALTISACANEGNISGTR
-173 NIGGIAG
+173 NIGGICG
-180 IATNATIIACANKAT
+180 TLENAHFIKN
-195 VAATGRYVGGLVGKG
+195 
-210 TGLTMT
+210 
-216 SCYNQGAV
+216 CYNSGTVTGSTIGGILGRGARGS
-224 SSTRTRPINMGGIA
+224 SSTTDTPIL
-238 GYVDGGA
+238 
-245 SVENCYNTGS
+245 ENCYNVGN
-255 ITGSGSNTAAVV
+255 IVYSNTNGSAIV
-267 GWDAATVKNC
+267 GTGYAKKPVEVKNC
-277 YYLEST
+277 YALEGSA
-283 YKVGAC
+283 KAFVVNGVNAIS
-289 GNDGY
+289 NSDFK
-294 TDPTVSKTDA
+294 SA
-304 EMRSGD
+304 EEMKS
-310 IVALLGS
+310 AEFAATLGS
-317 AFMVKSGDYPALSW
+317 AFQYNVGGYPTLKDPEPVVEKNVVSISVKSAKTTCYTGDELELSVTVTYDDNSSEVITKGFTVAGFDNTAPGKQTVTVTYKEKTDSIEIEVIKKPEFDDFFAGIVNSVEVTNDATYPYVVDMTDSDGLCLRSSNPDQGNTSSTSTITLKAKANVTLSFKYWGCNYDSSYAALTIVKNNSYNPEMRSWGSTQWKDFTIDLKKGDTLRLNLIKTYVSGDYYVKLKDFIVSSLY
-331 ETPTAAVKF
+331 EVKLTAEPEEAD
-340 TVSPANAVVEIN
+340 AVVALKDSTGAELKGTN
-352 GVKYTGS
+352 GVYIVSAGE
-359 CTVGL
+359 
-364 PVGDY
+364 Y

-374 CPGYTQQTGS
+374 AYGYDTVTETINVAADVAKTVPLTKSAAYSVAFDISRPAGITADPTVTVKTNGKAVYTGDGTGCSLSNGSYAYTVACDGCDNAGGIFSVNGDKMNITVTLAKKAIFEDFFANCQGITVSGDKGKFTIEGAGKDSYLKTTETTTLALTATKNVKLSFSYIANAVGYVEGDWENDEPDEYYYFTIKKNSTQVKRAYSETSWKDFSVELTQGDVLTISYDGYTR
-384 VTVTGE
+384 
-390 DNPVANPNSVSVTL
+390 DYY
-404 EKDAAKWV
+404 AALKNFAAV
-412 TVTFTVT
+412 PFY
-419 PENATLTLKDGETQV
+419 TLTLKTPDG
-434 TPTEGTTYKLLKGV
+434 
-448 TYTYTAVSDDEGYE
+448 
-462 PASGEVTPTADGTQ
+462 
-476 TVALKKVQSIAV
+476 
-488 KNGSTHKTEFEQ
+488 
-500 GDALD
+500 
-505 TTGLTVTVTYSD
+505 
-517 NSTKDITEGFTVTG
+517 
-531 FNSVNV
+531 
-537 AENQTLTVHYKG
+537 
-549 AETTYSVKINKKLFP
+549 
-564 SKAFNAL
+564 
-571 EGYAT
+571 AT
-576 VEYSHTGKY
+576 V
-585 TAGDGKEFVD
+585 V
-595 DAQEGALRSN
+595 L
-605 SAGMNSTT
+605 
-613 VTVTIT
+613 
-619 FLENAPKMLLSF
+619 
-631 DYKVSSESNYDKLLV
+631 
-646 AQNRETKLTKS
+646 
-657 GTVAWTADNSLTVKG
+657 
-672 GDIVTLTYSKD
+672 KD
-683 RSTASGSDCIWLKNF
+683 RSGAEIT
-698 TVSPLYTLTIAPNQ
+698 
-712 TDATVTLKDKEGKTV
+712 
-727 SGSNGVFA
+727 GSNGA
-735 VKAAADYTYT
+735 YT
-745 VTKKGYE
+745 V
-752 PATGKV
+752 
-758 TMSAENQTVNVTLV
+758 
-772 KLPVIT
+772 
-778 LQFTPDDAA
+778 AA
-787 VTLKQGNTTVY
+787 GT
-798 KESAASSTGKNV
+798 
-810 YIAAKNT
+810 
-817 DYTYTVSKFGYE
+817 YTYTVSKFGYE
-829 TATGMISVATGDVNK
+829 TKTGNI
-844 TVTLTEA
+844 
-851 AKYSVTFQ
+851 
-859 ITKPEGVSAS
+859 
-869 PTVTVEYNGTKVY
+869 
-882 EGSGANCT
+882 
-890 LPAGDY
+890 
-896 TYKATL
+896 
-902 KDCDDLSGSFTVAAA
+902 
-917 AVTVNLPFEKKLTF
+917 
-931 ADIFQGVE
+931 
-939 GITAS
+939 
-944 NGTKGFKPIKSAA
+944 
-957 GNYLESNKS
+957 
-966 YYGTTSLTLTA
+966 
-977 TKPCVISFEYFA
+977 
-989 QGHEDNWDEDDSA
+989 
-1002 FFTVK
+1002 
-1007 KGTTTLLTV
+1007 
-1016 YEENGWKTFST
+1016 
-1027 ALNTGETL
+1027 
-1035 TLSFNENGNSYYVR
+1035 
-1049 LKNFAVSP
+1049 
-1057 AYTITLT
+1057 
-1064 TTPTADKVELK
+1064 
-1075 DESGNKLTGSGGKYA
+1075 
-1090 VAPGT
+1090 
-1095 YTYTVSKKDYET
+1095 TVS
-1107 ATGEITV
+1107 
-1114 TDADVTQPV
+1114 
-1123 KLTAKPVITL
+1123 
-1133 TATPADATV
+1133 
-1142 KLEKGSLPAS
+1142 
-1152 PKTTD
+1152 
-1157 KETGVY
+1157 
-1163 TYVVEKGAEY
+1163 
-1173 TYTVSKFGYET
+1173 
-1184 ETGSITVNAD
+1184 AD
-1194 VNKTVTLSELA
+1194 VNETVTLSEIA
-1205 SCTLTFAV
+1205 TRTLTFAV
-1213 TPAENA
+1213 TPADA
-1219 KVTVTHPVGGT
+1219 TVTVTHPVGGT
-1230 IKPEADGGYKLYLGE
+1230 IAADENGAYIVYAGE

-1284 TTKTAPT
+1284 TTKTAPKT
-1291 QDKSGV
+1291 ENGV
-1297 YLIDTAAK
+1297 YQIGTAAE
-1305 LAWFADAVNGGQKA
+1305 LAWFADAVNNGQTT
-1319 INGKLTANINLNGKP
+1319 ISGKLTANINLNGKT

-1346 GTLDGDN
+1346 GTLDGDSH
-1353 YTVSGLVTTGLVGE
+1353 TVSGLVTTGLVGE

-1408 SITFSSEGHNGASA
+1408 SITFSSGGYNGASA

-1543 LDTVAP
+1543 LDTIAP

-1613 NALEL
+1613 NALQL

-1630 KADWYAETVLGLYDL
+1630 KADWYAENVLGLYDL
-1645 TDYNDKADL
+1645 TDNNDKADL
-1654 CEKYG
+1654 CKEYG
-1659 IEAPG
+1659 IEEPG
-1664 EAVTNLHDYFLNA
+1664 EAVTNLHDYFLTA
-1677 LQKHFYKELG
+1677 LQKHFYKEQG
-1687 LDAENADRLKADATG
+1687 LDAENADLLKADATG
-1702 VYQLRGLTPVSGD
+1702 VYQLRGLAPVSGD
-1715 PEEEEETAQTYTA
+1715 PEEEEETAQTYTGF
-1728 CLTLPASVTVPVE
+1728 LTLPASVTVPVDE
-1741 GSGEKIVSLT
+1741 AEKTVAIAWESSNT
-1751 WTADNALVNTATGA
+1751 ALVTVKDDGTAA

-1806 TLEDIAAEFARK
+1806 TLEDIAAEFTRK
-1818 NTAVQPLQGMGLYD
+1818 NTAVQPLEGVGLYY

-1854 NSEITYVNGS
+1854 NSEITYVSGS

-1871 GTKVQYIADNGKI
+1871 DTKVKYIADNGDI

-1934 AAESLNWELIRGE
+1934 AAGSLNWELIRGE

-1976 SSIAGRYDVKVQWGT
+1976 SGIAGRYDVKVQWGT

-2015 QPADGTALPEKSG
+2015 QPADGTALPEKAG

-2094 DKTKPVDLTAVSDD
+2094 DKTKPVDTTAVSDD

-2155 GEKPVEA
+2155 GEEPVEA

-2206 GDVYWDGI
+2206 EAVYWNGI
-2214 KNKNT
+2214 SNGNT
-2219 VKTKV
+2219 DKDNITG
-2224 TSDLYPFAEICKNED
+2224 DLKPFVEIHKEQD
-2239 GTLKYVRGTV
+2239 GTLTYVYGAV
-2249 NMTFDGIEADD
+2249 NMDFSGIKADD
-2260 IPGWLDT
+2260 IPGWYAS
-2267 EKYRC
+2267 EKYRT
-2272 FRSSRPS
+2272 FYSSRPT
-2279 VIENEL
+2279 VIEHEL
-2285 LRVHQPE
+2285 LRVHPAE
-2292 YNTTVT
+2292 YNAKVTVN
-2298 LDSVLTYTKYAQYW
+2298 SVLSYSKYAQYW

-2364 VDGYNKNGHTFQGI
+2364 VDGYDKNGHTFTGI
-2378 SDFTFTGKANED
+2378 SGFTFTGKANED

-2472 TYIPLDPTDPMV
+2472 TYIPLDPTDPAV

-2517 EWAVLGQAR
+2517 EWAVLGLAR

-2572 RIILALTAIGKDPTN
+2572 RIILALTAIGKDPAN
-2587 VGDKNLLTALQDKD
+2587 VGGENLLKALQNKD
-2601 IMKVTDTSKTD
+2601 IMQVTDTSNTD

-2637 AVLEQQNKDGSWS
+2637 AVLAQQNEDGSWR

-2674 HKDGGNETVNTAV
+2674 YKDGGNETVNTAV

-2802 WKVTVAATCTKD
+2802 WQVTVAATCTKD
-2814 GVSRRICSICGV
+2814 GVSRRICSICGA
-2826 VEEKPVPA
+2826 VEEKSVPA
-2834 TGHKFSAWTVT
+2834 TGHNFGAWTVT

-2860 SVCGTKET
+2860 SVCSTEET
-2868 MIVPSLGHSMT
+2868 MIVPSLGHSLT

-2890 AGNSAYWTCSRCHK
+2890 AGNSAYWSCSRCHK

-2922 AALGHDE
+2922 NALGHDVG
-2929 ATRAA
+2929 TRGA
-2934 VAATCYASGH
+2934 VAATCYISGH

-2955 VITAGATIPA
+2955 VLTAGATIPA

-3055 KKALMQAGAA
+3055 KNALMQAGAD

-3123 HSVTLTIPITDEL
+3123 HSVTVTIPITDEL
-3136 YAALQGKHVC
+3136 YAALQGKRVC

>member
-64 AEEVPVS
+64 APETPAS
-71 RSARSGGAAP
+71 QMTRSGGAAP

-94 AEEFAA
+94 AEAFAA

-115 TAPYANEFT
+115 TAPYAKDYFT
-124 DFSGTFDG
+124 GTFDG
-132 NGHTVTLAI
+132 NGHTVTLEI

-384 VTVTGE
+384 VTVTDK
-390 DNPVANPNSVSVTL
+390 DNPVATPDSVTVTL
-404 EKDAAKWV
+404 AEDAAQWV

-434 TPTEGTTYKLLKGV
+434 APTEGTTYQLLKGHA
-448 TYTYTAVSDDEGYE
+448 YTYTAETTEEGYE
-462 PASGEVTPTADGTQ
+462 PAVGTVTPTENSTQ
-476 TVALKKVQSIAV
+476 TVALKKVRSITL
-488 KNGSTHKTEFEQ
+488 KGSYKTEYEQ
-500 GDALD
+500 RDELD
-505 TTGLTVTVTYSD
+505 TSGLTVTVTYTD
-517 NSTKDITEGFTVTG
+517 GTTRDITEGFTVTG
-531 FNSVNV
+531 FDSTNAMES
-537 AENQTLTVHYKG
+537 QTLTVTYRG
-549 AETTYSVKINKKLFP
+549 ATAPYTIKINEKLFP
-564 SKAFNAL
+564 STVFNSL
-571 EGYAT
+571 KGYAT
-576 VEYSHTGKY
+576 VEYSHNSSYTGE
-585 TAGDGKEFVD
+585 DGKEFVD
-595 DAQEGALRSN
+595 EDGTLVSN
-605 SAGMNSTT
+605 NKKTKNAS
-613 VTVTIT
+613 VTITIT
-619 FLENAPKMLLSF
+619 FLEDIKTSELTF
-631 DYKVSSESNYDKLLV
+631 DYRISSESSDKVTIKKNSEQLLS
-646 AQNRETKLTKS
+646 KG
-657 GTVAWTADNSLTVKG
+657 GTVDWTNQTIEVKA
-672 GDIVTLTYSKD
+672 GDEVRITYAKD
-683 RSTASGSDCIWLKNF
+683 YSVDTGSDCVWLKNF
-698 TVSPLYTLTIAPNQ
+698 TVSPLYTLTIAPDQ

-798 KESAASSTGKNV
+798 KESADSEKGKNV

-829 TATGMISVATGDVNK
+829 TATGTINVAASDVSVP
-844 TVTLTEA
+844 VTLTEA

-869 PTVTVEYNGTKVY
+869 PTVTVTYNGTKVY

-890 LPAGDY
+890 LPAGNY
-896 TYKATL
+896 TYTATL
-902 KDCDDLSGSFTVAAA
+902 DGCDTLSGSFVVQAAKTIGLEF
-917 AVTVNLPFEKKLTF
+917 VKSLTF
-931 ADIFQGVE
+931 DDFFAGLD
-939 GITAS
+939 GITAE
-944 NGTKGFKPIKSAA
+944 NGTRYGFEPVRAA
-957 GNYLESNKS
+957 GGNYLESNRRS
-966 YYGTTSLTLTA
+966 YGTTSLTLTA
-977 TKPCVISFEYFA
+977 TESRLVSFQYLA
-989 QGHEDNWDEDDSA
+989 KGNKADYSWDDDSA
-1002 FFTVK
+1002 FSVK
-1007 KGTTTLLTV
+1007 KGTSTLLTA

-1027 ALNTGETL
+1027 VLNTGEKL
-1035 TLSFNENGNSYYVR
+1035 TLSFSESGSSYYVR
-1049 LKNFAVSP
+1049 LKDFAAAAAHTLTLKTPDGATVVLKDRSGAEITGKNG
-1057 AYTITLT
+1057 AYT
-1064 TTPTADKVELK
+1064 
-1075 DESGNKLTGSGGKYA
+1075 
-1090 VAPGT
+1090 VAAGT
-1095 YTYTVSKKDYET
+1095 
-1107 ATGEITV
+1107 
-1114 TDADVTQPV
+1114 
-1123 KLTAKPVITL
+1123 
-1133 TATPADATV
+1133 
-1142 KLEKGSLPAS
+1142 
-1152 PKTTD
+1152 
-1157 KETGVY
+1157 
-1163 TYVVEKGAEY
+1163 Y

-1184 ETGSITVNAD
+1184 KTGNITVSAD
-1194 VNKTVTLSELA
+1194 VNETVTLSEIA
-1205 SCTLTFAV
+1205 TRTLTFAV
-1213 TPAENA
+1213 TPADA
-1219 KVTVTHPVGGT
+1219 TVTVTHPVGGT
-1230 IKPEADGGYKLYLGE
+1230 IAPEADGGYKLYLGE
-1245 TYAYTVAKADY
+1245 TYAYTVTKENY
-1256 ITVSGS
+1256 VPVRGS
-1262 FTAAKNDTITVTLT
+1262 ITAAEDKTLSFALT
-1276 YAGAGWDG
+1276 YAGEGWNG
-1284 TTKTAPT
+1284 TAKTEPKT
-1291 QDKSGV
+1291 ENGV
-1297 YLIDTAAK
+1297 YQIGTAAE
-1305 LAWFADAVNGGQKA
+1305 LAWFADAVQTGQTA
-1319 INGKLTANINLNGKP
+1319 ISAKLTANINLNGKT
-1334 WTAIGTSSNKFA
+1334 WTAFGKYDYKLEGKSGFA
-1346 GTLDGDN
+1346 GTLDGDRHI
-1353 YTVSGLVTTGLVGE
+1353 VSGLKSTEGLVSC
-1367 LAEGGVVENL
+1367 L
-1377 RVNCAI
+1377 
-1383 VSTSSLLGGVANSS
+1383 SS
-1397 AGTIRNCMVSG
+1397 AGTVKNLTVIGTVSG
-1408 SITFSSEGHNGASA
+1408 SSHVGGIAATSSGTVENCLFDGTVTTSSSSASA
-1422 IGGIAGRTTGNGVIS
+1422 GGIVGRASKGNRIVNCVNTGDIKNTCTSYSSTLNIGGIVGYTYGTVENCYSTGNVSARTDRDTNKGIGGIAGQVYASAVLRNCYVTGAVTGPKAGIS
-1437 GCVSRAVVKDA
+1437 PVVNLVA
-1448 YDNSTYGTSAPL
+1448 SGAT
-1460 GGIAGYAYGVV
+1460 V
-1471 ENCYFT
+1471 ENCYYLHAAGIGAST
-1477 GTLAVKKTQ
+1477 AGALQKT
-1486 PNKIIQQKRGGL
+1486 
-1498 VGELNANAELKGSYV
+1498 AEEMRTP
-1513 AGEFAIADE
+1513 EFA
-1522 SKFGAVV
+1522 
-1529 GKVNS
+1529 
-1534 GATITNCAY
+1534 
-1543 LDTVAP
+1543 
-1549 QAAADGT
+1549 
-1556 TSGMTAHTADYMRS
+1556 
-1570 AEFAVDMGMNQ
+1570 AEMGMHLDSGNS
-1581 DDGTLNGGF
+1581 NGGF

-1597 GTVLS
+1597 GTPVDN
-1602 ADDLKAAAAAA
+1602 ADLKAAAAAA

-1618 RGMSAADAAKKA
+1618 RGMSAADVAKKA
-1630 KADWYAETVLGLYDL
+1630 KADWNAENVLGIYDL
-1645 TDYNDKADL
+1645 TDYDDKADL
-1654 CEKYG
+1654 CEEYG

-1687 LDAENADRLKADATG
+1687 LDAENADLLKADATG
-1702 VYQLRGLTPVSGD
+1702 VYQLRGLTPVSSD
-1715 PEEEEETAQTYTA
+1715 PEEEEEIAQTHTA
-1728 CLTLPASVTVPVE
+1728 CLTLPASVTVSVD
-1741 GSGEKIVSLT
+1741 GEEKTVSLA

-1765 LTAPAADKV
+1765 LTAPAEGKV

-1806 TLEDIAAEFARK
+1806 TLEDIAAEFTRK
-1818 NTAVQPLQGMGLYD
+1818 NTAVQPLEGVGLYD

-1934 AAESLNWELIRGE
+1934 AAGSLNWELIRGE

-2015 QPADGTALPEKSG
+2015 QPTDGTPLPEKAG

-2187 PFTQPELDGA
+2187 PFTQQELNGA
-2197 AAFMTEALT
+2197 AVFMTEART
-2206 GDVYWDGI
+2206 ENAYWDGI

-2324 ERYKDFAQFYKQ
+2324 ERYKNFAQFYKQ
-2336 PIHIDLT
+2336 PIQIDLT
-2343 VIGEKNAA
+2343 VPGTTGQN

-2364 VDGYNKNGHTFQGI
+2364 VDGYNKNGHTFTGI
-2378 SDFTFTGKANED
+2378 SGFTFTGKANED

-2439 GIAVKGGNET
+2439 GLTLQGGTET

-2472 TYIPLDPTDPMV
+2472 TYIPLDPTDPAV

-2551 GSDGILRKPDDKN
+2551 GSDGILRAPDDKN

-2572 RIILALTAIGKDPTN
+2572 RIALALTAIGKDPAN
-2587 VGDKNLLTALQDKD
+2587 VGGENLLKALQNKD
-2601 IMKVTDTSKTD
+2601 IMQVTDTSNTD

-2637 AVLEQQNKDGSWS
+2637 AVLAQQNEDGSWR

-2674 HKDGGNETVNTAV
+2674 YKDGGNETVNTAV

-2802 WKVTVAATCTKD
+2802 WQVTVAATCTKD
-2814 GVSRRICSICGV
+2814 GVSRRICSICGA
-2826 VEEKPVPA
+2826 VEEKSVPA
-2834 TGHKFSAWTVT
+2834 TGHNFGVWTVT

-2860 SVCGTKET
+2860 SVCSTEET

-2904 YFSDAAGKTE
+2904 FFSDAAGKTE
-2914 IAKDSWII
+2914 IAKDSWVI

-2965 TGKHTYVDG
+2965 TGKHTYVNG
-2974 VCTTCGTRNPAG
+2974 VCTVCGVKNPMANV
-2986 GIKGDDLKV
+2986 KGDDIKV

-3005 GGLTIKTD
+3005 GGLVIKADDTITGE
-3013 KPVTDEKLAEI
+3013 VLADI
-3024 KAAVEN
+3024 KAAVSD
-3030 GSIVITV
+3030 GAITV
-3037 NNTPI
+3037 TVTDT
-3042 LQLTK
+3042 LQLTNEQK
-3047 EDKESDGG
+3047 AADGG
-3055 KKALMQAGAA
+3055 KSALTEAAKMAGD
-3065 ASGELKKELDKLA
+3065 EVKKELNKLA

-3123 HSVTLTIPITDEL
+3123 HSVTVTIPITDEL

>member
-1 MRKRVISWL
+1 MKKRVISWL

-36 TQQEQ
+36 IQQEQ

-49 TVPAGNEETQEQQEP
+49 TVPAGNEETQEQQDP
-64 AEEVPVS
+64 APETPVS
-71 RSARSGGAAP
+71 QMARSGGAAP
-81 MLAAAGA
+81 MLAE
-88 VQNIGT
+88 GT
-94 AEEFAA
+94 VSSAKDFAE

-115 TAPYANEFT
+115 TAPYAKDFT
-124 DFSGTFDG
+124 GTFDG
-132 NGHTVTLAI
+132 NGHTVTLALENEA
-141 SGDSDYQALFAK
+141 GECQALFSK
-153 LAAGAVVKNVM
+153 IAASGKVQNLGIA
-164 VDGEVTGTD
+164 GTVTGKKYVGGIAGKNAGSIENCKNTAAIKGASAD
-173 NIGGIAG
+173 GRWIGGIAG
-180 IATNATIIACANKAT
+180 ETSNGSKILNCYNIGTISSD
-195 VAATGRYVGGLVGKG
+195 RSGKG
-210 TGLTMT
+210 VCL
-216 SCYNQGAV
+216 
-224 SSTRTRPINMGGIA
+224 GGIA
-238 GYVDGGA
+238 GNA
-245 SVENCYNTGS
+245 PSAKISNCYNAGQIVTKSTTNYGA
-255 ITGSGSNTAAVV
+255 IAGYGYGV
-267 GWDAATVKNC
+267 TVSNC
-277 YYLEST
+277 YFIAVDNLKGVYGTETEST
-283 YKVGAC
+283 PK
-289 GNDGY
+289 
-294 TDPTVSKTDA
+294 SA
-304 EMRSGD
+304 EEMKSPAFA
-310 IVALLGS
+310 ALLGS
-317 AFMVKSGDYPALSW
+317 AFMAKTGDYPALSW
-331 ETPTAAVKF
+331 ETPTAAVTF
-340 TVSPANAVVEIN
+340 AIQPENAVLTIN
-352 GVKYTGS
+352 GGTYTGS
-359 CTVGL
+359 TTVAL
-364 PVGDY
+364 PAADAPY
-369 TYTVS
+369 SYTVS
-374 CPGYTQQTGS
+374 CDGYTTKTGT
-384 VTVTGE
+384 VTVRNK
-390 DNPVANPNSVSVTL
+390 DNPVADPAN
-404 EKDAAKWV
+404 V
-412 TVTFTVT
+412 TVTLAEDTSAWVNVT
-419 PENATLTLKDGETQV
+419 FNV
-434 TPTEGTTYKLLKGV
+434 TPTGAALTVKRGDMTVEPQSDGSYKLLKGV
-448 TYTYTAVSDDEGYE
+448 EYTYTAVSDDEGYE
-462 PASGEVTPTADGTQ
+462 PAAGTVTPTENSTQ
-476 TVALKKVQSIAV
+476 TVALKKVQSIEVTKAP
-488 KNGSTHKTEFEQ
+488 TKTEYYK
-500 GDALD
+500 GDAELD
-505 TTGLTVTVTYSD
+505 LTGMVLTVNYDGTNETRTITDGYDAAGVTFEGFDTSEPAESKSITVSYRGKTASFAIEVKDKLQFSD
-517 NSTKDITEGFTVTG
+517 FFSAISDSVTATNSTSRPFEPVQSEGCLQPASNASSYSPSTITIAAIK
-531 FNSVNV
+531 N
-537 AENQTLTVHYKG
+537 
-549 AETTYSVKINKKLFP
+549 
-564 SKAFNAL
+564 
-571 EGYAT
+571 
-576 VEYSHTGKY
+576 
-585 TAGDGKEFVD
+585 
-595 DAQEGALRSN
+595 
-605 SAGMNSTT
+605 
-613 VTVTIT
+613 VTV
-619 FLENAPKMLLSF
+619 SF
-631 DYKVSSESNYDKLLV
+631 DYCGGTGYTDFYVKKGSSQLLASYYSSEWKNFS
-646 AQNRETKLTKS
+646 
-657 GTVAWTADNSLTVKG
+657 ADLRIG
-672 GDIVTLTYSKD
+672 ETLTLSYGS
-683 RSTASGSDCIWLKNF
+683 SSGLKLKNF

-712 TDATVTLKDKEGKTV
+712 TDATVTLKDKEGKAV

-798 KESAASSTGKNV
+798 KESADSEKGKNV

-817 DYTYTVSKFGYE
+817 AYTYTATKFGYETATGTISVATTDVNKTVTLTELAKQTVTFNITKPEGVSAEPVVTVKYNGTKVYEGSGTNCTLPAGNYTYTATLDGCDTLSGSFVVQAAKTIGLEFVKSLTFDDFFAGLDGITAENGTRYGFEPVRAAGGNYLHRNDSVSYSNNTATITLKADKSLVLQFDYYGGTYYSSSEYFSVKKGSTEIFKSYNSNEWKTYSVAVAAGDVLTLTYKGYGENSYVDLKNFTVSPVYTVSLNVTGAEDCTVALQDASGAAITGTDGKYAVPAGVYTYTVSKFGYE
-829 TATGMISVATGDVNK
+829 TKTGTIKVEGGDV
-844 TVTLTEA
+844 
-851 AKYSVTFQ
+851 S
-859 ITKPEGVSAS
+859 
-869 PTVTVEYNGTKVY
+869 
-882 EGSGANCT
+882 
-890 LPAGDY
+890 
-896 TYKATL
+896 
-902 KDCDDLSGSFTVAAA
+902 KDVA
-917 AVTVNLPFEKKLTF
+917 
-931 ADIFQGVE
+931 
-939 GITAS
+939 
-944 NGTKGFKPIKSAA
+944 
-957 GNYLESNKS
+957 
-966 YYGTTSLTLTA
+966 LTA
-977 TKPCVISFEYFA
+977 
-989 QGHEDNWDEDDSA
+989 
-1002 FFTVK
+1002 
-1007 KGTTTLLTV
+1007 
-1016 YEENGWKTFST
+1016 
-1027 ALNTGETL
+1027 
-1035 TLSFNENGNSYYVR
+1035 
-1049 LKNFAVSP
+1049 
-1057 AYTITLT
+1057 
-1064 TTPTADKVELK
+1064 
-1075 DESGNKLTGSGGKYA
+1075 
-1090 VAPGT
+1090 
-1095 YTYTVSKKDYET
+1095 
-1107 ATGEITV
+1107 
-1114 TDADVTQPV
+1114 
-1123 KLTAKPVITL
+1123 LTAYQVKF
-1133 TATPADATV
+1133 AADPADASV
-1142 KLEKGSLPAS
+1142 AL
-1152 PKTTD
+1152 
-1157 KETGVY
+1157 
-1163 TYVVEKGAEY
+1163 
-1173 TYTVSKFGYET
+1173 
-1184 ETGSITVNAD
+1184 
-1194 VNKTVTLSELA
+1194 
-1205 SCTLTFAV
+1205 
-1213 TPAENA
+1213 
-1219 KVTVTHPVGGT
+1219 THPVGGT
-1230 IKPEADGGYKLYLGE
+1230 IAADENGAYIVYAGE
-1245 TYAYTVAKADY
+1245 TYAYTVAKANY

-1262 FTAAKNDTITVTLT
+1262 FTAAKNDTIKVTLT

-1284 TTKTAPT
+1284 TTKTAPKT
-1291 QDKSGV
+1291 ENGV
-1297 YLIDTAAK
+1297 YQIGTAAE
-1305 LAWFADAVNGGQKA
+1305 LAWFADAVNGGQRDISA
-1319 INGKLTANINLNGKP
+1319 KLTANINLNDKT

-1408 SITFSSEGHNGASA
+1408 SITFSSNGPNAALA
-1422 IGGIAGRTTGNGVIS
+1422 IGGIVGRTTGNSVIS

-1448 YDNSTYGTSAPL
+1448 YDNSTYGTTAPL
-1460 GGIAGYAYGVV
+1460 GGITGYAHGVV

-1486 PNKIIQQKRGGL
+1486 PNKIIYQKRGGL
-1498 VGELNANAELKGSYV
+1498 VGELQANAELKGSYV

-1529 GKVNS
+1529 GVVAS
-1534 GATITNCAY
+1534 SATITNCAY
-1543 LDTVAP
+1543 LDTIAP
-1549 QAAADGT
+1549 QAVAEGS
-1556 TSGMTAHTADYMRS
+1556 TSGMTARTADYMRTP
-1570 AEFAVDMGMNQ
+1570 EFAAEMGMHLDSDNS
-1581 DDGTLNGGF
+1581 NGGF

-1597 GTVLS
+1597 GTPVDN
-1602 ADDLKAAAAAA
+1602 ADLKAAAAAA
-1613 NALEL
+1613 NALQL

-1630 KADWYAETVLGLYDL
+1630 KADWYAENVLGLYNL
-1645 TDYNDKADL
+1645 ENYNDKADL

-1659 IEAPG
+1659 IEEPG
-1664 EAVTNLHDYFLNA
+1664 EAVTNPHDYFLTA

-1687 LDAENADRLKADATG
+1687 LDAENADLLKADASG

-1715 PEEEEETAQTYTA
+1715 PEEEESAQTYTGF
-1728 CLTLPASVTVPVE
+1728 LTLPANVTVSVE
-1741 GSGEKIVSLT
+1741 GEEKTVSLA

-1765 LTAPAADKV
+1765 LTAPAKDKV

-1781 LQSGA
+1781 LRSGA
-1786 ATKTK
+1786 AAKVK
-1791 TFTLCLWSENAEKVQ
+1791 TFKLCLWSENAEKVQ
-1806 TLEDIAAEFARK
+1806 TLEDIAAEFTRK
-1818 NTAVQPLQGMGLYD
+1818 NIAVQPLQGVGLYD
-1832 ETNITQAFR
+1832 ETNITDAFC
-1841 RLLAEQG
+1841 RLLREQG

-1854 NSEITYVNGS
+1854 KAEITYVNGS

-1871 GTKVQYIADNGKI
+1871 GTKVQYIADNGDI

-1899 TGLKFNI
+1899 TGLKFRI
-1906 TYAGVTKEITLRA
+1906 AYAGVTKEIILRG

-1924 ADAVQKLLES
+1924 ADAVQQLVES

-1976 SSIAGRYDVKVQWGT
+1976 SGIAGRYDVKVQWGT

-2015 QPADGTALPEKSG
+2015 QPADGTALPEKAG

-2517 EWAVLGQAR
+2517 EWAVLGLAR

-2551 GSDGILRKPDDKN
+2551 GSDGILRAPDDKN

-2572 RIILALTAIGKDPTN
+2572 RIVLALTAIGKDPAN
-2587 VGDKNLLTALQDKD
+2587 VGGENLLKALQNKD
-2601 IMKVTDTSKTD
+2601 IMKVTDTSNTD

-2637 AVLEQQNKDGSWS
+2637 AVLAQQNEDGSWS
-2650 ASADTKPVGDV
+2650 SSADTKPVGDV

-2674 HKDGGNETVNTAV
+2674 HKDSGNETVNTAV

-2802 WKVTVAATCTKD
+2802 WQVTVAATCTKD
-2814 GVSRRICSICGV
+2814 GVSRRICSICGA
-2826 VEEKPVPA
+2826 VEEKSVPA
-2834 TGHKFSAWTVT
+2834 PGHNFGAWTVT

-2860 SVCGTKET
+2860 SVCGTEET

-2885 ATCTE
+2885 TTCTE
-2890 AGNSAYWTCSRCHK
+2890 AGNSAYWSCSRCGK
-2904 YFSDAAGKTE
+2904 FFSDAAGKTE
-2914 IAKDSWII
+2914 IAKDSWVI
-2922 AALGHDE
+2922 AALGHDG

-2934 VAATCYASGH
+2934 VAATCYASGRTA
-2944 EADTYC
+2944 ETYC
-2950 KRCGI
+2950 KRCGL
-2955 VITAGATIPA
+2955 VITAGTVIQA
-2965 TGKHTYVDG
+2965 TGKHTYENG
-2974 VCTTCGTRNPAG
+2974 VCTVCGVKNPMANV
-2986 GIKGDDLKV
+2986 KGDDIKV
-2995 DSKDNTIVTG
+2995 DSKDNKTAAG
-3005 GGLTIKTD
+3005 GGLVIKADSTI
-3013 KPVTDEKLAEI
+3013 TDEVLADI
-3024 KAAVEN
+3024 KAAVSS
-3030 GSIVITV
+3030 GAITV
-3037 NNTPI
+3037 TVADT
-3042 LQLTK
+3042 LQPTNEQK
-3047 EDKESDGG
+3047 AADGG
-3055 KKALMQAGAA
+3055 KSALTEAA
-3065 ASGELKKELDKLA
+3065 KNVTGDAKQELTKLA

-3096 KVVDVT
+3096 KVVDVS

-3110 NEIKTVAQLIELP
+3110 DESKTVAQLIELP
-3123 HSVTLTIPITDEL
+3123 HSVTVTIPITDEL
-3136 YAALQGKHVC
+3136 YAALQGKRVC
-3146 VVRSHTDSSGNVTTA
+3146 VVRSHTDINGNVTTT

-3200 GGSGTADSGKK
+3200 GGSGTANSGKK

-3226 GSAVLAAAAVVVL
+3226 GSAVLAAAAVVAL
-3239 TRKKRVSK
+3239 THKRKRVSK

>member
-1 MRKRVISWL
+1 MKKRVISWL
-10 LTVVMVVSMLP
+10 LTVVMVVSLLP

-41 IAPADTEN
+41 IAPVDTEN
-49 TVPAGNEETQEQQEP
+49 TVPAENEETQEQQEP
-64 AEEVPVS
+64 APETPVS
-71 RSARSGGAAP
+71 QMARSGGAAP

-100 MEPGGNYQLTADITV
+100 MEPGGNYQLTADIIV

-132 NGHTVTLAI
+132 NGHTVTLDITA
-141 SGDSDYQALFAK
+141 STAYVGLFSK
-153 LAAGAVVKNVM
+153 LAGGAVVRNVITAGSVTATGKNNVGGIAG
-164 VDGEVTGTD
+164 VADTELGAITISNCKNEAAIKGNKVVGGILGGCTEDDYALTISACANEGNISGTR
-173 NIGGIAG
+173 NIGGICG
-180 IATNATIIACANKAT
+180 TLENAHFIKN
-195 VAATGRYVGGLVGKG
+195 
-210 TGLTMT
+210 
-216 SCYNQGAV
+216 CYNSGAV
-224 SSTRTRPINMGGIA
+224 TGSTIGGILGRGARGYSSTTDTPIL
-238 GYVDGGA
+238 
-245 SVENCYNTGS
+245 ENCYNVGNIVYSGTNGSAIVGTGY
-255 ITGSGSNTAAVV
+255 AKKPVE
-267 GWDAATVKNC
+267 VKNC
-277 YYLEST
+277 YALEGSAQAF
-283 YKVGAC
+283 V
-289 GNDGY
+289 
-294 TDPTVSKTDA
+294 VSGVNADSNSDFKTADEMQSA
-304 EMRSGD
+304 EF
-310 IVALLGS
+310 AATLGS
-317 AFMVKSGDYPALSW
+317 AFQYNGGGYPTLKDPEPVVEKNVVSISVKSAKTTCYTGDELELSVTVTYDDNSSEVITKGFTVAGFDNTAPGKQTVTVTYKEKTDSIEIEVIKKPEFDDFFAGIVNSVEVTNDATYPYVVDMTDSDGLCLRSSNPVQGNTSSTSTITLKAKANVTLSFKYWGCNYDSSYAALTIVKNNSYNPEMRSWGSTQWKDFTIDLKKGDTLRLNLIKTYVSGDYY
-331 ETPTAAVKF
+331 VKLKDF
-340 TVSPANAVVEIN
+340 TVSSLYEVKLTAEPEEADAVVALKDSTGAELKGTN
-352 GVKYTGS
+352 GVYIVSAGE
-359 CTVGL
+359 
-364 PVGDY
+364 Y

-374 CPGYTQQTGS
+374 AYGYD
-384 VTVTGE
+384 TVT
-390 DNPVANPNSVSVTL
+390 
-404 EKDAAKWV
+404 
-412 TVTFTVT
+412 
-419 PENATLTLKDGETQV
+419 ET
-434 TPTEGTTYKLLKGV
+434 
-448 TYTYTAVSDDEGYE
+448 
-462 PASGEVTPTADGTQ
+462 
-476 TVALKKVQSIAV
+476 I
-488 KNGSTHKTEFEQ
+488 
-500 GDALD
+500 
-505 TTGLTVTVTYSD
+505 
-517 NSTKDITEGFTVTG
+517 
-531 FNSVNV
+531 NV
-537 AENQTLTVHYKG
+537 AADVAKTV
-549 AETTYSVKINKKLFP
+549 P
-564 SKAFNAL
+564 
-571 EGYAT
+571 
-576 VEYSHTGKY
+576 
-585 TAGDGKEFVD
+585 
-595 DAQEGALRSN
+595 
-605 SAGMNSTT
+605 
-613 VTVTIT
+613 
-619 FLENAPKMLLSF
+619 
-631 DYKVSSESNYDKLLV
+631 
-646 AQNRETKLTKS
+646 LTKS
-657 GTVAWTADNSLTVKG
+657 AAYSVAFDISRPAGITAD
-672 GDIVTLTYSKD
+672 
-683 RSTASGSDCIWLKNF
+683 
-698 TVSPLYTLTIAPNQ
+698 
-712 TDATVTLKDKEGKTV
+712 
-727 SGSNGVFA
+727 
-735 VKAAADYTYT
+735 
-745 VTKKGYE
+745 
-752 PATGKV
+752 
-758 TMSAENQTVNVTLV
+758 
-772 KLPVIT
+772 
-778 LQFTPDDAA
+778 
-787 VTLKQGNTTVY
+787 
-798 KESAASSTGKNV
+798 
-810 YIAAKNT
+810 
-817 DYTYTVSKFGYE
+817 
-829 TATGMISVATGDVNK
+829 
-844 TVTLTEA
+844 
-851 AKYSVTFQ
+851 
-859 ITKPEGVSAS
+859 
-869 PTVTVEYNGTKVY
+869 PTVTVKTNGKAVYTGDGTGCSLSNGSYAYTVACDGCDNAGGIFSVNGDKVNITVTLAKKAIF
-882 EGSGANCT
+882 EDFFANC
-890 LPAGDY
+890 
-896 TYKATL
+896 
-902 KDCDDLSGSFTVAAA
+902 
-917 AVTVNLPFEKKLTF
+917 
-931 ADIFQGVE
+931 Q
-939 GITAS
+939 GITVS
-944 NGTKGFKPIKSAA
+944 GDKGKFTIEGA
-957 GNYLESNKS
+957 GKDSYLK
-966 YYGTTSLTLTA
+966 TTETTTLALTA
-977 TKPCVISFEYFA
+977 TK
-989 QGHEDNWDEDDSA
+989 N
-1002 FFTVK
+1002 VK
-1007 KGTTTLLTV
+1007 
-1016 YEENGWKTFST
+1016 
-1027 ALNTGETL
+1027 
-1035 TLSFNENGNSYYVR
+1035 LSFSYIANAAGYVEGDWYYDEPDEYYYFTIKKNSTQVKRAYSETSWKDFSVELTQGDVLTISYDGYTSYYYAA
-1049 LKNFAVSP
+1049 LKNFAAVPFYTLTLNTPDGATVVLKDRSGAEITGKNG
-1057 AYTITLT
+1057 AYT
-1064 TTPTADKVELK
+1064 
-1075 DESGNKLTGSGGKYA
+1075 
-1090 VAPGT
+1090 VAAGT
-1095 YTYTVSKKDYET
+1095 Y
-1107 ATGEITV
+1107 A
-1114 TDADVTQPV
+1114 
-1123 KLTAKPVITL
+1123 
-1133 TATPADATV
+1133 
-1142 KLEKGSLPAS
+1142 
-1152 PKTTD
+1152 
-1157 KETGVY
+1157 
-1163 TYVVEKGAEY
+1163 
-1173 TYTVSKFGYET
+1173 YTVSKFGYET

-1230 IKPEADGGYKLYLGE
+1230 IAADENGAYIVYLGE
-1245 TYAYTVAKADY
+1245 TYAYTAAKADY

-1262 FTAAKNDTITVTLT
+1262 FTAAKNDTIKVTLT

-1284 TTKTAPT
+1284 TTKTAPKT
-1291 QDKSGV
+1291 ENGV
-1297 YLIDTAAK
+1297 YQIGTAAE
-1305 LAWFADAVNGGQKA
+1305 LAWFADAVNGGQTT
-1319 INGKLTANINLNGKP
+1319 ISGKLTANINLNGKT
-1334 WTAIGTSSNKFA
+1334 WTAIGTDSNKFA
-1346 GTLDGDN
+1346 GTLDGDSH
-1353 YTVSGLVTTGLVGE
+1353 TVSGLAGTGGLVYYLSANGTVKS
-1367 LAEGGVVENL
+1367 LCVD
-1377 RVNCAI
+1377 CAI
-1383 VSTSSLLGGVANSS
+1383 DGTSNV
-1397 AGTIRNCMVSG
+1397 
-1408 SITFSSEGHNGASA
+1408 
-1422 IGGIAGRTTGNGVIS
+1422 GGIADKSEGRIENCLVSGYIKGGNDTIFGVGGIVGHGVAGNVIS
-1437 GCVSRAVVKDA
+1437 GCVSTADILFKYSRYAVQNGAGGIVG
-1448 YDNSTYGTSAPL
+1448 YTYGT
-1460 GGIAGYAYGVV
+1460 V
-1471 ENCYFT
+1471 ENCYFAGNVHT
-1477 GTLAVKKTQ
+1477 NAKSVSAGGF
-1486 PNKIIQQKRGGL
+1486 GGL
-1498 VGELNANAELKGSYV
+1498 VGCARSNAVMKDCYTVGAVTGP
-1513 AGEFAIADE
+1513 E
-1522 SKFGAVV
+1522 SSFGAVV

-1534 GATITNCAY
+1534 GAAITNCAY

-1556 TSGMTAHTADYMRS
+1556 TSGMTARTADYMRTP
-1570 AEFAVDMGMNQ
+1570 EFAADVGMHLDSGNS
-1581 DDGTLNGGF
+1581 NGGF

-1597 GTVLS
+1597 GTPVDN
-1602 ADDLKAAAAAA
+1602 ADLKAAADAAS
-1613 NALEL
+1613 ALQL

-1630 KADWYAETVLGLYDL
+1630 KADWYAETVLGLYEL
-1645 TDYNDKADL
+1645 TDGNYNKADL

-1659 IEAPG
+1659 IEEPG
-1664 EAVTNLHDYFLNA
+1664 EAVTDLHDYFLNA

-1687 LDAENADRLKADATG
+1687 LDAENADLLKADATG
-1702 VYQLRGLTPVSGD
+1702 VYQLRGLTPVSSD
-1715 PEEEEETAQTYTA
+1715 PEEEEETAQTYTGF
-1728 CLTLPASVTVPVE
+1728 LTLPASVTVPVE
-1741 GSGEKIVSLT
+1741 GSGEKTVSLT

-1786 ATKTK
+1786 ATKVK
-1791 TFTLCLWSENAEKVQ
+1791 TFTLCLWSEKAEKAQ
-1806 TLEDIAAEFARK
+1806 TLEDIAAEFTRK
-1818 NTAVQPLQGMGLYD
+1818 NTAVQPLEGVGLYD

-1934 AAESLNWELIRGE
+1934 AAGSLNWELIRGE

-2015 QPADGTALPEKSG
+2015 QPTDGTALPEKAG

-2187 PFTQPELDGA
+2187 PFTQQELNGA
-2197 AAFMTEALT
+2197 AVFMTEART
-2206 GDVYWDGI
+2206 ENAYWDGI

-2324 ERYKDFAQFYKQ
+2324 ERYKNFAQFYKQ
-2336 PIHIDLT
+2336 PIQIDLT
-2343 VIGEKNAA
+2343 VPGTTGQN

-2364 VDGYNKNGHTFQGI
+2364 VDGYNKNGHTFTGI
-2378 SDFTFTGKANED
+2378 SGFTFTGKANED

-2439 GIAVKGGNET
+2439 GLTLQGGTET

-2472 TYIPLDPTDPMV
+2472 TYIPLDPTDPAV

-2551 GSDGILRKPDDKN
+2551 GSDGILRAPDDKN

-2572 RIILALTAIGKDPTN
+2572 RIALALTAIGKDPAN
-2587 VGDKNLLTALQDKD
+2587 VGGENLLKALQNKD
-2601 IMKVTDTSKTD
+2601 IMQVTDTSNTD

-2637 AVLEQQNKDGSWS
+2637 AVLAQQNEDGSWR

-2674 HKDGGNETVNTAV
+2674 YKDGGNETVNTAV

-2802 WKVTVAATCTKD
+2802 WQVTVAATCTKD
-2814 GVSRRICSICGV
+2814 GVSRRICSICGA
-2826 VEEKPVPA
+2826 VEEKSVPA
-2834 TGHKFSAWTVT
+2834 TGHNFGAWTVT

-2860 SVCGTKET
+2860 SVCGTEET

-2914 IAKDSWII
+2914 IAKDSWVI

-2950 KRCGI
+2950 KRCGL
-2955 VITAGATIPA
+2955 VINAGANIPA
-2965 TGKHTYVDG
+2965 TGKHTYVNG
-2974 VCTTCGTRNPAG
+2974 VCTVCGVKNPMANV
-2986 GIKGDDLKV
+2986 KGDDIKV

-3013 KPVTDEKLAEI
+3013 KPVTDEKLADI
-3024 KAAVEN
+3024 KAAVSD
-3030 GSIVITV
+3030 GAITV
-3037 NNTPI
+3037 TVTDT
-3042 LQLTK
+3042 LQLTNEQK
-3047 EDKESDGG
+3047 AADGG
-3055 KKALMQAGAA
+3055 KSALTEAAKTAGD
-3065 ASGELKKELDKLA
+3065 EVKKELNKLA

-3123 HSVTLTIPITDEL
+3123 HSVTVTIPITDEL

-3200 GGSGTADSGKK
+3200 GGSGTADSGKT

>member
-1 MRKRVISWL
+1 MKKRVISWL
-10 LTVVMVVSMLP
+10 LTVVMAVSLLP
-21 TSVLADTLAADQEQQ
+21 TSVLADTLAAEQEQQ

-41 IAPADTEN
+41 TAPADTDSN
-49 TVPAGNEETQEQQEP
+49 VPTEDEETQEQQEP
-64 AEEVPVS
+64 APETPVS

-88 VQNIGT
+88 VQDIGT
-94 AEEFAA
+94 AEAFAA
-100 MEPGGNYQLTADITV
+100 MEPDGNYQLTADITV
-115 TAPYANEFT
+115 TAPYGNDITGFT
-124 DFSGTFDG
+124 GFTGTFDG
-132 NGHTVTLAI
+132 NGHTVTLDIAA
-141 SGDSDYQALFAK
+141 STANVGLFSK
-153 LAAGAVVKNVM
+153 LADGAVVKNVITAGSISGK
-164 VDGEVTGTD
+164 VNNV
-173 NIGGIAG
+173 GGIAG
-180 IATNATIIACANKAT
+180 TADGNVTIENCKNTASIKGGKGAGGILGYSEPGSGFVTISSCANMGSVSGTRKQ
-195 VAATGRYVGGLVGKG
+195 VGGIAGNVVG
-210 TGLTMT
+210 THIIRN
-216 SCYNQGAV
+216 CYNQGDISDGA
-224 SSTRTRPINMGGIA
+224 GIL
-238 GYVDGGA
+238 GRGTKGVL
-245 SVENCYNTGS
+245 VENCYTVGS
-255 ITGSGSNTAAVV
+255 VETNGAIIAVSSSSYSSDEPCRIVNCYAPSETVTALVPSTVKISNSGTKSSADMQSAEF
-267 GWDAATVKNC
+267 AAT
-277 YYLEST
+277 
-283 YKVGAC
+283 
-289 GNDGY
+289 
-294 TDPTVSKTDA
+294 
-304 EMRSGD
+304 
-310 IVALLGS
+310 LGS
-317 AFMVKSGDYPALSW
+317 AFQYNGGGYPTLKDPEPVVEKNVVSISVKSAKTTCYTGDELELSVTVTYDDNSSEVITKGFTVAGFDNTAPGKQTVTVTYKEKTDSIEIEVIKKPEFDDFFAGIVNSVEVTNDATYPYVVDMTDSDGLCLRSSNPVQGNTSSTSTITLKAKANVTLSFKYWGCNYDSSYAALTIVKNNSYNPEMRSWGSTQWKDFTIDLKKGDTLRLNLIKTYVLGDYY
-331 ETPTAAVKF
+331 VKLKDF
-340 TVSPANAVVEIN
+340 TVSSLYEVKLTAEPEEADAVVALKDSTGAELKGTN
-352 GVKYTGS
+352 GVYIVSAGE
-359 CTVGL
+359 
-364 PVGDY
+364 Y

-374 CPGYTQQTGS
+374 AYGYDTVTETINVAADVAKTVPLTKSAAYSVAFDISRPAGITADPTVTVKTNGKAVYTGDGTGCSLSNGSYAYTVACDGCDNAGGIFSVNGDKVNITVTLAKKAIFEDFFANCQGITVSGDKGKFTIEGAGKDSYLKTTETTTLALTATKNMKLSFSYIANAAGYVEGDWYDDEPDAYYYFTIKKNSTQVKRADRETSWKDFSVELTQGDVLTISYDGYTS
-384 VTVTGE
+384 YYY
-390 DNPVANPNSVSVTL
+390 
-404 EKDAAKWV
+404 AALKNFAAV
-412 TVTFTVT
+412 PFY
-419 PENATLTLKDGETQV
+419 TLTLKTPDG
-434 TPTEGTTYKLLKGV
+434 
-448 TYTYTAVSDDEGYE
+448 
-462 PASGEVTPTADGTQ
+462 
-476 TVALKKVQSIAV
+476 
-488 KNGSTHKTEFEQ
+488 
-500 GDALD
+500 
-505 TTGLTVTVTYSD
+505 
-517 NSTKDITEGFTVTG
+517 
-531 FNSVNV
+531 
-537 AENQTLTVHYKG
+537 
-549 AETTYSVKINKKLFP
+549 
-564 SKAFNAL
+564 
-571 EGYAT
+571 AT
-576 VEYSHTGKY
+576 V
-585 TAGDGKEFVD
+585 V
-595 DAQEGALRSN
+595 L
-605 SAGMNSTT
+605 
-613 VTVTIT
+613 
-619 FLENAPKMLLSF
+619 
-631 DYKVSSESNYDKLLV
+631 
-646 AQNRETKLTKS
+646 
-657 GTVAWTADNSLTVKG
+657 
-672 GDIVTLTYSKD
+672 KD
-683 RSTASGSDCIWLKNF
+683 RSG
-698 TVSPLYTLTIAPNQ
+698 
-712 TDATVTLKDKEGKTV
+712 
-727 SGSNGVFA
+727 
-735 VKAAADYTYT
+735 
-745 VTKKGYE
+745 
-752 PATGKV
+752 
-758 TMSAENQTVNVTLV
+758 AE
-772 KLPVIT
+772 I
-778 LQFTPDDAA
+778 
-787 VTLKQGNTTVY
+787 
-798 KESAASSTGKNV
+798 TGKN
-810 YIAAKNT
+810 
-817 DYTYTVSKFGYE
+817 
-829 TATGMISVATGDVNK
+829 
-844 TVTLTEA
+844 
-851 AKYSVTFQ
+851 
-859 ITKPEGVSAS
+859 
-869 PTVTVEYNGTKVY
+869 
-882 EGSGANCT
+882 GA
-890 LPAGDY
+890 Y
-896 TYKATL
+896 
-902 KDCDDLSGSFTVAAA
+902 TVAA
-917 AVTVNLPFEKKLTF
+917 
-931 ADIFQGVE
+931 
-939 GITAS
+939 
-944 NGTKGFKPIKSAA
+944 
-957 GNYLESNKS
+957 
-966 YYGTTSLTLTA
+966 
-977 TKPCVISFEYFA
+977 
-989 QGHEDNWDEDDSA
+989 
-1002 FFTVK
+1002 
-1007 KGTTTLLTV
+1007 
-1016 YEENGWKTFST
+1016 
-1027 ALNTGETL
+1027 
-1035 TLSFNENGNSYYVR
+1035 
-1049 LKNFAVSP
+1049 
-1057 AYTITLT
+1057 
-1064 TTPTADKVELK
+1064 
-1075 DESGNKLTGSGGKYA
+1075 
-1090 VAPGT
+1090 GT
-1095 YTYTVSKKDYET
+1095 YTYTVSKY
-1107 ATGEITV
+1107 
-1114 TDADVTQPV
+1114 
-1123 KLTAKPVITL
+1123 
-1133 TATPADATV
+1133 
-1142 KLEKGSLPAS
+1142 
-1152 PKTTD
+1152 
-1157 KETGVY
+1157 
-1163 TYVVEKGAEY
+1163 
-1173 TYTVSKFGYET
+1173 GYET
-1184 ETGSITVNAD
+1184 KTGTIKVEGGD
-1194 VNKTVTLSELA
+1194 VSKDVALTALTAYQVKFNVAPEGAAVTL
-1205 SCTLTFAV
+1205 
-1213 TPAENA
+1213 
-1219 KVTVTHPVGGT
+1219 THPVGGT

-1245 TYAYTVAKADY
+1245 TYAYTVAKAEY
-1256 ITVSGS
+1256 IPVHGS
-1262 FTAAKNDTITVTLT
+1262 ITAAEDKTLSFTLT
-1276 YAGAGWDG
+1276 YAGEGWDG
-1284 TTKTAPT
+1284 TAKTAPT
-1291 QDKSGV
+1291 QDKNGV
-1297 YLIDTAAK
+1297 YQIGTAAK
-1305 LAWFADAVNGGQKA
+1305 LAWFADAVNKGDTT
-1319 INGKLTANINLNGKP
+1319 ISGKLTANINLNDKA
-1334 WTAIGTSSNKFA
+1334 WTAIGTDSNKFA

-1353 YTVSGLVTTGLVGE
+1353 YTVSGLAGTGGLVYYLSANGTVKS
-1367 LAEGGVVENL
+1367 LCVD
-1377 RVNCAI
+1377 CAI
-1383 VSTSSLLGGVANSS
+1383 DGTSNV
-1397 AGTIRNCMVSG
+1397 
-1408 SITFSSEGHNGASA
+1408 
-1422 IGGIAGRTTGNGVIS
+1422 GGIADKSEGRIENCLVSGYIKGGDDVIFGVGGIVGHGVAGNVIS
-1437 GCVSRAVVKDA
+1437 GCVSTADILFKYSRYAVQNGAGGIVG
-1448 YDNSTYGTSAPL
+1448 YTYGT
-1460 GGIAGYAYGVV
+1460 V
-1471 ENCYFT
+1471 ENCYFAGNVHT
-1477 GTLAVKKTQ
+1477 NAKSVSAGGF
-1486 PNKIIQQKRGGL
+1486 GGL
-1498 VGELNANAELKGSYV
+1498 VGCARSNAVMKDCYTVGAVTGP
-1513 AGEFAIADE
+1513 E
-1522 SKFGAVV
+1522 SSFGAVV

-1556 TSGMTAHTADYMRS
+1556 TSGMTARTADYMRTP
-1570 AEFAVDMGMNQ
+1570 EFAAEMGMHLDSGNS
-1581 DDGTLNGGF
+1581 NGGF

-1597 GTVLS
+1597 GTPVDN
-1602 ADDLKAAAAAA
+1602 ADLKAAAAAA

-1630 KADWYAETVLGLYDL
+1630 KADWYAETVLRFYDL

-1659 IEAPG
+1659 IEEPG
-1664 EAVTNLHDYFLNA
+1664 EAVTDLHDYFLNA

-1687 LDAENADRLKADATG
+1687 LDAENADLLKADATG
-1702 VYQLRGLTPVSGD
+1702 VYQLRGLTPVSSD

-1741 GSGEKIVSLT
+1741 GSGEKTVSLT

-1786 ATKTK
+1786 ATKVK
-1791 TFTLCLWSENAEKVQ
+1791 TFTLCLWSEKAEKAQ
-1806 TLEDIAAEFARK
+1806 TLEDIAAEFTRK
-1818 NTAVQPLQGMGLYD
+1818 NTAVQPLEGVGLYD

-1934 AAESLNWELIRGE
+1934 AAGSLNWELIRGE

-2015 QPADGTALPEKSG
+2015 QPTDGTALPEKAG

-2187 PFTQPELDGA
+2187 PFTQQELNGA
-2197 AAFMTEALT
+2197 AVFMTEART
-2206 GDVYWDGI
+2206 ENAYWDGI

-2324 ERYKDFAQFYKQ
+2324 ERYKNFAQFYKQ
-2336 PIHIDLT
+2336 PIQIDLT
-2343 VIGEKNAA
+2343 VPGTTGQN

-2364 VDGYNKNGHTFQGI
+2364 VDGYNKNGHTFTGI
-2378 SDFTFTGKANED
+2378 SGFTFTGKANED

-2439 GIAVKGGNET
+2439 GLTLQGGTET

-2472 TYIPLDPTDPMV
+2472 TYIPLDPTDPAV

-2551 GSDGILRKPDDKN
+2551 GSDGILRAPDDKN

-2572 RIILALTAIGKDPTN
+2572 RIALALTAIGKDPAN
-2587 VGDKNLLTALQDKD
+2587 VGGENLLKALQNKD
-2601 IMKVTDTSKTD
+2601 IMQVTDTSNTD

-2637 AVLEQQNKDGSWS
+2637 AVLAQQNEDGSWR

-2674 HKDGGNETVNTAV
+2674 YKDGGNETVNTAV

-2802 WKVTVAATCTKD
+2802 WQVTVAATCTKD
-2814 GVSRRICSICGV
+2814 GVSRRICSICGA
-2826 VEEKPVPA
+2826 VEEKSVPA
-2834 TGHKFSAWTVT
+2834 TGHNFGAWTVT

-2860 SVCGTKET
+2860 SVCGTEET

-2914 IAKDSWII
+2914 IAKDSWVI

-2965 TGKHTYVDG
+2965 TGKHTYVNG
-2974 VCTTCGTRNPAG
+2974 VCTVCGVKNPMANV
-2986 GIKGDDLKV
+2986 KGDDIKV

-3013 KPVTDEKLAEI
+3013 KPVTDEKLADI
-3024 KAAVEN
+3024 KAAVSD
-3030 GSIVITV
+3030 GAITV
-3037 NNTPI
+3037 TVTDT
-3042 LQLTK
+3042 LQLTNEQK
-3047 EDKESDGG
+3047 AADGG
-3055 KKALMQAGAA
+3055 KSALTEAAKTAGD
-3065 ASGELKKELDKLA
+3065 EVKKELNKLA

-3123 HSVTLTIPITDEL
+3123 HSVTVTIPITDEL

-3200 GGSGTADSGKK
+3200 GGSGTADSGKT

>member
-10 LTVVMVVSMLP
+10 LTVVMVVSLLP

-41 IAPADTEN
+41 IAPVDTEN
-49 TVPAGNEETQEQQEP
+49 TVPAGNEETQEQQEQQEP
-64 AEEVPVS
+64 APETPVS
-71 RSARSGGAAP
+71 QMARSGGVAP

-94 AEEFAA
+94 AEAFAA
-100 MEPGGNYQLTADITV
+100 MKPGGNYQLTADITV
-115 TAPYANEFT
+115 TEPYAS

-164 VDGEVTGTD
+164 VEGTVTGKKYVA
-173 NIGGIAG
+173 GIAG
-180 IATNATIIACANKAT
+180 QAIDATITGCANKAGIL
-195 VAATGRYVGGLVGKG
+195 ATDRYVGGIAAESKN
-210 TGLTMT
+210 T
-216 SCYNQGAV
+216 SISNCYNRGTISSSRTGSGVCLGGIVGNAPSAQISNCYNAGQIVTKSTTNYGA
-224 SSTRTRPINMGGIA
+224 IA
-238 GYVDGGA
+238 GYGYGVTV
-245 SVENCYNTGS
+245 SNCYF
-255 ITGSGSNTAAVV
+255 IAVDNLKGV
-267 GWDAATVKNC
+267 YGTET
-277 YYLEST
+277 EST
-283 YKVGAC
+283 PK
-289 GNDGY
+289 
-294 TDPTVSKTDA
+294 SA
-304 EMRSGD
+304 EEMKSSAFA
-310 IVALLGS
+310 ALLGS
-317 AFMVKSGDYPALSW
+317 AFMAKAGDYPALSW
-331 ETPTAAVKF
+331 ETPTAAVRF
-340 TVSPANAVVEIN
+340 TIAPANATLEIN
-352 GVKYTGS
+352 GGTYTGS
-359 CTVGL
+359 TTVAL
-364 PVGDY
+364 PAADAPY
-369 TYTVS
+369 SYTVS

-384 VTVTGE
+384 VTVTNK

-404 EKDAAKWV
+404 EKDTSAWV
-412 TVTFTVT
+412 NVTF
-419 PENATLTLKDGETQV
+419 NV
-434 TPTEGTTYKLLKGV
+434 TPTGAALTVKRGDTVIEPQSDGIYKLLKGV
-448 TYTYTAVSDDEGYE
+448 AYTYTAVSDDESYE
-462 PASGEVTPTADGTQ
+462 PAAGEVTPTADGTQ
-476 TVALKKVQSIAV
+476 TVALKKVQSIEVTKAP
-488 KNGSTHKTEFEQ
+488 TKTEYYK
-500 GDALD
+500 GDAELD
-505 TTGLTVTVTYSD
+505 LTGMVLTVNYDGTDETRTITDGYDAAGVTCEGFSTENPTDSQTVTVKYRGKTATFTIKVNDKLRFADFFTAISD
-517 NSTKDITEGFTVTG
+517 SITATDD
-531 FNSVNV
+531 
-537 AENQTLTVHYKG
+537 
-549 AETTYSVKINKKLFP
+549 TTYPFTPVQKPEGNYLESSNTSNYSSSKITL
-564 SKAFNAL
+564 KATKN
-571 EGYAT
+571 
-576 VEYSHTGKY
+576 
-585 TAGDGKEFVD
+585 
-595 DAQEGALRSN
+595 
-605 SAGMNSTT
+605 
-613 VTVTIT
+613 VT
-619 FLENAPKMLLSF
+619 LSF
-631 DYKVSSESNYDKLLV
+631 DYLGSAFSNSYYCF
-646 AQNRETKLTKS
+646 
-657 GTVAWTADNSLTVKG
+657 TVKKG
-672 GDIVTLTYSKD
+672 TQPILSSYNSTTWKNCAVDMAAGDTVTLKFEHPYSY
-683 RSTASGSDCIWLKNF
+683 GSHYSVKLKNF
-698 TVSPLYTLTIAPNQ
+698 TVSPLYTLTIAPDQ

-745 VTKKGYE
+745 VSKKGYE
-752 PATGKV
+752 PATGTV
-758 TMSAENQTVNVTLV
+758 TMSAKNQTVNVTLA

-778 LQFTPDDAA
+778 LTATPADATVKLTKNGSA
-787 VTLKQGNTTVY
+787 VSHDTKNGGEY
-798 KESAASSTGKNV
+798 K

-829 TATGMISVATGDVNK
+829 TATGTINVATGDVNK
-844 TVTLTEA
+844 TVTLTELT
-851 AKYSVTFQ
+851 KQTVTFN
-859 ITKPEGVSAS
+859 ITKPKGVSAE
-869 PTVTVEYNGTKVY
+869 PVVTVKYNGTKVY
-882 EGSGANCT
+882 EGSGTNCA
-890 LPAGDY
+890 LPAGNY
-896 TYKATL
+896 TYTAKL
-902 KDCDDLSGSFTVAAA
+902 DGCDDLSGSFTVAAA
-917 AVTVNLPFEKKLTF
+917 AVTVNLPFAKKLTF
-931 ADIFQGVE
+931 DDIFQDIE
-939 GITAS
+939 GITAA
-944 NGTKGFKPIKSAA
+944 NGTSGFKPVKDAA
-957 GNYLESNKS
+957 GNYLESNGK

-977 TKPCVISFEYFA
+977 TESRLVSFRYLAKGYEN
-989 QGHEDNWDEDDSA
+989 NWDEDNSA

-1016 YEENGWKTFST
+1016 YEEDDWKTFST
-1027 ALNTGETL
+1027 VLNKDEKL
-1035 TLSFNENGNSYYVR
+1035 TLSFSESGSSYYVR
-1049 LKNFAVSP
+1049 LKNFA
-1057 AYTITLT
+1057 AAAAHTLT
-1064 TTPTADKVELK
+1064 LKTPAGAAVVLK
-1075 DESGNKLTGSGGKYA
+1075 DRSGAEITGKN
-1090 VAPGT
+1090 GT
-1095 YTYTVSKKDYET
+1095 YTVAAGT
-1107 ATGEITV
+1107 
-1114 TDADVTQPV
+1114 
-1123 KLTAKPVITL
+1123 
-1133 TATPADATV
+1133 
-1142 KLEKGSLPAS
+1142 
-1152 PKTTD
+1152 
-1157 KETGVY
+1157 
-1163 TYVVEKGAEY
+1163 Y

-1184 ETGSITVNAD
+1184 KTGNITVSAD
-1194 VNKTVTLSELA
+1194 VTETVTLTELA
-1205 SCTLTFAV
+1205 TRTLTFAV
-1213 TPAENA
+1213 TPADA
-1219 KVTVTHPVGGT
+1219 TVTVTHPVGDT

-1262 FTAAKNDTITVTLT
+1262 FTAAKNDTIKVTLT

-1284 TTKTAPT
+1284 TTKTKPA
-1291 QDKSGV
+1291 QDESGV
-1297 YLIDTAAK
+1297 YLIGTAAE
-1305 LAWFADAVNGGQKA
+1305 LAWFADAVQNGQTA
-1319 INGKLTANINLNGKP
+1319 ISAKLTANINLNEKA
-1334 WTAIGTSSNKFA
+1334 WTAFGEYDYNDVPNSGFA
-1346 GTLDGDN
+1346 GTLDGDRHIVSGLKSTEGLVSCLSSTGTVKN
-1353 YTVSGLVTTGLVGE
+1353 LTVIGTVSGSSHVGGIAAASSGTVENCLFDGTVTTSSGSASAGGIVGRAQKGNRIVNCVNTGDIKNTCASYNST
-1367 LAEGGVVENL
+1367 LNIGGIVGYTYGTVENCYSTG
-1377 RVNCAI
+1377 N
-1383 VSTSSLLGGVANSS
+1383 VSARTDRDTNKG
-1397 AGTIRNCMVSG
+1397 
-1408 SITFSSEGHNGASA
+1408 
-1422 IGGIAGRTTGNGVIS
+1422 IGGIAGQVYASAVLRNCYVTGTVTGPEAGIS
-1437 GCVSRAVVKDA
+1437 PVVNLVA
-1448 YDNSTYGTSAPL
+1448 
-1460 GGIAGYAYGVV
+1460 AGATV
-1471 ENCYFT
+1471 ENCYYLHAAGT
-1477 GTLAVKKTQ
+1477 GAATAGTLQKT
-1486 PNKIIQQKRGGL
+1486 
-1498 VGELNANAELKGSYV
+1498 AEEMRTP
-1513 AGEFAIADE
+1513 EFAAD
-1522 SKFGAVV
+1522 V
-1529 GKVNS
+1529 GMHLDSDNS
-1534 GATITNCAY
+1534 
-1543 LDTVAP
+1543 
-1549 QAAADGT
+1549 
-1556 TSGMTAHTADYMRS
+1556 
-1570 AEFAVDMGMNQ
+1570 
-1581 DDGTLNGGF
+1581 NGGF

-1597 GTVLS
+1597 GTPVDN
-1602 ADDLKAAAAAA
+1602 ADLKAAAAAA
-1613 NALEL
+1613 NTLQL

-1630 KADWYAETVLGLYDL
+1630 KADWYAKNVLELYDL
-1645 TDYNDKADL
+1645 KDYNDKADL

-1664 EAVTNLHDYFLNA
+1664 EAVTNLHDYFLTA

-1687 LDAENADRLKADATG
+1687 LDAENADLLKADASG

-1715 PEEEEETAQTYTA
+1715 PEEGEETAQTHTGF
-1728 CLTLPASVTVPVE
+1728 LTLPASVTVPVE
-1741 GSGEKIVSLT
+1741 GSGEKTVSLA
-1751 WTADNALVNTATGA
+1751 WTADNDLVNTATGA
-1765 LTAPAADKV
+1765 LTVPAADKV

-1781 LQSGA
+1781 LRSGA
-1786 ATKTK
+1786 ATKVK
-1791 TFTLCLWSENAEKVQ
+1791 TFKLCLWSENAEKVQ
-1806 TLEDIAAEFARK
+1806 TLEDIAAEFTRK
-1818 NTAVQPLQGMGLYD
+1818 NIAVQPLQGVGLYD
-1832 ETNITQAFR
+1832 ETNITDAFC
-1841 RLLAEQG
+1841 RLLREQG

-1854 NSEITYVNGS
+1854 KAEITYVNGS

-1871 GTKVQYIADNGKI
+1871 GTKVQYIADNGDI

-1899 TGLKFNI
+1899 TGLKFRI
-1906 TYAGVTKEITLRA
+1906 TYTGVTKEITLRG

-1924 ADAVQKLLES
+1924 ADAVQQLVES

-1976 SSIAGRYDVKVQWGT
+1976 SGIAGRYDVKVQWGT

-2015 QPADGTALPEKSG
+2015 QPADGTPLPEKAG
-2028 KFRLIARVTYDA
+2028 KFRLIARVTYDG

-2059 DVFFDATVAPFDSSV
+2059 DVLFDATVAPFDSSV

-2085 YQGLLRDFV
+2085 YQALLRDFV
-2094 DKTKPVDLTAVSDD
+2094 DKTKPVDTTAVSDD

-2115 LLEEKGI
+2115 LLEQTGI

-2155 GEKPVEA
+2155 GEEPVEA

-2177 ARQEFSFTIQ
+2177 ARQEFTFTIA
-2187 PFTQPELDGA
+2187 PFEEQELKDA
-2197 AAFMTEALT
+2197 ATFMTEALT
-2206 GDVYWDGI
+2206 GDVYWNGI
-2214 KNKNT
+2214 RNKNT
-2219 VKTKV
+2219 DKTKV

-2312 EKFGINGTEESK
+2312 EKFGINGTEETK

-2336 PIHIDLT
+2336 PIQIDLT
-2343 VIGEKNAA
+2343 VPGTTGQN

-2364 VDGYNKNGHTFQGI
+2364 VDGYNKNGHTFTGI
-2378 SDFTFTGKANED
+2378 SGFTFTGKANED

-2439 GIAVKGGNET
+2439 GLTLQGGTET

-2472 TYIPLDPTDPMV
+2472 TYIPLDPTDPAV

-2587 VGDKNLLTALQDKD
+2587 VGGENLLKALQNKD
-2601 IMKVTDTSKTD
+2601 IMQVTDTSNTD

-2637 AVLEQQNKDGSWS
+2637 AVLAQQNEDGSWR

-2674 HKDGGNETVNTAV
+2674 YKDGGNETVNTAV

-2802 WKVTVAATCTKD
+2802 WQVTVAATCTKD
-2814 GVSRRICSICGV
+2814 GVSRRICSICGA
-2826 VEEKPVPA
+2826 VEEKSVPA
-2834 TGHKFSAWTVT
+2834 TGHNFGAWTVT

-2860 SVCGTKET
+2860 SVCSTEET

-2890 AGNSAYWTCSRCHK
+2890 AGNSAYWSCSRCGK
-2904 YFSDAAGKTE
+2904 FFSDAAGKTE
-2914 IAKDSWII
+2914 IAKDSWVI

-2965 TGKHTYVDG
+2965 TGKHTYVNG
-2974 VCTTCGTRNPAG
+2974 VCTVCGVKNPMANV
-2986 GIKGDDLKV
+2986 KGDDIKV
-2995 DSKDNTIVTG
+2995 DSKDNKTAAGDGLVIKADDTITG
-3005 GGLTIKTD
+3005 E
-3013 KPVTDEKLAEI
+3013 VLADI
-3024 KAAVEN
+3024 KAAVSD
-3030 GSIVITV
+3030 GAITV
-3037 NNTPI
+3037 TVTDT
-3042 LQLTK
+3042 LQLTNEQK
-3047 EDKESDGG
+3047 AADGG
-3055 KKALMQAGAA
+3055 KSALTEAAKTAGD
-3065 ASGELKKELDKLA
+3065 EVKKELNKLA

-3123 HSVTLTIPITDEL
+3123 HSVTVTIPITDEL

-3200 GGSGTADSGKK
+3200 GGSGTADSGKT

>member
-1 MRKRVISWL
+1 MKKRVISWL
-10 LTVVMVVSMLP
+10 LTVVMVVSLLP

-41 IAPADTEN
+41 TAPADTDSN
-49 TVPAGNEETQEQQEP
+49 VPTEDEETQEQQEP
-64 AEEVPVS
+64 APETPVS
-71 RSARSGGAAP
+71 RSARIGGTA
-81 MLAAAGA
+81 LALAE
-88 VQNIGT
+88 GT
-94 AEEFAA
+94 VSSAEEFAA
-100 MEPGGNYQLTADITV
+100 MDASGSYTLTKDIIV
-115 TAPYANEFT
+115 TEPYAS

-132 NGHTVTLAI
+132 NGHTVTLEITAKTNYV
-141 SGDSDYQALFAK
+141 GLFK
-153 LAAGAVVKNVM
+153 TLAGGAVVKNVITA
-164 VDGEVTGTD
+164 GSVTTTGKK
-173 NIGGIAG
+173 
-180 IATNATIIACANKAT
+180 C
-195 VAATGRYVGGLVGKG
+195 VA
-210 TGLTMT
+210 
-216 SCYNQGAV
+216 
-224 SSTRTRPINMGGIA
+224 GIA
-238 GYVDGGA
+238 GYATDNVKI
-245 SVENCYNTGS
+245 ENCKNTAS
-255 ITGSGSNTAAVV
+255 ITGNKNVGGILGEAYNNEESISVGIKNCANEGAVNGTGSAVGGIV
-267 GWDAATVKNC
+267 GKMEGQNSIIDCYNRGNITGFNNYAGIVGQSTGALVATIKNC
-277 YYLEST
+277 YS
-283 YKVGAC
+283 VGAVTAYGASTNAGYALIGGGKNYALTNC
-289 GNDGY
+289 YAIKQDGLNLAY
-294 TDPTVSKTDA
+294 NGTNATTEECDLKSADDMKSA
-304 EMRSGD
+304 EF
-310 IVALLGS
+310 AATLGS
-317 AFMVKSGDYPALSW
+317 AFQYNGGGYPTLKDPEPVVEKNVVSISVKSAKTTCYTGDELELSVTVTYDDNSSEVITKGFTVAGFDNTAPGKQTVTVTYKEKTDSIEIEVIKKPEFDDFFAGIVNSVEATNDATYPYVVDMTDSDGLCLRSSNPVQGNTSSTSTITLKAKANVTLSFKYWGCNYDSSSAALTIVKNNSYNPEMRSWGSTQWKDFTIDLKKGDTLRLNLIKTYVLGDYY
-331 ETPTAAVKF
+331 VKLKDF
-340 TVSPANAVVEIN
+340 TVSSLYEVKLTAEPEEADAVVALKDSTGAELKGTN
-352 GVKYTGS
+352 GVYIVSAGE
-359 CTVGL
+359 
-364 PVGDY
+364 Y

-374 CPGYTQQTGS
+374 AYGYDTVTETINVAADVAKTVPLTKSAAYSVAFDISRPAGITADPTVTVKTNGKAVYTGDGTGCSLSNGSYAYTVACDGCDNAGGVFSVNGDKVNITVTLAKKAIFEDFFANCQGITVSGDKGKFTIEGAGKDSYLKTTETTTLALTATKNVKLSFSYIANAAGYVEGDWDYDEPGESYYFTIKKNSTQVKRAYRETSWKDFSVELTQGDVLTISYDGYTS
-384 VTVTGE
+384 YYY
-390 DNPVANPNSVSVTL
+390 
-404 EKDAAKWV
+404 AALKNFAAV
-412 TVTFTVT
+412 PFY
-419 PENATLTLKDGETQV
+419 TLTLKTPDG
-434 TPTEGTTYKLLKGV
+434 
-448 TYTYTAVSDDEGYE
+448 
-462 PASGEVTPTADGTQ
+462 
-476 TVALKKVQSIAV
+476 
-488 KNGSTHKTEFEQ
+488 
-500 GDALD
+500 
-505 TTGLTVTVTYSD
+505 
-517 NSTKDITEGFTVTG
+517 
-531 FNSVNV
+531 
-537 AENQTLTVHYKG
+537 
-549 AETTYSVKINKKLFP
+549 
-564 SKAFNAL
+564 
-571 EGYAT
+571 AT
-576 VEYSHTGKY
+576 V
-585 TAGDGKEFVD
+585 V
-595 DAQEGALRSN
+595 L
-605 SAGMNSTT
+605 
-613 VTVTIT
+613 
-619 FLENAPKMLLSF
+619 
-631 DYKVSSESNYDKLLV
+631 
-646 AQNRETKLTKS
+646 
-657 GTVAWTADNSLTVKG
+657 
-672 GDIVTLTYSKD
+672 KD
-683 RSTASGSDCIWLKNF
+683 RSG
-698 TVSPLYTLTIAPNQ
+698 
-712 TDATVTLKDKEGKTV
+712 
-727 SGSNGVFA
+727 
-735 VKAAADYTYT
+735 
-745 VTKKGYE
+745 
-752 PATGKV
+752 
-758 TMSAENQTVNVTLV
+758 AE
-772 KLPVIT
+772 I
-778 LQFTPDDAA
+778 
-787 VTLKQGNTTVY
+787 
-798 KESAASSTGKNV
+798 TGKN
-810 YIAAKNT
+810 
-817 DYTYTVSKFGYE
+817 
-829 TATGMISVATGDVNK
+829 
-844 TVTLTEA
+844 
-851 AKYSVTFQ
+851 
-859 ITKPEGVSAS
+859 
-869 PTVTVEYNGTKVY
+869 
-882 EGSGANCT
+882 GA
-890 LPAGDY
+890 Y
-896 TYKATL
+896 
-902 KDCDDLSGSFTVAAA
+902 TVAA
-917 AVTVNLPFEKKLTF
+917 
-931 ADIFQGVE
+931 
-939 GITAS
+939 
-944 NGTKGFKPIKSAA
+944 
-957 GNYLESNKS
+957 
-966 YYGTTSLTLTA
+966 
-977 TKPCVISFEYFA
+977 
-989 QGHEDNWDEDDSA
+989 
-1002 FFTVK
+1002 
-1007 KGTTTLLTV
+1007 
-1016 YEENGWKTFST
+1016 
-1027 ALNTGETL
+1027 
-1035 TLSFNENGNSYYVR
+1035 
-1049 LKNFAVSP
+1049 
-1057 AYTITLT
+1057 
-1064 TTPTADKVELK
+1064 
-1075 DESGNKLTGSGGKYA
+1075 
-1090 VAPGT
+1090 GT
-1095 YTYTVSKKDYET
+1095 YTYTVSKY
-1107 ATGEITV
+1107 
-1114 TDADVTQPV
+1114 
-1123 KLTAKPVITL
+1123 
-1133 TATPADATV
+1133 
-1142 KLEKGSLPAS
+1142 
-1152 PKTTD
+1152 
-1157 KETGVY
+1157 
-1163 TYVVEKGAEY
+1163 
-1173 TYTVSKFGYET
+1173 GYET
-1184 ETGSITVNAD
+1184 KTGSITVNAD

-1230 IKPEADGGYKLYLGE
+1230 IKPETDGGYKLYLGE
-1245 TYAYTVAKADY
+1245 TYAYTVTKADY
-1256 ITVSGS
+1256 IPVHGS
-1262 FTAAKNDTITVTLT
+1262 ITAAEDKTLSFTLT
-1276 YAGAGWDG
+1276 YAGEGWDG
-1284 TTKTAPT
+1284 TAKTAPT
-1291 QDKSGV
+1291 QDKNGV
-1297 YLIDTAAK
+1297 YQIGTAAE

-1346 GTLDGDN
+1346 GTLDGDEAHH
-1353 YTVSGLVTTGLVGE
+1353 YTVSGLKGSKGLFDYVDSTGKVKNLSVDAV
-1367 LAEGGVVENL
+1367 LTANGVVGGIVDFNDGTVENCL
-1377 RVNCAI
+1377 FSGSV
-1383 VSTSSLLGGVANSS
+1383 TNSS
-1397 AGTIRNCMVSG
+1397 SWGAAGGIVGKSEGENSVVRNCVNTG
-1408 SITFSSEGHNGASA
+1408 SIKNTTASYGSTLSVGGIVGYTYGKVENCYSTGEVYADPAKTTNKA
-1422 IGGIAGRTTGNGVIS
+1422 IGGIAG
-1437 GCVSRAVVKDA
+1437 AVKGSSYYEKWGA
-1448 YDNSTYGTSAPL
+1448 L
-1460 GGIAGYAYGVV
+1460 I
-1471 ENCYFT
+1471 NCYVIGTVT
-1477 GTLAVKKTQ
+1477 G
-1486 PNKIIQQKRGGL
+1486 P
-1498 VGELNANAELKGSYV
+1498 
-1513 AGEFAIADE
+1513 E
-1522 SKFGAVV
+1522 SGIGAVV
-1529 GKVNS
+1529 GTVDS
-1534 GATITNCAY
+1534 GTSITNCVY
-1543 LDTVAP
+1543 LDTVAHVP
-1549 QAAADGT
+1549 AMGNVTA
-1556 TSGMTAHTADYMRS
+1556 GMTAHTADYMRS
-1570 AEFAVDMGMNQ
+1570 TEFAVDMGMNQ

-1597 GTVLS
+1597 GTPVDN
-1602 ADDLKAAAAAA
+1602 ADLKAAVDAA
-1613 NALEL
+1613 NALQL

-1630 KADWYAETVLGLYDL
+1630 KADWYAENVLGLYEL
-1645 TDYNDKADL
+1645 TDGNYNKADL

-1664 EAVTNLHDYFLNA
+1664 EAVTDLHDYFLTA

-1687 LDAENADRLKADATG
+1687 LDAENADLLKADATG
-1702 VYQLRGLTPVSGD
+1702 VYQLRGLTPVSSD
-1715 PEEEEETAQTYTA
+1715 PEEEEEIAQTHTA
-1728 CLTLPASVTVPVE
+1728 CLTLPASVTVPVD
-1741 GSGEKIVSLT
+1741 GEEKTVSLA

-1765 LTAPAADKV
+1765 LTAPAEGKV

-1818 NTAVQPLQGMGLYD
+1818 NTAVQPLQGVGLYD

-1871 GTKVQYIADNGKI
+1871 GTKVQYIADNGDI
-1884 TYFTGDGTARQTVQY
+1884 IYFTGDGTARQTVQY

-1934 AAESLNWELIRGE
+1934 AAGSLNWELIRGE

-1976 SSIAGRYDVKVQWGT
+1976 SGIAGRYDVKVQWGT

-2015 QPADGTALPEKSG
+2015 QPADGTPLPEKAG

-2177 ARQEFSFTIQ
+2177 ARQKFSFTIQ
-2187 PFTQPELDGA
+2187 PFTQQELEGA

-2206 GDVYWDGI
+2206 ENAYWNGI
-2214 KNKNT
+2214 KNENT
-2219 VKTKV
+2219 DKTEV

-2312 EKFGINGTEESK
+2312 EKFGINGTEETK

-2364 VDGYNKNGHTFQGI
+2364 VDGYNKNGHTFTGI
-2378 SDFTFTGKANED
+2378 SDFTFTGKVNED

-2402 SAKYTYTGSGAYIK
+2402 SANYTYTGSGTYIK

-2439 GIAVKGGNET
+2439 GLAVKGGTET

-2472 TYIPLDPTDPMV
+2472 TYIPLDPTDPTV
-2484 PGAEVP
+2484 PGTEVP

-2572 RIILALTAIGKDPTN
+2572 RIVLALTAIGKDPAN
-2587 VGDKNLLTALQDKD
+2587 VGGKNLLTALQDKD
-2601 IMKVTDTSKTD
+2601 IMKVTDTSNTD

-2661 DMTAMALQALAPY
+2661 DMTAMVLQALAPY
-2674 HKDGGNETVNTAV
+2674 HKDSGNETVNTAV

-2736 LSVLGNLLQYRVAE
+2736 LSVLGNLLQYRVAK

-2814 GVSRRICSICGV
+2814 GVSLRICSICGA
-2826 VEEKPVPA
+2826 VEEKSVPA
-2834 TGHKFSAWTVT
+2834 TGHKFGAWTVT

-2860 SVCGTKET
+2860 SVCGTEET

-2904 YFSDAAGKTE
+2904 FFSDAAGKTE
-2914 IAKDSWII
+2914 IAKDSWVI

-2934 VAATCYASGH
+2934 VVATCYASGH

-2965 TGKHTYVDG
+2965 TGKHTYVNG
-2974 VCTTCGTRNPAG
+2974 VCTVCGVKNPMANV
-2986 GIKGDDLKV
+2986 KGDDIKV
-2995 DSKDNTIVTG
+2995 DSKDNKTAAGDGLVIKADDTITG
-3005 GGLTIKTD
+3005 E
-3013 KPVTDEKLAEI
+3013 VLADI
-3024 KAAVEN
+3024 KAAVSD
-3030 GSIVITV
+3030 GAITV
-3037 NNTPI
+3037 TVTDT
-3042 LQLTK
+3042 LQLTNEQK
-3047 EDKESDGG
+3047 AADGG
-3055 KKALMQAGAA
+3055 KSALTEAAKTAGD
-3065 ASGELKKELDKLA
+3065 EVKKELNKLA

-3123 HSVTLTIPITDEL
+3123 HSVTVTIPITDEL
-3136 YAALQGKHVC
+3136 YAALQGKRVC

-3226 GSAVLAAAAVVVL
+3226 GSAVLAAAAVVAL
-3239 TRKKRVSK
+3239 THKRKRVSK